1 MKRILSI
8 LLVLAMLLSM
18 IPAVFAA
25 NCDITVSTPAPD
37 PVKVGALYQ
46 LPLGTVF
53 TDPNGH
59 ALSFALKADY
69 GDKVYI
75 KDNTLQFTSAEAG
88 EFRIGITATCTDGG
102 SAEAVVPITV
112 EAVEDGGKNQYG
124 YDETDQA
131 SVTVYVTISSDGAP
145 IIGKD
150 DGGTILSHLEVKVP
164 YFPLSLYGLDDF
176 NRYHTENGS
185 GSYTDNEI
193 VQRPTL
199 LHLYIYMLERYYL
212 GVAEK
217 NCGKG
222 TSGLLEFTGSG
233 EGVDDMLGGSYEDT
247 RNALLISGSATSM
260 YMQNFWGHDENLMY
274 YRNHVYPLMSAGW
287 GSTADYILLSD
298 NDTIDLA
305 MFSNWSFW
313 TYGAFA
319 RFDKDDYTAKVGE
332 KITFETQK
340 YDTKSVSDGGTESF
354 EPITGLNV
362 KLYNENWEQ
371 QQELTSEGSSYTLDT
386 ASLKAGT
393 YYLLGYDPNY
403 GTEDACYAPATAKI
417 VLSSGDAQPCQWNEG
432 VITTEPTCTTAGVK
446 TFSCSVH
453 GETRTEELP
462 ALGHTFGADGA
473 CIRCGEKDP
482 AIPTQ
487 DESGVY
493 GIASEKQLQWFAA
506 KVNGG
511 DTAISGKLTAN
522 IELTEAWTPMGSQKQ
537 PFTGSFDGDGHSITG
552 MSITFDSNDK
562 SVGAPYL
569 GLFGYVKGTADK
581 KAEIRNLTLSG
592 KLDITENYRNSYAYS
607 GGLVGGAEYVS
618 FTNITTNVTI
628 TAKKGSAPYPWSYVG
643 GFAGIVKNA
652 DFLRCVNN
660 GTVTT
665 DGDYVSGF
673 AAKSETT
680 TYTSCVNNGAI
691 TGRTKIGGFGASVKS
706 TKAVDSC
713 NTGAIGLAAYNGS
726 NQGIGGLFGEIG
738 YGSTLTR
745 CYNTGAVTGDCY
757 VGGLV
762 GSVGSGSDAANG
774 PSYIVDSYNSGAITG
789 HSDKSYCG
797 IGGLVGNLNA
807 SSSRVY
813 EQSYVH
819 NCYNVGTVTDLGLK
833 TINAGAAI
841 GLMHADYSTGSYLE
855 VENVYYL
862 ACGLEGLGKMNYST
876 MHDPSVFAEMTAEAM
891 KASDFVTK
899 LGASFKADGTC
910 MQKVNSGYPVLTWQ
924 QLGEGQSEHTFK
936 VTATVD
942 ATCTEAGSKTYTCT
956 ACGET
961 KAEEIPALGHNVG
974 EGGICSRCGEKIA
987 YLSALRLTAY
997 NASGDYVFTP
1007 EFDGKT
1013 AEYQVAVPDADGF
1026 SAFLW
1031 ATLSENAPEGSTI
1044 KAEWTNLYNGK
1055 TQSTAIT
1062 SGKTSGQS
1070 LANFSRDAKP
1080 NTVTLTV
1087 GVDGNTQTYTL
1098 TSFRTPTLSA
1108 LNVTGARMNE
1118 TFSHRTAEYT
1128 IDTTADS
1135 ITLSATPYQ
1144 DGYTVTYNGAESGEW
1159 TLQDGENVMTVVV
1172 SNADGLSTSYT
1183 VKATKHAICKVRAEL
1198 DPENALLVLY
1208 DSFNTSIYPDENG
1221 DYTLMDGA
1229 AYTYV
1234 ATAKGYVGKSGSL
1247 TASAAEPVLKI
1258 TLTAAE
1264 ENTTLVKDLPAEW
1277 PNFRNGSDH
1286 LGITNAP
1293 TPYTSEDSELLWAA
1307 KYGTGWAAAPGS
1319 PILVD
1324 GGLITYTGSTI
1335 KRLDVNTGKVLAEGT
1350 MAGTSS
1356 FSINPATYAD
1366 GMIFVGL
1373 SGGKIQAFNAKT
1385 LESLWIYTDPLGG
1398 QPNTSPTYHDGYI
1411 YVGFWN
1417 GESKPGNFVAISV
1430 TDEDPMKTDEA
1441 KLASWS
1447 YACVGGFYW
1456 AGAYV
1461 TDNLCIV
1468 GTDDG
1473 SGEGDYINTSALLVF
1488 DRLTGKLL
1496 DSHYGCKG
1504 DIRSNVSHD
1513 PDSDRVF
1520 FTSKG
1525 GYIYNAAI
1533 DWETGRI
1540 TDFKSLALKDA
1551 EGYTSEEKPGAIM
1564 STCTPSVYNGRIYLG
1579 VSGNKG
1585 QFSQNGGHCIE
1596 VIDLDT
1602 ATGEMSYAYSY
1613 GIIGYPQ
1620 TSAMVSTA
1628 YVDKDFDG
1636 DGAGDGYVFI
1646 YLPYNYTPGGISV
1659 LMDRPGQTEPK
1670 TATDSGYSEIFTP
1683 QAPLAQYCICS
1694 TIADS
1699 TGTIYYKNDSCYMM
1713 AITSKILSIE
1723 VTENPEKMTY
1733 KAGETFDASGM
1744 KVVAKLANGLERDIT
1759 NYVTWQEGPIEQG
1772 QTSIILSYTYGFDS
1786 ANYGLKTKTAKL
1798 ELDVLPSQDEDGVY
1812 LIGNASQLLWFAS
1825 KVNSGE
1831 TGISGKLT
1839 ANIDLTSVES
1849 WTPIGSLKQPFTG
1862 SFDGD
1867 GHSITGMSITFDSDD
1882 KSIGAPYL
1890 GLFGYVKG
1898 TADKKAEIKNLTL
1911 TGKLNITE
1919 NYRNSYAYSGGLVG
1933 GAEYVSFTDVTVD
1946 VAVTAKQGTA
1956 PYPWSYVG
1964 GFAGTV
1970 KNADFLRCVNN
1981 GSVTSDG
1988 DYVSGFAALSEK
2000 TTYTSCMNN
2009 GAITARTKVGG
2020 FGAEVKSTKA
2030 TDCGNTGAISLVEYG
2045 TGKQAIGGLFAEI
2058 RYGSALTRCY
2068 NTGAVTGDCYVGGL
2082 VGSVGS
2088 SSDATN
2094 GPSYIVD
2101 SYNSGA
2107 ITGHSDKYYCG
2118 IGGLV
2123 GKLDASS
2130 SRVYEQSYVHNCYNT
2145 GTVTDLGLKTA
2156 GNPGAAIGVM
2166 HADYSEGSYLE
2177 VKDVY
2182 YRACGL
2188 EGLGM
2193 MVYSTMH
2200 DPSVFVEMSAEA
2212 MKASGFVTKLG
2223 ASFKADGTCMQKVN
2237 GGYPILV
2244 WQKLAEGQSEH
2255 TLEKTTVV
2263 APTCTEQGYTIYTCT
2278 ACGETVKADFV
2289 PANGHS
2295 YEESVVAPT
2304 CEKDGYTNHVCS
2316 VCGDS
2321 YRDNYVDAA
2330 GHQYTL
2336 TVTAPTCTAA
2346 GYTTHLCSVC
2356 GHSYVDSIVPATG
2369 HSYEDTVTAPT
2380 CTAAGYTTHT
2390 CSVCGDSYIDTIVPA
2405 TGHDYVWQITRV
2417 PTCTAE
2423 GVKTF
2428 TCSHCGDSYDVAL
2441 AKVDHTYE
2449 AVVTAPTCTNNGYTT
2464 HTCSVCGDSYVDSIV
2479 PATGHSYD
2487 AVVTAPTCTNA
2498 GYTTHTCSVCGD
2510 SYVDSIV
2517 PATGHSYEAVVTAP
2531 TCDKMGYT
2539 TYTCSVCGDSYVGSY
2554 TDALEHTYTAV
2565 VTKEPT
2571 CTEEGVKTFTCS
2583 ECGKSYTEAIPTV
2596 AHSYEAVVTAPTC
2609 DKMGY
2614 TTYTCSA
2621 CGDSYVA
2628 DYVDAAGH
2636 DCETETVPATCLG
2649 YGFVRESCKHCDY
2662 SVITEITAPLGH
2674 DYQAVVT
2681 APTLDEGGYTTH
2693 TCSRCG
2699 DSYVDSETPALGHK
2713 CAAYTDIPTDWAKEG
2728 ICFVIENGLMV
2739 GTTSTTFAPK
2749 DTLTRAMLV
2758 TVLYRMAGSPAVDA
2772 PSGFTDVADGQWYS
2786 DAIAWAAANGIVN
2799 GVGGNKFAPSE
2810 PVTREQLAAIFF
2822 RYAKA
2827 EAPEADVLSG
2837 YPDAESVSTY
2847 ARDAMAWAVSTG
2859 LVTGSKEADGTYL
2872 APQGLAAR
2880 EQAAAILMRYVKAN
2894 A

>member
-25 NCDITVSTPAPD
+25 DCDITVSTPAPD

-88 EFRIGITATCTDGG
+88 EFRIGITATCTGGG
-102 SAEAVVPITV
+102 SAEVVVPITV

-217 NCGKG
+217 DCGKG

-233 EGVDDMLGGSYEDT
+233 EGVNDMLGGSYEDT
-247 RNALLISGSATSM
+247 LNALLISGSATSM

-403 GTEDACYAPATAKI
+403 GTENACYAPATAKV
-417 VLSSGDAQPCQWNEG
+417 VLTSEAPQPCQWDEG
-432 VITTEPTCTTAGVK
+432 VVTTEPTCTTAGVK

-581 KAEIRNLTLSG
+581 KAEIKNLMLSG
-592 KLDITENYRNSYAYS
+592 KLDITENYRNSFAYS

-618 FTNITTNVTI
+618 FTDITTNVAV

-643 GFAGIVKNA
+643 GFAGTVKNA

-691 TGRTKIGGFGASVKS
+691 TGRTKIGGFGGAVKS
-706 TKAVDSC
+706 TKTVDSY
-713 NTGAIGLAAYNGS
+713 NTGTIGLAAYNGG
-726 NQGIGGLFGEIG
+726 NQGIGGLFGEMG

-774 PSYIVDSYNSGAITG
+774 PSYIVDSYNSGSITG
-789 HSDKSYCG
+789 HSDKNYCG
-797 IGGLVGNLNA
+797 IGGLVGKLDA
-807 SSSRVY
+807 SSSRTY

-841 GLMHADYSTGSYLE
+841 GLMHADYSTDSYLE

-910 MQKVNSGYPVLTWQ
+910 MQKVNSGYP
-924 QLGEGQSEHTFK
+924 
-936 VTATVD
+936 
-942 ATCTEAGSKTYTCT
+942 
-956 ACGET
+956 
-961 KAEEIPALGHNVG
+961 
-974 EGGICSRCGEKIA
+974 
-987 YLSALRLTAY
+987 
-997 NASGDYVFTP
+997 
-1007 EFDGKT
+1007 
-1013 AEYQVAVPDADGF
+1013 
-1026 SAFLW
+1026 
-1031 ATLSENAPEGSTI
+1031 
-1044 KAEWTNLYNGK
+1044 
-1055 TQSTAIT
+1055 
-1062 SGKTSGQS
+1062 
-1070 LANFSRDAKP
+1070 
-1080 NTVTLTV
+1080 
-1087 GVDGNTQTYTL
+1087 
-1098 TSFRTPTLSA
+1098 
-1108 LNVTGARMNE
+1108 
-1118 TFSHRTAEYT
+1118 
-1128 IDTTADS
+1128 
-1135 ITLSATPYQ
+1135 
-1144 DGYTVTYNGAESGEW
+1144 
-1159 TLQDGENVMTVVV
+1159 
-1172 SNADGLSTSYT
+1172 
-1183 VKATKHAICKVRAEL
+1183 
-1198 DPENALLVLY
+1198 
-1208 DSFNTSIYPDENG
+1208 
-1221 DYTLMDGA
+1221 
-1229 AYTYV
+1229 
-1234 ATAKGYVGKSGSL
+1234 
-1247 TASAAEPVLKI
+1247 
-1258 TLTAAE
+1258 
-1264 ENTTLVKDLPAEW
+1264 
-1277 PNFRNGSDH
+1277 
-1286 LGITNAP
+1286 
-1293 TPYTSEDSELLWAA
+1293 
-1307 KYGTGWAAAPGS
+1307 
-1319 PILVD
+1319 
-1324 GGLITYTGSTI
+1324 
-1335 KRLDVNTGKVLAEGT
+1335 
-1350 MAGTSS
+1350 
-1356 FSINPATYAD
+1356 
-1366 GMIFVGL
+1366 
-1373 SGGKIQAFNAKT
+1373 
-1385 LESLWIYTDPLGG
+1385 
-1398 QPNTSPTYHDGYI
+1398 
-1411 YVGFWN
+1411 
-1417 GESKPGNFVAISV
+1417 
-1430 TDEDPMKTDEA
+1430 
-1441 KLASWS
+1441 
-1447 YACVGGFYW
+1447 
-1456 AGAYV
+1456 
-1461 TDNLCIV
+1461 
-1468 GTDDG
+1468 
-1473 SGEGDYINTSALLVF
+1473 
-1488 DRLTGKLL
+1488 
-1496 DSHYGCKG
+1496 
-1504 DIRSNVSHD
+1504 
-1513 PDSDRVF
+1513 
-1520 FTSKG
+1520 
-1525 GYIYNAAI
+1525 
-1533 DWETGRI
+1533 
-1540 TDFKSLALKDA
+1540 
-1551 EGYTSEEKPGAIM
+1551 
-1564 STCTPSVYNGRIYLG
+1564 
-1579 VSGNKG
+1579 
-1585 QFSQNGGHCIE
+1585 
-1596 VIDLDT
+1596 
-1602 ATGEMSYAYSY
+1602 
-1613 GIIGYPQ
+1613 
-1620 TSAMVSTA
+1620 
-1628 YVDKDFDG
+1628 
-1636 DGAGDGYVFI
+1636 
-1646 YLPYNYTPGGISV
+1646 
-1659 LMDRPGQTEPK
+1659 
-1670 TATDSGYSEIFTP
+1670 
-1683 QAPLAQYCICS
+1683 
-1694 TIADS
+1694 
-1699 TGTIYYKNDSCYMM
+1699 
-1713 AITSKILSIE
+1713 
-1723 VTENPEKMTY
+1723 
-1733 KAGETFDASGM
+1733 
-1744 KVVAKLANGLERDIT
+1744 
-1759 NYVTWQEGPIEQG
+1759 
-1772 QTSIILSYTYGFDS
+1772 
-1786 ANYGLKTKTAKL
+1786 
-1798 ELDVLPSQDEDGVY
+1798 
-1812 LIGNASQLLWFAS
+1812 
-1825 KVNSGE
+1825 
-1831 TGISGKLT
+1831 
-1839 ANIDLTSVES
+1839 
-1849 WTPIGSLKQPFTG
+1849 
-1862 SFDGD
+1862 
-1867 GHSITGMSITFDSDD
+1867 
-1882 KSIGAPYL
+1882 
-1890 GLFGYVKG
+1890 
-1898 TADKKAEIKNLTL
+1898 
-1911 TGKLNITE
+1911 
-1919 NYRNSYAYSGGLVG
+1919 
-1933 GAEYVSFTDVTVD
+1933 
-1946 VAVTAKQGTA
+1946 
-1956 PYPWSYVG
+1956 
-1964 GFAGTV
+1964 
-1970 KNADFLRCVNN
+1970 
-1981 GSVTSDG
+1981 
-1988 DYVSGFAALSEK
+1988 
-2000 TTYTSCMNN
+2000 
-2009 GAITARTKVGG
+2009 
-2020 FGAEVKSTKA
+2020 
-2030 TDCGNTGAISLVEYG
+2030 
-2045 TGKQAIGGLFAEI
+2045 
-2058 RYGSALTRCY
+2058 
-2068 NTGAVTGDCYVGGL
+2068 
-2082 VGSVGS
+2082 
-2088 SSDATN
+2088 
-2094 GPSYIVD
+2094 
-2101 SYNSGA
+2101 
-2107 ITGHSDKYYCG
+2107 
-2118 IGGLV
+2118 
-2123 GKLDASS
+2123 
-2130 SRVYEQSYVHNCYNT
+2130 
-2145 GTVTDLGLKTA
+2145 
-2156 GNPGAAIGVM
+2156 
-2166 HADYSEGSYLE
+2166 
-2177 VKDVY
+2177 
-2182 YRACGL
+2182 
-2188 EGLGM
+2188 
-2193 MVYSTMH
+2193 
-2200 DPSVFVEMSAEA
+2200 
-2212 MKASGFVTKLG
+2212 
-2223 ASFKADGTCMQKVN
+2223 
-2237 GGYPILV
+2237 ILV

-2263 APTCTEQGYTIYTCT
+2263 DPTCTEQGYTIYTCT

-2321 YRDNYVDAA
+2321 YRNNYVDAA

-2423 GVKTF
+2423 GVKAF

-2441 AKVDHTYE
+2441 AKADHTYE

-2554 TDALEHTYTAV
+2554 TDALEHNYTAV

-2758 TVLYRMAGSPAVDA
+2758 TVLYRMAGSPTVDA

-2827 EAPEADVLSG
+2827 EAPEVDVLSG

>member
-18 IPAVFAA
+18 VPAVFAA
-25 NCDITVSTPAPD
+25 DCDITVSTPAPD

-88 EFRIGITATCTDGG
+88 EFRIGITATCTGGG
-102 SAEAVVPITV
+102 STEVTVPITV
-112 EAVEDGGKNQYG
+112 EAVEDGDKNQYG

-217 NCGKG
+217 DCGKG

-233 EGVDDMLGGSYEDT
+233 EGVDDMLGGSYVDT
-247 RNALLISGSATSM
+247 LNALLISGSATSM
-260 YMQNFWGHDENLMY
+260 YMQNFWGHNENLMY

-581 KAEIRNLTLSG
+581 KAEIKNLTLTGTLS
-592 KLDITENYRNSYAYS
+592 ITENYRNSYAYS
-607 GGLVGGAEYVS
+607 GGLVGA
-618 FTNITTNVTI
+618 
-628 TAKKGSAPYPWSYVG
+628 
-643 GFAGIVKNA
+643 
-652 DFLRCVNN
+652 
-660 GTVTT
+660 
-665 DGDYVSGF
+665 
-673 AAKSETT
+673 
-680 TYTSCVNNGAI
+680 
-691 TGRTKIGGFGASVKS
+691 
-706 TKAVDSC
+706 
-713 NTGAIGLAAYNGS
+713 
-726 NQGIGGLFGEIG
+726 
-738 YGSTLTR
+738 
-745 CYNTGAVTGDCY
+745 
-757 VGGLV
+757 
-762 GSVGSGSDAANG
+762 
-774 PSYIVDSYNSGAITG
+774 
-789 HSDKSYCG
+789 
-797 IGGLVGNLNA
+797 
-807 SSSRVY
+807 
-813 EQSYVH
+813 
-819 NCYNVGTVTDLGLK
+819 
-833 TINAGAAI
+833 
-841 GLMHADYSTGSYLE
+841 
-855 VENVYYL
+855 
-862 ACGLEGLGKMNYST
+862 
-876 MHDPSVFAEMTAEAM
+876 
-891 KASDFVTK
+891 
-899 LGASFKADGTC
+899 
-910 MQKVNSGYPVLTWQ
+910 
-924 QLGEGQSEHTFK
+924 
-936 VTATVD
+936 
-942 ATCTEAGSKTYTCT
+942 
-956 ACGET
+956 
-961 KAEEIPALGHNVG
+961 
-974 EGGICSRCGEKIA
+974 
-987 YLSALRLTAY
+987 
-997 NASGDYVFTP
+997 
-1007 EFDGKT
+1007 
-1013 AEYQVAVPDADGF
+1013 
-1026 SAFLW
+1026 
-1031 ATLSENAPEGSTI
+1031 
-1044 KAEWTNLYNGK
+1044 
-1055 TQSTAIT
+1055 
-1062 SGKTSGQS
+1062 
-1070 LANFSRDAKP
+1070 
-1080 NTVTLTV
+1080 
-1087 GVDGNTQTYTL
+1087 
-1098 TSFRTPTLSA
+1098 
-1108 LNVTGARMNE
+1108 
-1118 TFSHRTAEYT
+1118 
-1128 IDTTADS
+1128 
-1135 ITLSATPYQ
+1135 
-1144 DGYTVTYNGAESGEW
+1144 
-1159 TLQDGENVMTVVV
+1159 
-1172 SNADGLSTSYT
+1172 
-1183 VKATKHAICKVRAEL
+1183 
-1198 DPENALLVLY
+1198 
-1208 DSFNTSIYPDENG
+1208 
-1221 DYTLMDGA
+1221 
-1229 AYTYV
+1229 
-1234 ATAKGYVGKSGSL
+1234 
-1247 TASAAEPVLKI
+1247 
-1258 TLTAAE
+1258 
-1264 ENTTLVKDLPAEW
+1264 
-1277 PNFRNGSDH
+1277 
-1286 LGITNAP
+1286 
-1293 TPYTSEDSELLWAA
+1293 
-1307 KYGTGWAAAPGS
+1307 
-1319 PILVD
+1319 
-1324 GGLITYTGSTI
+1324 
-1335 KRLDVNTGKVLAEGT
+1335 
-1350 MAGTSS
+1350 
-1356 FSINPATYAD
+1356 
-1366 GMIFVGL
+1366 
-1373 SGGKIQAFNAKT
+1373 
-1385 LESLWIYTDPLGG
+1385 
-1398 QPNTSPTYHDGYI
+1398 
-1411 YVGFWN
+1411 
-1417 GESKPGNFVAISV
+1417 
-1430 TDEDPMKTDEA
+1430 
-1441 KLASWS
+1441 
-1447 YACVGGFYW
+1447 
-1456 AGAYV
+1456 
-1461 TDNLCIV
+1461 
-1468 GTDDG
+1468 
-1473 SGEGDYINTSALLVF
+1473 
-1488 DRLTGKLL
+1488 
-1496 DSHYGCKG
+1496 
-1504 DIRSNVSHD
+1504 
-1513 PDSDRVF
+1513 
-1520 FTSKG
+1520 
-1525 GYIYNAAI
+1525 
-1533 DWETGRI
+1533 
-1540 TDFKSLALKDA
+1540 
-1551 EGYTSEEKPGAIM
+1551 
-1564 STCTPSVYNGRIYLG
+1564 
-1579 VSGNKG
+1579 
-1585 QFSQNGGHCIE
+1585 
-1596 VIDLDT
+1596 
-1602 ATGEMSYAYSY
+1602 
-1613 GIIGYPQ
+1613 
-1620 TSAMVSTA
+1620 
-1628 YVDKDFDG
+1628 
-1636 DGAGDGYVFI
+1636 
-1646 YLPYNYTPGGISV
+1646 
-1659 LMDRPGQTEPK
+1659 
-1670 TATDSGYSEIFTP
+1670 
-1683 QAPLAQYCICS
+1683 
-1694 TIADS
+1694 
-1699 TGTIYYKNDSCYMM
+1699 
-1713 AITSKILSIE
+1713 
-1723 VTENPEKMTY
+1723 
-1733 KAGETFDASGM
+1733 
-1744 KVVAKLANGLERDIT
+1744 
-1759 NYVTWQEGPIEQG
+1759 
-1772 QTSIILSYTYGFDS
+1772 
-1786 ANYGLKTKTAKL
+1786 
-1798 ELDVLPSQDEDGVY
+1798 
-1812 LIGNASQLLWFAS
+1812 
-1825 KVNSGE
+1825 
-1831 TGISGKLT
+1831 
-1839 ANIDLTSVES
+1839 
-1849 WTPIGSLKQPFTG
+1849 
-1862 SFDGD
+1862 
-1867 GHSITGMSITFDSDD
+1867 
-1882 KSIGAPYL
+1882 
-1890 GLFGYVKG
+1890 
-1898 TADKKAEIKNLTL
+1898 
-1911 TGKLNITE
+1911 
-1919 NYRNSYAYSGGLVG
+1919 
-1933 GAEYVSFTDVTVD
+1933 AEYVSFTDVTTD
-1946 VAVTAKQGTA
+1946 VTVTAKQGTA

-1988 DYVSGFAALSEK
+1988 DYVSGFVPKSET
-2000 TTYTSCMNN
+2000 TTYTACANN

-2289 PANGHS
+2289 PATGHS

-2423 GVKTF
+2423 GVKAF

-2441 AKVDHTYE
+2441 AKADHTYE

-2596 AHSYEAVVTAPTC
+2596 AHRYEAVVTAPTC

-2628 DYVDAAGH
+2628 DYVDAVGH

-2681 APTLDEGGYTTH
+2681 EPTLDEGGYTTH

>member
-18 IPAVFAA
+18 VPAVFAA
-25 NCDITVSTPAPD
+25 DCDITVSTPAPD

-88 EFRIGITATCTDGG
+88 EFRIGITATCTGGG
-102 SAEAVVPITV
+102 SAEVVVPITV

-217 NCGKG
+217 GCGKG

-233 EGVDDMLGGSYEDT
+233 EGVNDMLGGSYKDT

-403 GTEDACYAPATAKI
+403 GTENACYAPATAKV
-417 VLSSGDAQPCQWNEG
+417 VLTSEAPQPCQWDEG
-432 VITTEPTCTTAGVK
+432 VVTTEPTCTTAGVK

-581 KAEIRNLTLSG
+581 KAEIKNLMLSG
-592 KLDITENYRNSYAYS
+592 KLDITENYRNSFAYS

-618 FTNITTNVTI
+618 FTDITTNVAV

-643 GFAGIVKNA
+643 GFAGTVKNA

-691 TGRTKIGGFGASVKS
+691 TGRTKIGGFGGAVKS
-706 TKAVDSC
+706 TKTVDSY
-713 NTGAIGLAAYNGS
+713 NTGTIGLAAYNGG
-726 NQGIGGLFGEIG
+726 NQGIGGLFGEMG

-774 PSYIVDSYNSGAITG
+774 PSYIVDSYNSGSITG
-789 HSDKSYCG
+789 HSDK
-797 IGGLVGNLNA
+797 N
-807 SSSRVY
+807 
-813 EQSYVH
+813 
-819 NCYNVGTVTDLGLK
+819 
-833 TINAGAAI
+833 
-841 GLMHADYSTGSYLE
+841 
-855 VENVYYL
+855 
-862 ACGLEGLGKMNYST
+862 
-876 MHDPSVFAEMTAEAM
+876 
-891 KASDFVTK
+891 
-899 LGASFKADGTC
+899 
-910 MQKVNSGYPVLTWQ
+910 
-924 QLGEGQSEHTFK
+924 
-936 VTATVD
+936 
-942 ATCTEAGSKTYTCT
+942 
-956 ACGET
+956 
-961 KAEEIPALGHNVG
+961 
-974 EGGICSRCGEKIA
+974 
-987 YLSALRLTAY
+987 
-997 NASGDYVFTP
+997 
-1007 EFDGKT
+1007 
-1013 AEYQVAVPDADGF
+1013 
-1026 SAFLW
+1026 
-1031 ATLSENAPEGSTI
+1031 
-1044 KAEWTNLYNGK
+1044 
-1055 TQSTAIT
+1055 
-1062 SGKTSGQS
+1062 
-1070 LANFSRDAKP
+1070 
-1080 NTVTLTV
+1080 
-1087 GVDGNTQTYTL
+1087 
-1098 TSFRTPTLSA
+1098 
-1108 LNVTGARMNE
+1108 
-1118 TFSHRTAEYT
+1118 
-1128 IDTTADS
+1128 
-1135 ITLSATPYQ
+1135 
-1144 DGYTVTYNGAESGEW
+1144 
-1159 TLQDGENVMTVVV
+1159 
-1172 SNADGLSTSYT
+1172 
-1183 VKATKHAICKVRAEL
+1183 
-1198 DPENALLVLY
+1198 
-1208 DSFNTSIYPDENG
+1208 
-1221 DYTLMDGA
+1221 
-1229 AYTYV
+1229 
-1234 ATAKGYVGKSGSL
+1234 
-1247 TASAAEPVLKI
+1247 
-1258 TLTAAE
+1258 
-1264 ENTTLVKDLPAEW
+1264 
-1277 PNFRNGSDH
+1277 
-1286 LGITNAP
+1286 
-1293 TPYTSEDSELLWAA
+1293 
-1307 KYGTGWAAAPGS
+1307 
-1319 PILVD
+1319 
-1324 GGLITYTGSTI
+1324 
-1335 KRLDVNTGKVLAEGT
+1335 
-1350 MAGTSS
+1350 
-1356 FSINPATYAD
+1356 
-1366 GMIFVGL
+1366 
-1373 SGGKIQAFNAKT
+1373 
-1385 LESLWIYTDPLGG
+1385 
-1398 QPNTSPTYHDGYI
+1398 
-1411 YVGFWN
+1411 
-1417 GESKPGNFVAISV
+1417 
-1430 TDEDPMKTDEA
+1430 
-1441 KLASWS
+1441 
-1447 YACVGGFYW
+1447 
-1456 AGAYV
+1456 
-1461 TDNLCIV
+1461 
-1468 GTDDG
+1468 
-1473 SGEGDYINTSALLVF
+1473 
-1488 DRLTGKLL
+1488 
-1496 DSHYGCKG
+1496 
-1504 DIRSNVSHD
+1504 
-1513 PDSDRVF
+1513 
-1520 FTSKG
+1520 
-1525 GYIYNAAI
+1525 
-1533 DWETGRI
+1533 
-1540 TDFKSLALKDA
+1540 
-1551 EGYTSEEKPGAIM
+1551 
-1564 STCTPSVYNGRIYLG
+1564 
-1579 VSGNKG
+1579 
-1585 QFSQNGGHCIE
+1585 
-1596 VIDLDT
+1596 
-1602 ATGEMSYAYSY
+1602 
-1613 GIIGYPQ
+1613 
-1620 TSAMVSTA
+1620 
-1628 YVDKDFDG
+1628 
-1636 DGAGDGYVFI
+1636 
-1646 YLPYNYTPGGISV
+1646 
-1659 LMDRPGQTEPK
+1659 
-1670 TATDSGYSEIFTP
+1670 
-1683 QAPLAQYCICS
+1683 
-1694 TIADS
+1694 
-1699 TGTIYYKNDSCYMM
+1699 
-1713 AITSKILSIE
+1713 
-1723 VTENPEKMTY
+1723 
-1733 KAGETFDASGM
+1733 
-1744 KVVAKLANGLERDIT
+1744 
-1759 NYVTWQEGPIEQG
+1759 
-1772 QTSIILSYTYGFDS
+1772 
-1786 ANYGLKTKTAKL
+1786 
-1798 ELDVLPSQDEDGVY
+1798 
-1812 LIGNASQLLWFAS
+1812 
-1825 KVNSGE
+1825 
-1831 TGISGKLT
+1831 
-1839 ANIDLTSVES
+1839 
-1849 WTPIGSLKQPFTG
+1849 
-1862 SFDGD
+1862 
-1867 GHSITGMSITFDSDD
+1867 
-1882 KSIGAPYL
+1882 
-1890 GLFGYVKG
+1890 
-1898 TADKKAEIKNLTL
+1898 
-1911 TGKLNITE
+1911 
-1919 NYRNSYAYSGGLVG
+1919 
-1933 GAEYVSFTDVTVD
+1933 
-1946 VAVTAKQGTA
+1946 
-1956 PYPWSYVG
+1956 
-1964 GFAGTV
+1964 
-1970 KNADFLRCVNN
+1970 
-1981 GSVTSDG
+1981 
-1988 DYVSGFAALSEK
+1988 
-2000 TTYTSCMNN
+2000 
-2009 GAITARTKVGG
+2009 
-2020 FGAEVKSTKA
+2020 
-2030 TDCGNTGAISLVEYG
+2030 
-2045 TGKQAIGGLFAEI
+2045 
-2058 RYGSALTRCY
+2058 
-2068 NTGAVTGDCYVGGL
+2068 
-2082 VGSVGS
+2082 
-2088 SSDATN
+2088 
-2094 GPSYIVD
+2094 
-2101 SYNSGA
+2101 
-2107 ITGHSDKYYCG
+2107 YCG

-2263 APTCTEQGYTIYTCT
+2263 DPTCTEQGYTIYTCT

-2321 YRDNYVDAA
+2321 YRNNYVDAA

-2423 GVKTF
+2423 GVKAF

-2441 AKVDHTYE
+2441 AKADHTYE

-2554 TDALEHTYTAV
+2554 TDALEHNYTAV

-2758 TVLYRMAGSPAVDA
+2758 TVLYRMAGSPTVDA

-2827 EAPEADVLSG
+2827 EAPEVDVLSG

>member
-75 KDNTLQFTSAEAG
+75 KDNTLQFTSAG
-88 EFRIGITATCTDGG
+88 EFRIGITATCTGGG
-102 SAEAVVPITV
+102 STEVTVPITV
-112 EAVEDGGKNQYG
+112 EAVEDGDKNQYG

-176 NRYHTENGS
+176 NHYHTENGS

-217 NCGKG
+217 DCGKG
-222 TSGLLEFTGSG
+222 TSSLLEFTGSG
-233 EGVDDMLGGSYEDT
+233 EGVNDMLGGSYEDT

-287 GSTADYILLSD
+287 GATADYILLSD

-493 GIASEKQLQWFAA
+493 SIASEKQLQWFAA

-581 KAEIRNLTLSG
+581 KAEIKNLMLSG
-592 KLDITENYRNSYAYS
+592 KLDITENYRNSFAYS

-618 FTNITTNVTI
+618 FTDITTNVAV

-643 GFAGIVKNA
+643 GFAGTVKNA

-691 TGRTKIGGFGASVKS
+691 TGRTKIGGFGGAVKS
-706 TKAVDSC
+706 TKTVDSY
-713 NTGAIGLAAYNGS
+713 NTGTIGLAAYNGG
-726 NQGIGGLFGEIG
+726 NQGIGGLFGEMG
-738 YGSTLTR
+738 YGST
-745 CYNTGAVTGDCY
+745 
-757 VGGLV
+757 
-762 GSVGSGSDAANG
+762 
-774 PSYIVDSYNSGAITG
+774 
-789 HSDKSYCG
+789 
-797 IGGLVGNLNA
+797 
-807 SSSRVY
+807 
-813 EQSYVH
+813 
-819 NCYNVGTVTDLGLK
+819 
-833 TINAGAAI
+833 
-841 GLMHADYSTGSYLE
+841 
-855 VENVYYL
+855 
-862 ACGLEGLGKMNYST
+862 
-876 MHDPSVFAEMTAEAM
+876 
-891 KASDFVTK
+891 
-899 LGASFKADGTC
+899 
-910 MQKVNSGYPVLTWQ
+910 
-924 QLGEGQSEHTFK
+924 
-936 VTATVD
+936 
-942 ATCTEAGSKTYTCT
+942 
-956 ACGET
+956 
-961 KAEEIPALGHNVG
+961 
-974 EGGICSRCGEKIA
+974 
-987 YLSALRLTAY
+987 
-997 NASGDYVFTP
+997 
-1007 EFDGKT
+1007 
-1013 AEYQVAVPDADGF
+1013 
-1026 SAFLW
+1026 
-1031 ATLSENAPEGSTI
+1031 
-1044 KAEWTNLYNGK
+1044 
-1055 TQSTAIT
+1055 
-1062 SGKTSGQS
+1062 
-1070 LANFSRDAKP
+1070 
-1080 NTVTLTV
+1080 
-1087 GVDGNTQTYTL
+1087 
-1098 TSFRTPTLSA
+1098 
-1108 LNVTGARMNE
+1108 
-1118 TFSHRTAEYT
+1118 
-1128 IDTTADS
+1128 
-1135 ITLSATPYQ
+1135 
-1144 DGYTVTYNGAESGEW
+1144 
-1159 TLQDGENVMTVVV
+1159 
-1172 SNADGLSTSYT
+1172 
-1183 VKATKHAICKVRAEL
+1183 
-1198 DPENALLVLY
+1198 
-1208 DSFNTSIYPDENG
+1208 
-1221 DYTLMDGA
+1221 
-1229 AYTYV
+1229 
-1234 ATAKGYVGKSGSL
+1234 
-1247 TASAAEPVLKI
+1247 
-1258 TLTAAE
+1258 
-1264 ENTTLVKDLPAEW
+1264 
-1277 PNFRNGSDH
+1277 
-1286 LGITNAP
+1286 
-1293 TPYTSEDSELLWAA
+1293 
-1307 KYGTGWAAAPGS
+1307 
-1319 PILVD
+1319 
-1324 GGLITYTGSTI
+1324 
-1335 KRLDVNTGKVLAEGT
+1335 
-1350 MAGTSS
+1350 
-1356 FSINPATYAD
+1356 
-1366 GMIFVGL
+1366 
-1373 SGGKIQAFNAKT
+1373 
-1385 LESLWIYTDPLGG
+1385 
-1398 QPNTSPTYHDGYI
+1398 
-1411 YVGFWN
+1411 
-1417 GESKPGNFVAISV
+1417 
-1430 TDEDPMKTDEA
+1430 
-1441 KLASWS
+1441 
-1447 YACVGGFYW
+1447 
-1456 AGAYV
+1456 
-1461 TDNLCIV
+1461 
-1468 GTDDG
+1468 
-1473 SGEGDYINTSALLVF
+1473 
-1488 DRLTGKLL
+1488 
-1496 DSHYGCKG
+1496 
-1504 DIRSNVSHD
+1504 
-1513 PDSDRVF
+1513 
-1520 FTSKG
+1520 
-1525 GYIYNAAI
+1525 
-1533 DWETGRI
+1533 
-1540 TDFKSLALKDA
+1540 
-1551 EGYTSEEKPGAIM
+1551 
-1564 STCTPSVYNGRIYLG
+1564 
-1579 VSGNKG
+1579 
-1585 QFSQNGGHCIE
+1585 
-1596 VIDLDT
+1596 
-1602 ATGEMSYAYSY
+1602 
-1613 GIIGYPQ
+1613 
-1620 TSAMVSTA
+1620 
-1628 YVDKDFDG
+1628 
-1636 DGAGDGYVFI
+1636 
-1646 YLPYNYTPGGISV
+1646 
-1659 LMDRPGQTEPK
+1659 
-1670 TATDSGYSEIFTP
+1670 
-1683 QAPLAQYCICS
+1683 
-1694 TIADS
+1694 
-1699 TGTIYYKNDSCYMM
+1699 
-1713 AITSKILSIE
+1713 
-1723 VTENPEKMTY
+1723 
-1733 KAGETFDASGM
+1733 
-1744 KVVAKLANGLERDIT
+1744 
-1759 NYVTWQEGPIEQG
+1759 
-1772 QTSIILSYTYGFDS
+1772 
-1786 ANYGLKTKTAKL
+1786 
-1798 ELDVLPSQDEDGVY
+1798 
-1812 LIGNASQLLWFAS
+1812 
-1825 KVNSGE
+1825 
-1831 TGISGKLT
+1831 
-1839 ANIDLTSVES
+1839 
-1849 WTPIGSLKQPFTG
+1849 
-1862 SFDGD
+1862 
-1867 GHSITGMSITFDSDD
+1867 
-1882 KSIGAPYL
+1882 
-1890 GLFGYVKG
+1890 
-1898 TADKKAEIKNLTL
+1898 
-1911 TGKLNITE
+1911 
-1919 NYRNSYAYSGGLVG
+1919 
-1933 GAEYVSFTDVTVD
+1933 
-1946 VAVTAKQGTA
+1946 
-1956 PYPWSYVG
+1956 
-1964 GFAGTV
+1964 
-1970 KNADFLRCVNN
+1970 
-1981 GSVTSDG
+1981 
-1988 DYVSGFAALSEK
+1988 
-2000 TTYTSCMNN
+2000 
-2009 GAITARTKVGG
+2009 
-2020 FGAEVKSTKA
+2020 
-2030 TDCGNTGAISLVEYG
+2030 
-2045 TGKQAIGGLFAEI
+2045 
-2058 RYGSALTRCY
+2058 LTRCY

-2289 PANGHS
+2289 PATGHS

-2336 TVTAPTCTAA
+2336 TVTAPTCTA
-2346 GYTTHLCSVC
+2346 
-2356 GHSYVDSIVPATG
+2356 
-2369 HSYEDTVTAPT
+2369 
-2380 CTAAGYTTHT
+2380 
-2390 CSVCGDSYIDTIVPA
+2390 
-2405 TGHDYVWQITRV
+2405 
-2417 PTCTAE
+2417 
-2423 GVKTF
+2423 
-2428 TCSHCGDSYDVAL
+2428 
-2441 AKVDHTYE
+2441 
-2449 AVVTAPTCTNNGYTT
+2449 
-2464 HTCSVCGDSYVDSIV
+2464 
-2479 PATGHSYD
+2479 
-2487 AVVTAPTCTNA
+2487 A

-2596 AHSYEAVVTAPTC
+2596 AHRYEAVVTAPTC

-2628 DYVDAAGH
+2628 DYVDAVGH

-2758 TVLYRMAGSPAVDA
+2758 TVLYRMAGSPTVDA

>member
-25 NCDITVSTPAPD
+25 DCDITVSTPAPD

-88 EFRIGITATCTDGG
+88 EFRIGITATCTGGG
-102 SAEAVVPITV
+102 STEVTVPITV

-217 NCGKG
+217 DCGKG

-233 EGVDDMLGGSYEDT
+233 EGVNDMLGGSYEDT
-247 RNALLISGSATSM
+247 LNALLISGSATSM

-493 GIASEKQLQWFAA
+493 CIASEKQLQWFAA

-522 IELTEAWTPMGSQKQ
+522 LELTEAWTPIGTQSQ
-537 PFTGSFDGDGHSITG
+537 PFTGSFDGDGHSISG
-552 MSITFDSNDK
+552 MDITYAATSG
-562 SVGAPYL
+562 SAPYL
-569 GLFGYVKGTADK
+569 GFFGYVKGTADK
-581 KAEIRNLTLSG
+581 KAEIKNLMLSG
-592 KLDITENYRNSYAYS
+592 KLDITENYRNSFAYS

-618 FTNITTNVTI
+618 FTDITTNVAV

-643 GFAGIVKNA
+643 GFAGTVKNA
-652 DFLRCVNN
+652 DFLRCVND

-691 TGRTKIGGFGASVKS
+691 TGRTKIGGFGGAVKS
-706 TKAVDSC
+706 TKTVDSY
-713 NTGAIGLAAYNGS
+713 NTGTIGLAAYNGG
-726 NQGIGGLFGEIG
+726 NQGIGGLFGEMG

-774 PSYIVDSYNSGAITG
+774 PSYIVDSYNSGSITG
-789 HSDKSYCG
+789 HSDKNYCG
-797 IGGLVGNLNA
+797 IGGLVGKLDA
-807 SSSRVY
+807 SSSRTY

-841 GLMHADYSTGSYLE
+841 GLMHADYSTDSYLE

-936 VTATVD
+936 VTAAVD

-1013 AEYQVAVPDADGF
+1013 AEYQVAIPDADGF

-1108 LNVTGARMNE
+1108 LSVTGARMNE

-1144 DGYTVTYNGAESGEW
+1144 DSYTVTYNGAESGEW

-1277 PNFRNGSDH
+1277 PNFRNGSNH

-1307 KYGTGWAAAPGS
+1307 KYGTARAAAPGS

-1596 VIDLDT
+1596 VIDLDVES
-1602 ATGEMSYAYSY
+1602 GEMSYAYSY
-1613 GIIGYPQ
+1613 GIVGYPQ

-1683 QAPLAQYCICS
+1683 ESPLAQYCICS

-1723 VTENPEKMTY
+1723 VTESPEKMTY

-1849 WTPIGSLKQPFTG
+1849 WTPMGSLKQPFTG

-1933 GAEYVSFTDVTVD
+1933 AAEYVSFTDVTTD
-1946 VAVTAKQGTA
+1946 VTVTAKQGTA

-2255 TLEKTTVV
+2255 TLEETRVV

-2336 TVTAPTCTAA
+2336 TVTAPTCTA
-2346 GYTTHLCSVC
+2346 S
-2356 GHSYVDSIVPATG
+2356 
-2369 HSYEDTVTAPT
+2369 
-2380 CTAAGYTTHT
+2380 GYTTHT
-2390 CSVCGDSYIDTIVPA
+2390 CSVCG
-2405 TGHDYVWQITRV
+2405 H
-2417 PTCTAE
+2417 
-2423 GVKTF
+2423 
-2428 TCSHCGDSYDVAL
+2428 
-2441 AKVDHTYE
+2441 
-2449 AVVTAPTCTNNGYTT
+2449 
-2464 HTCSVCGDSYVDSIV
+2464 SYVDSIV

-2596 AHSYEAVVTAPTC
+2596 AHRYEAVVTAPTC

-2628 DYVDAAGH
+2628 DYVDAVGH

>member
-25 NCDITVSTPAPD
+25 DCDITVSTPAPD

-88 EFRIGITATCTDGG
+88 EFRIGITATCTGGG
-102 SAEAVVPITV
+102 SAEVVVPITV

-217 NCGKG
+217 DCGKG

-233 EGVDDMLGGSYEDT
+233 EGVNDMLGDSYKDT

-260 YMQNFWGHDENLMY
+260 YMQNFWGHNENLMY

-313 TYGAFA
+313 PYGAFA

-403 GTEDACYAPATAKI
+403 GTGDACYAPATAKV
-417 VLSSGDAQPCQWNEG
+417 VLTSEVPQPCQWDEG
-432 VITTEPTCTTAGVK
+432 VVTTEPTCTTAGVK

-581 KAEIRNLTLSG
+581 KAEIKNLMLSG
-592 KLDITENYRNSYAYS
+592 KLDITENYRNSFAYS

-618 FTNITTNVTI
+618 FTDITTNVAV

-643 GFAGIVKNA
+643 GFAGTVKNA

-691 TGRTKIGGFGASVKS
+691 TGRTKIGGFGGAVKS
-706 TKAVDSC
+706 TKTVDSY
-713 NTGAIGLAAYNGS
+713 NTGTIGLAAYNGG
-726 NQGIGGLFGEIG
+726 NQGIGGLFGEMG

-774 PSYIVDSYNSGAITG
+774 PSYIVDSYNSGSITG
-789 HSDKSYCG
+789 HSDKNYCG
-797 IGGLVGNLNA
+797 IGGLVGKLDA
-807 SSSRVY
+807 SSSRTY

-841 GLMHADYSTGSYLE
+841 GLMHADYSTDSYLE

-924 QLGEGQSEHTFK
+924 QLGEGQSEHT
-936 VTATVD
+936 
-942 ATCTEAGSKTYTCT
+942 
-956 ACGET
+956 
-961 KAEEIPALGHNVG
+961 
-974 EGGICSRCGEKIA
+974 
-987 YLSALRLTAY
+987 
-997 NASGDYVFTP
+997 
-1007 EFDGKT
+1007 
-1013 AEYQVAVPDADGF
+1013 
-1026 SAFLW
+1026 
-1031 ATLSENAPEGSTI
+1031 
-1044 KAEWTNLYNGK
+1044 
-1055 TQSTAIT
+1055 
-1062 SGKTSGQS
+1062 
-1070 LANFSRDAKP
+1070 
-1080 NTVTLTV
+1080 
-1087 GVDGNTQTYTL
+1087 
-1098 TSFRTPTLSA
+1098 
-1108 LNVTGARMNE
+1108 
-1118 TFSHRTAEYT
+1118 
-1128 IDTTADS
+1128 
-1135 ITLSATPYQ
+1135 
-1144 DGYTVTYNGAESGEW
+1144 
-1159 TLQDGENVMTVVV
+1159 
-1172 SNADGLSTSYT
+1172 
-1183 VKATKHAICKVRAEL
+1183 
-1198 DPENALLVLY
+1198 
-1208 DSFNTSIYPDENG
+1208 
-1221 DYTLMDGA
+1221 
-1229 AYTYV
+1229 
-1234 ATAKGYVGKSGSL
+1234 
-1247 TASAAEPVLKI
+1247 
-1258 TLTAAE
+1258 
-1264 ENTTLVKDLPAEW
+1264 
-1277 PNFRNGSDH
+1277 
-1286 LGITNAP
+1286 
-1293 TPYTSEDSELLWAA
+1293 
-1307 KYGTGWAAAPGS
+1307 
-1319 PILVD
+1319 
-1324 GGLITYTGSTI
+1324 
-1335 KRLDVNTGKVLAEGT
+1335 
-1350 MAGTSS
+1350 
-1356 FSINPATYAD
+1356 
-1366 GMIFVGL
+1366 
-1373 SGGKIQAFNAKT
+1373 
-1385 LESLWIYTDPLGG
+1385 
-1398 QPNTSPTYHDGYI
+1398 
-1411 YVGFWN
+1411 
-1417 GESKPGNFVAISV
+1417 
-1430 TDEDPMKTDEA
+1430 
-1441 KLASWS
+1441 
-1447 YACVGGFYW
+1447 
-1456 AGAYV
+1456 
-1461 TDNLCIV
+1461 
-1468 GTDDG
+1468 
-1473 SGEGDYINTSALLVF
+1473 
-1488 DRLTGKLL
+1488 
-1496 DSHYGCKG
+1496 
-1504 DIRSNVSHD
+1504 
-1513 PDSDRVF
+1513 
-1520 FTSKG
+1520 
-1525 GYIYNAAI
+1525 
-1533 DWETGRI
+1533 
-1540 TDFKSLALKDA
+1540 
-1551 EGYTSEEKPGAIM
+1551 
-1564 STCTPSVYNGRIYLG
+1564 
-1579 VSGNKG
+1579 
-1585 QFSQNGGHCIE
+1585 
-1596 VIDLDT
+1596 
-1602 ATGEMSYAYSY
+1602 
-1613 GIIGYPQ
+1613 
-1620 TSAMVSTA
+1620 
-1628 YVDKDFDG
+1628 
-1636 DGAGDGYVFI
+1636 
-1646 YLPYNYTPGGISV
+1646 
-1659 LMDRPGQTEPK
+1659 
-1670 TATDSGYSEIFTP
+1670 
-1683 QAPLAQYCICS
+1683 
-1694 TIADS
+1694 
-1699 TGTIYYKNDSCYMM
+1699 
-1713 AITSKILSIE
+1713 
-1723 VTENPEKMTY
+1723 
-1733 KAGETFDASGM
+1733 
-1744 KVVAKLANGLERDIT
+1744 
-1759 NYVTWQEGPIEQG
+1759 
-1772 QTSIILSYTYGFDS
+1772 
-1786 ANYGLKTKTAKL
+1786 
-1798 ELDVLPSQDEDGVY
+1798 
-1812 LIGNASQLLWFAS
+1812 
-1825 KVNSGE
+1825 
-1831 TGISGKLT
+1831 
-1839 ANIDLTSVES
+1839 
-1849 WTPIGSLKQPFTG
+1849 
-1862 SFDGD
+1862 
-1867 GHSITGMSITFDSDD
+1867 
-1882 KSIGAPYL
+1882 
-1890 GLFGYVKG
+1890 
-1898 TADKKAEIKNLTL
+1898 
-1911 TGKLNITE
+1911 
-1919 NYRNSYAYSGGLVG
+1919 
-1933 GAEYVSFTDVTVD
+1933 
-1946 VAVTAKQGTA
+1946 
-1956 PYPWSYVG
+1956 
-1964 GFAGTV
+1964 
-1970 KNADFLRCVNN
+1970 
-1981 GSVTSDG
+1981 
-1988 DYVSGFAALSEK
+1988 
-2000 TTYTSCMNN
+2000 
-2009 GAITARTKVGG
+2009 
-2020 FGAEVKSTKA
+2020 
-2030 TDCGNTGAISLVEYG
+2030 
-2045 TGKQAIGGLFAEI
+2045 
-2058 RYGSALTRCY
+2058 
-2068 NTGAVTGDCYVGGL
+2068 
-2082 VGSVGS
+2082 
-2088 SSDATN
+2088 
-2094 GPSYIVD
+2094 
-2101 SYNSGA
+2101 
-2107 ITGHSDKYYCG
+2107 
-2118 IGGLV
+2118 
-2123 GKLDASS
+2123 
-2130 SRVYEQSYVHNCYNT
+2130 
-2145 GTVTDLGLKTA
+2145 
-2156 GNPGAAIGVM
+2156 
-2166 HADYSEGSYLE
+2166 
-2177 VKDVY
+2177 
-2182 YRACGL
+2182 
-2188 EGLGM
+2188 
-2193 MVYSTMH
+2193 
-2200 DPSVFVEMSAEA
+2200 
-2212 MKASGFVTKLG
+2212 
-2223 ASFKADGTCMQKVN
+2223 
-2237 GGYPILV
+2237 
-2244 WQKLAEGQSEH
+2244 
-2255 TLEKTTVV
+2255 LEKTTVV
-2263 APTCTEQGYTIYTCT
+2263 DPTCTEQGYTIYTCT
-2278 ACGETVKADFV
+2278 A
-2289 PANGHS
+2289 
-2295 YEESVVAPT
+2295 
-2304 CEKDGYTNHVCS
+2304 
-2316 VCGDS
+2316 
-2321 YRDNYVDAA
+2321 
-2330 GHQYTL
+2330 
-2336 TVTAPTCTAA
+2336 
-2346 GYTTHLCSVC
+2346 
-2356 GHSYVDSIVPATG
+2356 
-2369 HSYEDTVTAPT
+2369 
-2380 CTAAGYTTHT
+2380 
-2390 CSVCGDSYIDTIVPA
+2390 
-2405 TGHDYVWQITRV
+2405 
-2417 PTCTAE
+2417 
-2423 GVKTF
+2423 
-2428 TCSHCGDSYDVAL
+2428 
-2441 AKVDHTYE
+2441 
-2449 AVVTAPTCTNNGYTT
+2449 
-2464 HTCSVCGDSYVDSIV
+2464 
-2479 PATGHSYD
+2479 
-2487 AVVTAPTCTNA
+2487 
-2498 GYTTHTCSVCGD
+2498 
-2510 SYVDSIV
+2510 
-2517 PATGHSYEAVVTAP
+2517 
-2531 TCDKMGYT
+2531 
-2539 TYTCSVCGDSYVGSY
+2539 CGDSYVGSY

-2596 AHSYEAVVTAPTC
+2596 AHRYEAVVTAPTC

-2837 YPDAESVSTY
+2837 YPDAEAISTY

>member
-59 ALSFALKADY
+59 TLSFALKADY

-88 EFRIGITATCTDGG
+88 EFRIGITATCTGGG
-102 SAEAVVPITV
+102 STEVTVPITV
-112 EAVEDGGKNQYG
+112 EAVEDGDKNQYG

-217 NCGKG
+217 DCGKG

-233 EGVDDMLGGSYEDT
+233 EGVNDMLGGSYEDT

-403 GTEDACYAPATAKI
+403 GTENACYAPATAKV
-417 VLSSGDAQPCQWNEG
+417 VLTSEAPQPCQWDEG
-432 VITTEPTCTTAGVK
+432 VVTTEPTCTTAGVK

-453 GETRTEELP
+453 GETRTEEIP
-462 ALGHTFGADGA
+462 ALGHEYGSDGL
-473 CIRCGEKDP
+473 CTRCGAQDP

-493 GIASEKQLQWFAA
+493 CIASEKQLQWFAA

-581 KAEIRNLTLSG
+581 KAEIKNLMLSG
-592 KLDITENYRNSYAYS
+592 KLDITENYRNSFAYS

-618 FTNITTNVTI
+618 FTDITTNVAV

-643 GFAGIVKNA
+643 GFAGTVKNA

-691 TGRTKIGGFGASVKS
+691 TGRTKIGGLGAEVKS
-706 TKAVDSC
+706 TKVVDSC
-713 NTGAIGLAAYNGS
+713 NTGAIGL
-726 NQGIGGLFGEIG
+726 
-738 YGSTLTR
+738 
-745 CYNTGAVTGDCY
+745 
-757 VGGLV
+757 
-762 GSVGSGSDAANG
+762 
-774 PSYIVDSYNSGAITG
+774 
-789 HSDKSYCG
+789 
-797 IGGLVGNLNA
+797 
-807 SSSRVY
+807 
-813 EQSYVH
+813 
-819 NCYNVGTVTDLGLK
+819 
-833 TINAGAAI
+833 
-841 GLMHADYSTGSYLE
+841 
-855 VENVYYL
+855 
-862 ACGLEGLGKMNYST
+862 
-876 MHDPSVFAEMTAEAM
+876 
-891 KASDFVTK
+891 
-899 LGASFKADGTC
+899 
-910 MQKVNSGYPVLTWQ
+910 
-924 QLGEGQSEHTFK
+924 
-936 VTATVD
+936 
-942 ATCTEAGSKTYTCT
+942 
-956 ACGET
+956 
-961 KAEEIPALGHNVG
+961 
-974 EGGICSRCGEKIA
+974 IA
-987 YLSALRLTAY
+987 
-997 NASGDYVFTP
+997 
-1007 EFDGKT
+1007 
-1013 AEYQVAVPDADGF
+1013 
-1026 SAFLW
+1026 
-1031 ATLSENAPEGSTI
+1031 
-1044 KAEWTNLYNGK
+1044 
-1055 TQSTAIT
+1055 
-1062 SGKTSGQS
+1062 
-1070 LANFSRDAKP
+1070 
-1080 NTVTLTV
+1080 
-1087 GVDGNTQTYTL
+1087 
-1098 TSFRTPTLSA
+1098 
-1108 LNVTGARMNE
+1108 
-1118 TFSHRTAEYT
+1118 
-1128 IDTTADS
+1128 
-1135 ITLSATPYQ
+1135 
-1144 DGYTVTYNGAESGEW
+1144 
-1159 TLQDGENVMTVVV
+1159 
-1172 SNADGLSTSYT
+1172 
-1183 VKATKHAICKVRAEL
+1183 
-1198 DPENALLVLY
+1198 
-1208 DSFNTSIYPDENG
+1208 
-1221 DYTLMDGA
+1221 
-1229 AYTYV
+1229 
-1234 ATAKGYVGKSGSL
+1234 
-1247 TASAAEPVLKI
+1247 
-1258 TLTAAE
+1258 
-1264 ENTTLVKDLPAEW
+1264 
-1277 PNFRNGSDH
+1277 
-1286 LGITNAP
+1286 
-1293 TPYTSEDSELLWAA
+1293 
-1307 KYGTGWAAAPGS
+1307 
-1319 PILVD
+1319 
-1324 GGLITYTGSTI
+1324 
-1335 KRLDVNTGKVLAEGT
+1335 
-1350 MAGTSS
+1350 
-1356 FSINPATYAD
+1356 
-1366 GMIFVGL
+1366 
-1373 SGGKIQAFNAKT
+1373 
-1385 LESLWIYTDPLGG
+1385 
-1398 QPNTSPTYHDGYI
+1398 
-1411 YVGFWN
+1411 
-1417 GESKPGNFVAISV
+1417 
-1430 TDEDPMKTDEA
+1430 
-1441 KLASWS
+1441 
-1447 YACVGGFYW
+1447 
-1456 AGAYV
+1456 
-1461 TDNLCIV
+1461 
-1468 GTDDG
+1468 
-1473 SGEGDYINTSALLVF
+1473 
-1488 DRLTGKLL
+1488 
-1496 DSHYGCKG
+1496 
-1504 DIRSNVSHD
+1504 
-1513 PDSDRVF
+1513 
-1520 FTSKG
+1520 
-1525 GYIYNAAI
+1525 
-1533 DWETGRI
+1533 
-1540 TDFKSLALKDA
+1540 
-1551 EGYTSEEKPGAIM
+1551 
-1564 STCTPSVYNGRIYLG
+1564 
-1579 VSGNKG
+1579 
-1585 QFSQNGGHCIE
+1585 
-1596 VIDLDT
+1596 
-1602 ATGEMSYAYSY
+1602 
-1613 GIIGYPQ
+1613 
-1620 TSAMVSTA
+1620 
-1628 YVDKDFDG
+1628 
-1636 DGAGDGYVFI
+1636 
-1646 YLPYNYTPGGISV
+1646 
-1659 LMDRPGQTEPK
+1659 
-1670 TATDSGYSEIFTP
+1670 
-1683 QAPLAQYCICS
+1683 
-1694 TIADS
+1694 
-1699 TGTIYYKNDSCYMM
+1699 
-1713 AITSKILSIE
+1713 
-1723 VTENPEKMTY
+1723 
-1733 KAGETFDASGM
+1733 
-1744 KVVAKLANGLERDIT
+1744 
-1759 NYVTWQEGPIEQG
+1759 
-1772 QTSIILSYTYGFDS
+1772 
-1786 ANYGLKTKTAKL
+1786 
-1798 ELDVLPSQDEDGVY
+1798 
-1812 LIGNASQLLWFAS
+1812 
-1825 KVNSGE
+1825 
-1831 TGISGKLT
+1831 
-1839 ANIDLTSVES
+1839 
-1849 WTPIGSLKQPFTG
+1849 
-1862 SFDGD
+1862 
-1867 GHSITGMSITFDSDD
+1867 
-1882 KSIGAPYL
+1882 
-1890 GLFGYVKG
+1890 
-1898 TADKKAEIKNLTL
+1898 
-1911 TGKLNITE
+1911 
-1919 NYRNSYAYSGGLVG
+1919 
-1933 GAEYVSFTDVTVD
+1933 
-1946 VAVTAKQGTA
+1946 
-1956 PYPWSYVG
+1956 
-1964 GFAGTV
+1964 
-1970 KNADFLRCVNN
+1970 
-1981 GSVTSDG
+1981 
-1988 DYVSGFAALSEK
+1988 
-2000 TTYTSCMNN
+2000 
-2009 GAITARTKVGG
+2009 
-2020 FGAEVKSTKA
+2020 
-2030 TDCGNTGAISLVEYG
+2030 YG

-2058 RYGSALTRCY
+2058 RYGSSITRSY
-2068 NTGAVTGDCYVGGL
+2068 NSGAVTGDCYVGGL
-2082 VGSVGS
+2082 VGTLSS
-2088 SSDATN
+2088 SSDSTN
-2094 GPSYIVD
+2094 GVNYIVD
-2101 SYNSGA
+2101 CYNSGA
-2107 ITGHSDKYYCG
+2107 ITGHSDKNYCG

-2123 GKLDASS
+2123 GNLDAGMRSYS
-2130 SRVYEQSYVHNCYNT
+2130 QSYVHNCYNT

-2188 EGLGM
+2188 EGLGKM
-2193 MVYSTMH
+2193 NYSTMH

-2255 TLEKTTVV
+2255 TLEVTTVV
-2263 APTCTEQGYTIYTCT
+2263 APTCTEQGYTVYTCT
-2278 ACGETVKADFV
+2278 ACGDELKADFV
-2289 PANGHS
+2289 PATGHS
-2295 YEESVVAPT
+2295 YEASVVAPT

-2390 CSVCGDSYIDTIVPA
+2390 CSVCGHSYVDSVVPA

-2441 AKVDHTYE
+2441 AKADHTYE
-2449 AVVTAPTCTNNGYTT
+2449 AVVTAPTCTNN
-2464 HTCSVCGDSYVDSIV
+2464 
-2479 PATGHSYD
+2479 
-2487 AVVTAPTCTNA
+2487 

-2614 TTYTCSA
+2614 TTYTCSV

-2837 YPDAESVSTY
+2837 YPDAEAISTY

>member
-59 ALSFALKADY
+59 TLSFALKADY

-88 EFRIGITATCTDGG
+88 EFRIGITATCTGGG
-102 SAEAVVPITV
+102 STEVTVPITV
-112 EAVEDGGKNQYG
+112 EAVEDGDKNQYG

-217 NCGKG
+217 DCGKG

-233 EGVDDMLGGSYEDT
+233 EGVNDMLGGSYEDT

-371 QQELTSEGSSYTLDT
+371 QQELTSEDSSYTLDT

-403 GTEDACYAPATAKI
+403 GTENACYAPATAKV
-417 VLSSGDAQPCQWNEG
+417 VLTSEAPQPCQWDEG
-432 VITTEPTCTTAGVK
+432 VVTTEPTCTTAGVK

-462 ALGHTFGADGA
+462 ALGHEYGSDGL
-473 CIRCGEKDP
+473 CTRCGAQDP

-493 GIASEKQLQWFAA
+493 CIASEKQLQWFAA

-537 PFTGSFDGDGHSITG
+537 PFTGSFDGDGHSISG
-552 MSITFDSNDK
+552 MDITYAATSG
-562 SVGAPYL
+562 SAPYL

-581 KAEIRNLTLSG
+581 KAEIKNLMLSG
-592 KLDITENYRNSYAYS
+592 KLDITENYRNSFAYS

-618 FTNITTNVTI
+618 FTDITTNVAV

-643 GFAGIVKNA
+643 GFAGTVKNA

-691 TGRTKIGGFGASVKS
+691 TGRTKIGGFGGAVKS
-706 TKAVDSC
+706 TKTVDSY
-713 NTGAIGLAAYNGS
+713 NTGTIGLAAYNGG
-726 NQGIGGLFGEIG
+726 NQGIGGLFGEMG

-774 PSYIVDSYNSGAITG
+774 PSYIVDSYNSGSITG
-789 HSDKSYCG
+789 HSDKNYCG
-797 IGGLVGNLNA
+797 IGGLVGKLDA
-807 SSSRVY
+807 SSSRTY

-841 GLMHADYSTGSYLE
+841 GLMHADYSTDSYLE

-862 ACGLEGLGKMNYST
+862 ACGLEGLGKMN
-876 MHDPSVFAEMTAEAM
+876 
-891 KASDFVTK
+891 
-899 LGASFKADGTC
+899 
-910 MQKVNSGYPVLTWQ
+910 
-924 QLGEGQSEHTFK
+924 
-936 VTATVD
+936 
-942 ATCTEAGSKTYTCT
+942 
-956 ACGET
+956 
-961 KAEEIPALGHNVG
+961 
-974 EGGICSRCGEKIA
+974 
-987 YLSALRLTAY
+987 
-997 NASGDYVFTP
+997 
-1007 EFDGKT
+1007 
-1013 AEYQVAVPDADGF
+1013 
-1026 SAFLW
+1026 
-1031 ATLSENAPEGSTI
+1031 
-1044 KAEWTNLYNGK
+1044 
-1055 TQSTAIT
+1055 
-1062 SGKTSGQS
+1062 
-1070 LANFSRDAKP
+1070 
-1080 NTVTLTV
+1080 
-1087 GVDGNTQTYTL
+1087 
-1098 TSFRTPTLSA
+1098 
-1108 LNVTGARMNE
+1108 
-1118 TFSHRTAEYT
+1118 
-1128 IDTTADS
+1128 
-1135 ITLSATPYQ
+1135 
-1144 DGYTVTYNGAESGEW
+1144 
-1159 TLQDGENVMTVVV
+1159 
-1172 SNADGLSTSYT
+1172 
-1183 VKATKHAICKVRAEL
+1183 
-1198 DPENALLVLY
+1198 
-1208 DSFNTSIYPDENG
+1208 
-1221 DYTLMDGA
+1221 
-1229 AYTYV
+1229 
-1234 ATAKGYVGKSGSL
+1234 
-1247 TASAAEPVLKI
+1247 
-1258 TLTAAE
+1258 
-1264 ENTTLVKDLPAEW
+1264 
-1277 PNFRNGSDH
+1277 
-1286 LGITNAP
+1286 
-1293 TPYTSEDSELLWAA
+1293 
-1307 KYGTGWAAAPGS
+1307 
-1319 PILVD
+1319 
-1324 GGLITYTGSTI
+1324 
-1335 KRLDVNTGKVLAEGT
+1335 
-1350 MAGTSS
+1350 
-1356 FSINPATYAD
+1356 
-1366 GMIFVGL
+1366 
-1373 SGGKIQAFNAKT
+1373 
-1385 LESLWIYTDPLGG
+1385 
-1398 QPNTSPTYHDGYI
+1398 
-1411 YVGFWN
+1411 
-1417 GESKPGNFVAISV
+1417 
-1430 TDEDPMKTDEA
+1430 
-1441 KLASWS
+1441 
-1447 YACVGGFYW
+1447 
-1456 AGAYV
+1456 
-1461 TDNLCIV
+1461 
-1468 GTDDG
+1468 
-1473 SGEGDYINTSALLVF
+1473 
-1488 DRLTGKLL
+1488 
-1496 DSHYGCKG
+1496 
-1504 DIRSNVSHD
+1504 
-1513 PDSDRVF
+1513 
-1520 FTSKG
+1520 
-1525 GYIYNAAI
+1525 
-1533 DWETGRI
+1533 
-1540 TDFKSLALKDA
+1540 
-1551 EGYTSEEKPGAIM
+1551 
-1564 STCTPSVYNGRIYLG
+1564 
-1579 VSGNKG
+1579 
-1585 QFSQNGGHCIE
+1585 
-1596 VIDLDT
+1596 
-1602 ATGEMSYAYSY
+1602 
-1613 GIIGYPQ
+1613 
-1620 TSAMVSTA
+1620 
-1628 YVDKDFDG
+1628 
-1636 DGAGDGYVFI
+1636 
-1646 YLPYNYTPGGISV
+1646 
-1659 LMDRPGQTEPK
+1659 
-1670 TATDSGYSEIFTP
+1670 
-1683 QAPLAQYCICS
+1683 
-1694 TIADS
+1694 
-1699 TGTIYYKNDSCYMM
+1699 
-1713 AITSKILSIE
+1713 
-1723 VTENPEKMTY
+1723 
-1733 KAGETFDASGM
+1733 
-1744 KVVAKLANGLERDIT
+1744 
-1759 NYVTWQEGPIEQG
+1759 
-1772 QTSIILSYTYGFDS
+1772 
-1786 ANYGLKTKTAKL
+1786 
-1798 ELDVLPSQDEDGVY
+1798 
-1812 LIGNASQLLWFAS
+1812 
-1825 KVNSGE
+1825 
-1831 TGISGKLT
+1831 
-1839 ANIDLTSVES
+1839 
-1849 WTPIGSLKQPFTG
+1849 
-1862 SFDGD
+1862 
-1867 GHSITGMSITFDSDD
+1867 
-1882 KSIGAPYL
+1882 
-1890 GLFGYVKG
+1890 
-1898 TADKKAEIKNLTL
+1898 
-1911 TGKLNITE
+1911 
-1919 NYRNSYAYSGGLVG
+1919 
-1933 GAEYVSFTDVTVD
+1933 
-1946 VAVTAKQGTA
+1946 
-1956 PYPWSYVG
+1956 
-1964 GFAGTV
+1964 
-1970 KNADFLRCVNN
+1970 
-1981 GSVTSDG
+1981 
-1988 DYVSGFAALSEK
+1988 
-2000 TTYTSCMNN
+2000 
-2009 GAITARTKVGG
+2009 
-2020 FGAEVKSTKA
+2020 
-2030 TDCGNTGAISLVEYG
+2030 
-2045 TGKQAIGGLFAEI
+2045 
-2058 RYGSALTRCY
+2058 
-2068 NTGAVTGDCYVGGL
+2068 
-2082 VGSVGS
+2082 
-2088 SSDATN
+2088 
-2094 GPSYIVD
+2094 
-2101 SYNSGA
+2101 
-2107 ITGHSDKYYCG
+2107 
-2118 IGGLV
+2118 
-2123 GKLDASS
+2123 
-2130 SRVYEQSYVHNCYNT
+2130 
-2145 GTVTDLGLKTA
+2145 
-2156 GNPGAAIGVM
+2156 
-2166 HADYSEGSYLE
+2166 
-2177 VKDVY
+2177 
-2182 YRACGL
+2182 
-2188 EGLGM
+2188 
-2193 MVYSTMH
+2193 YSTMH

-2289 PANGHS
+2289 PATGHS

-2441 AKVDHTYE
+2441 AKADHTYE

-2596 AHSYEAVVTAPTC
+2596 AHRYEAVVTAPTC

-2628 DYVDAAGH
+2628 DYVDAVGH

-2681 APTLDEGGYTTH
+2681 EPTLDEGGYTTH

>member
-88 EFRIGITATCTDGG
+88 EFRIGITATCTGGG
-102 SAEAVVPITV
+102 STEVTVPITV
-112 EAVEDGGKNQYG
+112 EAVEDGDKNQYG

-217 NCGKG
+217 VCGKG

-233 EGVDDMLGGSYEDT
+233 EGVNDMLGGSYEDT

-260 YMQNFWGHDENLMY
+260 YMQSFWGHDENLMY

-403 GTEDACYAPATAKI
+403 GTENACYAPATAKV
-417 VLSSGDAQPCQWNEG
+417 VLTSEAPQPCQWDEG
-432 VITTEPTCTTAGVK
+432 VVTTEPTCTTAGVK

-581 KAEIRNLTLSG
+581 KAEIKNLMLSG
-592 KLDITENYRNSYAYS
+592 KLDITENYRNSFAYS
-607 GGLVGGAEYVS
+607 GGLVGA
-618 FTNITTNVTI
+618 
-628 TAKKGSAPYPWSYVG
+628 
-643 GFAGIVKNA
+643 
-652 DFLRCVNN
+652 
-660 GTVTT
+660 
-665 DGDYVSGF
+665 
-673 AAKSETT
+673 
-680 TYTSCVNNGAI
+680 
-691 TGRTKIGGFGASVKS
+691 
-706 TKAVDSC
+706 
-713 NTGAIGLAAYNGS
+713 
-726 NQGIGGLFGEIG
+726 
-738 YGSTLTR
+738 
-745 CYNTGAVTGDCY
+745 
-757 VGGLV
+757 
-762 GSVGSGSDAANG
+762 
-774 PSYIVDSYNSGAITG
+774 
-789 HSDKSYCG
+789 
-797 IGGLVGNLNA
+797 
-807 SSSRVY
+807 
-813 EQSYVH
+813 
-819 NCYNVGTVTDLGLK
+819 
-833 TINAGAAI
+833 
-841 GLMHADYSTGSYLE
+841 
-855 VENVYYL
+855 
-862 ACGLEGLGKMNYST
+862 
-876 MHDPSVFAEMTAEAM
+876 
-891 KASDFVTK
+891 
-899 LGASFKADGTC
+899 
-910 MQKVNSGYPVLTWQ
+910 
-924 QLGEGQSEHTFK
+924 
-936 VTATVD
+936 
-942 ATCTEAGSKTYTCT
+942 
-956 ACGET
+956 
-961 KAEEIPALGHNVG
+961 
-974 EGGICSRCGEKIA
+974 
-987 YLSALRLTAY
+987 
-997 NASGDYVFTP
+997 
-1007 EFDGKT
+1007 
-1013 AEYQVAVPDADGF
+1013 
-1026 SAFLW
+1026 
-1031 ATLSENAPEGSTI
+1031 
-1044 KAEWTNLYNGK
+1044 
-1055 TQSTAIT
+1055 
-1062 SGKTSGQS
+1062 
-1070 LANFSRDAKP
+1070 
-1080 NTVTLTV
+1080 
-1087 GVDGNTQTYTL
+1087 
-1098 TSFRTPTLSA
+1098 
-1108 LNVTGARMNE
+1108 
-1118 TFSHRTAEYT
+1118 
-1128 IDTTADS
+1128 
-1135 ITLSATPYQ
+1135 
-1144 DGYTVTYNGAESGEW
+1144 
-1159 TLQDGENVMTVVV
+1159 
-1172 SNADGLSTSYT
+1172 
-1183 VKATKHAICKVRAEL
+1183 
-1198 DPENALLVLY
+1198 
-1208 DSFNTSIYPDENG
+1208 
-1221 DYTLMDGA
+1221 
-1229 AYTYV
+1229 
-1234 ATAKGYVGKSGSL
+1234 
-1247 TASAAEPVLKI
+1247 
-1258 TLTAAE
+1258 
-1264 ENTTLVKDLPAEW
+1264 
-1277 PNFRNGSDH
+1277 
-1286 LGITNAP
+1286 
-1293 TPYTSEDSELLWAA
+1293 
-1307 KYGTGWAAAPGS
+1307 
-1319 PILVD
+1319 
-1324 GGLITYTGSTI
+1324 
-1335 KRLDVNTGKVLAEGT
+1335 
-1350 MAGTSS
+1350 
-1356 FSINPATYAD
+1356 
-1366 GMIFVGL
+1366 
-1373 SGGKIQAFNAKT
+1373 
-1385 LESLWIYTDPLGG
+1385 
-1398 QPNTSPTYHDGYI
+1398 
-1411 YVGFWN
+1411 
-1417 GESKPGNFVAISV
+1417 
-1430 TDEDPMKTDEA
+1430 
-1441 KLASWS
+1441 
-1447 YACVGGFYW
+1447 
-1456 AGAYV
+1456 
-1461 TDNLCIV
+1461 
-1468 GTDDG
+1468 
-1473 SGEGDYINTSALLVF
+1473 
-1488 DRLTGKLL
+1488 
-1496 DSHYGCKG
+1496 
-1504 DIRSNVSHD
+1504 
-1513 PDSDRVF
+1513 
-1520 FTSKG
+1520 
-1525 GYIYNAAI
+1525 
-1533 DWETGRI
+1533 
-1540 TDFKSLALKDA
+1540 
-1551 EGYTSEEKPGAIM
+1551 
-1564 STCTPSVYNGRIYLG
+1564 
-1579 VSGNKG
+1579 
-1585 QFSQNGGHCIE
+1585 
-1596 VIDLDT
+1596 
-1602 ATGEMSYAYSY
+1602 
-1613 GIIGYPQ
+1613 
-1620 TSAMVSTA
+1620 
-1628 YVDKDFDG
+1628 
-1636 DGAGDGYVFI
+1636 
-1646 YLPYNYTPGGISV
+1646 
-1659 LMDRPGQTEPK
+1659 
-1670 TATDSGYSEIFTP
+1670 
-1683 QAPLAQYCICS
+1683 
-1694 TIADS
+1694 
-1699 TGTIYYKNDSCYMM
+1699 
-1713 AITSKILSIE
+1713 
-1723 VTENPEKMTY
+1723 
-1733 KAGETFDASGM
+1733 
-1744 KVVAKLANGLERDIT
+1744 
-1759 NYVTWQEGPIEQG
+1759 
-1772 QTSIILSYTYGFDS
+1772 
-1786 ANYGLKTKTAKL
+1786 
-1798 ELDVLPSQDEDGVY
+1798 
-1812 LIGNASQLLWFAS
+1812 
-1825 KVNSGE
+1825 
-1831 TGISGKLT
+1831 
-1839 ANIDLTSVES
+1839 
-1849 WTPIGSLKQPFTG
+1849 
-1862 SFDGD
+1862 
-1867 GHSITGMSITFDSDD
+1867 
-1882 KSIGAPYL
+1882 
-1890 GLFGYVKG
+1890 
-1898 TADKKAEIKNLTL
+1898 
-1911 TGKLNITE
+1911 
-1919 NYRNSYAYSGGLVG
+1919 
-1933 GAEYVSFTDVTVD
+1933 AEYVSFTDVTTD
-1946 VAVTAKQGTA
+1946 VTVTAKQGTA

-1988 DYVSGFAALSEK
+1988 DYVSGFVPKSET
-2000 TTYTSCMNN
+2000 TTYTACANN

-2263 APTCTEQGYTIYTCT
+2263 DPTCTEQGYTIYTCT

-2428 TCSHCGDSYDVAL
+2428 TCSHCSDSYDVAL
-2441 AKVDHTYE
+2441 AKADHTYE
-2449 AVVTAPTCTNNGYTT
+2449 AVVTAPTCTNN
-2464 HTCSVCGDSYVDSIV
+2464 
-2479 PATGHSYD
+2479 
-2487 AVVTAPTCTNA
+2487 

-2614 TTYTCSA
+2614 TTYTCSV

-2880 EQAAAILMRYVKAN
+2880 EQAAAILMRYAKAN
-2894 A
+2894 

>member
-25 NCDITVSTPAPD
+25 DCDITVSTPAPD

-88 EFRIGITATCTDGG
+88 EFRIGITATCTGGG
-102 SAEAVVPITV
+102 STEVTVPITV
-112 EAVEDGGKNQYG
+112 EAVEDGDKNQYG

-217 NCGKG
+217 DCGKG

-233 EGVDDMLGGSYEDT
+233 EGVNDMLGGSYEDT
-247 RNALLISGSATSM
+247 LNALLISGSATSM

-493 GIASEKQLQWFAA
+493 CIASEKQLQWFAA

-522 IELTEAWTPMGSQKQ
+522 LELTEAWTPIGTQSQ
-537 PFTGSFDGDGHSITG
+537 PFTGSFDGDGHSISG
-552 MSITFDSNDK
+552 MDITYAATSG
-562 SVGAPYL
+562 SAPYL
-569 GLFGYVKGTADK
+569 GFFGYVKGTADK

-660 GTVTT
+660 GAVTT

-797 IGGLVGNLNA
+797 IGGLVGKLDA

-841 GLMHADYSTGSYLE
+841 GLMHADYSTDSYLE

-910 MQKVNSGYPVLTWQ
+910 MQKVN
-924 QLGEGQSEHTFK
+924 
-936 VTATVD
+936 
-942 ATCTEAGSKTYTCT
+942 
-956 ACGET
+956 
-961 KAEEIPALGHNVG
+961 
-974 EGGICSRCGEKIA
+974 
-987 YLSALRLTAY
+987 
-997 NASGDYVFTP
+997 
-1007 EFDGKT
+1007 
-1013 AEYQVAVPDADGF
+1013 
-1026 SAFLW
+1026 
-1031 ATLSENAPEGSTI
+1031 
-1044 KAEWTNLYNGK
+1044 
-1055 TQSTAIT
+1055 
-1062 SGKTSGQS
+1062 
-1070 LANFSRDAKP
+1070 
-1080 NTVTLTV
+1080 
-1087 GVDGNTQTYTL
+1087 
-1098 TSFRTPTLSA
+1098 
-1108 LNVTGARMNE
+1108 
-1118 TFSHRTAEYT
+1118 
-1128 IDTTADS
+1128 
-1135 ITLSATPYQ
+1135 
-1144 DGYTVTYNGAESGEW
+1144 
-1159 TLQDGENVMTVVV
+1159 
-1172 SNADGLSTSYT
+1172 
-1183 VKATKHAICKVRAEL
+1183 
-1198 DPENALLVLY
+1198 
-1208 DSFNTSIYPDENG
+1208 
-1221 DYTLMDGA
+1221 
-1229 AYTYV
+1229 
-1234 ATAKGYVGKSGSL
+1234 
-1247 TASAAEPVLKI
+1247 
-1258 TLTAAE
+1258 
-1264 ENTTLVKDLPAEW
+1264 
-1277 PNFRNGSDH
+1277 
-1286 LGITNAP
+1286 
-1293 TPYTSEDSELLWAA
+1293 
-1307 KYGTGWAAAPGS
+1307 
-1319 PILVD
+1319 
-1324 GGLITYTGSTI
+1324 
-1335 KRLDVNTGKVLAEGT
+1335 
-1350 MAGTSS
+1350 
-1356 FSINPATYAD
+1356 
-1366 GMIFVGL
+1366 
-1373 SGGKIQAFNAKT
+1373 
-1385 LESLWIYTDPLGG
+1385 
-1398 QPNTSPTYHDGYI
+1398 
-1411 YVGFWN
+1411 
-1417 GESKPGNFVAISV
+1417 
-1430 TDEDPMKTDEA
+1430 
-1441 KLASWS
+1441 
-1447 YACVGGFYW
+1447 
-1456 AGAYV
+1456 
-1461 TDNLCIV
+1461 
-1468 GTDDG
+1468 
-1473 SGEGDYINTSALLVF
+1473 
-1488 DRLTGKLL
+1488 
-1496 DSHYGCKG
+1496 
-1504 DIRSNVSHD
+1504 
-1513 PDSDRVF
+1513 
-1520 FTSKG
+1520 
-1525 GYIYNAAI
+1525 
-1533 DWETGRI
+1533 
-1540 TDFKSLALKDA
+1540 
-1551 EGYTSEEKPGAIM
+1551 
-1564 STCTPSVYNGRIYLG
+1564 
-1579 VSGNKG
+1579 
-1585 QFSQNGGHCIE
+1585 
-1596 VIDLDT
+1596 
-1602 ATGEMSYAYSY
+1602 
-1613 GIIGYPQ
+1613 
-1620 TSAMVSTA
+1620 
-1628 YVDKDFDG
+1628 
-1636 DGAGDGYVFI
+1636 
-1646 YLPYNYTPGGISV
+1646 
-1659 LMDRPGQTEPK
+1659 
-1670 TATDSGYSEIFTP
+1670 
-1683 QAPLAQYCICS
+1683 
-1694 TIADS
+1694 
-1699 TGTIYYKNDSCYMM
+1699 
-1713 AITSKILSIE
+1713 
-1723 VTENPEKMTY
+1723 
-1733 KAGETFDASGM
+1733 
-1744 KVVAKLANGLERDIT
+1744 
-1759 NYVTWQEGPIEQG
+1759 
-1772 QTSIILSYTYGFDS
+1772 
-1786 ANYGLKTKTAKL
+1786 
-1798 ELDVLPSQDEDGVY
+1798 
-1812 LIGNASQLLWFAS
+1812 
-1825 KVNSGE
+1825 
-1831 TGISGKLT
+1831 
-1839 ANIDLTSVES
+1839 
-1849 WTPIGSLKQPFTG
+1849 
-1862 SFDGD
+1862 
-1867 GHSITGMSITFDSDD
+1867 
-1882 KSIGAPYL
+1882 
-1890 GLFGYVKG
+1890 
-1898 TADKKAEIKNLTL
+1898 
-1911 TGKLNITE
+1911 
-1919 NYRNSYAYSGGLVG
+1919 
-1933 GAEYVSFTDVTVD
+1933 
-1946 VAVTAKQGTA
+1946 
-1956 PYPWSYVG
+1956 
-1964 GFAGTV
+1964 
-1970 KNADFLRCVNN
+1970 
-1981 GSVTSDG
+1981 
-1988 DYVSGFAALSEK
+1988 
-2000 TTYTSCMNN
+2000 
-2009 GAITARTKVGG
+2009 
-2020 FGAEVKSTKA
+2020 
-2030 TDCGNTGAISLVEYG
+2030 
-2045 TGKQAIGGLFAEI
+2045 
-2058 RYGSALTRCY
+2058 
-2068 NTGAVTGDCYVGGL
+2068 
-2082 VGSVGS
+2082 
-2088 SSDATN
+2088 
-2094 GPSYIVD
+2094 
-2101 SYNSGA
+2101 
-2107 ITGHSDKYYCG
+2107 
-2118 IGGLV
+2118 
-2123 GKLDASS
+2123 
-2130 SRVYEQSYVHNCYNT
+2130 
-2145 GTVTDLGLKTA
+2145 
-2156 GNPGAAIGVM
+2156 
-2166 HADYSEGSYLE
+2166 
-2177 VKDVY
+2177 
-2182 YRACGL
+2182 
-2188 EGLGM
+2188 
-2193 MVYSTMH
+2193 
-2200 DPSVFVEMSAEA
+2200 
-2212 MKASGFVTKLG
+2212 
-2223 ASFKADGTCMQKVN
+2223 

-2255 TLEKTTVV
+2255 TLEVTTVV
-2263 APTCTEQGYTIYTCT
+2263 APTCTEQGYTVYTCT
-2278 ACGETVKADFV
+2278 ACGDEVKADFV
-2289 PANGHS
+2289 PATGHS
-2295 YEESVVAPT
+2295 YEASVVAPT

-2330 GHQYTL
+2330 GHQYTD
-2336 TVTAPTCTAA
+2336 TVTAPTCTAS
-2346 GYTTHLCSVC
+2346 GYTTHTCSVC

-2369 HSYEDTVTAPT
+2369 HSYDAVVTAPT
-2380 CTAAGYTTHT
+2380 CTASGYTTHT
-2390 CSVCGDSYIDTIVPA
+2390 CSVCGHSYVDSVVPA

-2441 AKVDHTYE
+2441 AKADHTYE

-2517 PATGHSYEAVVTAP
+2517 SATGHSYEAVVTAP

-2596 AHSYEAVVTAPTC
+2596 AHRYEAVVTAPTC

-2628 DYVDAAGH
+2628 DYVDAVGH

-2674 DYQAVVT
+2674 DYEAVVT

-2880 EQAAAILMRYVKAN
+2880 EQAAAILMRYAKAN
-2894 A
+2894 

>member
-18 IPAVFAA
+18 VPAVFAA
-25 NCDITVSTPAPD
+25 DCDITASTPAPD

-88 EFRIGITATCTDGG
+88 EFRIGITATCTGGG
-102 SAEAVVPITV
+102 SAEVVVPITV

-217 NCGKG
+217 DCGKG

-233 EGVDDMLGGSYEDT
+233 EGVNDMLGGSYKDT
-247 RNALLISGSATSM
+247 LNALLISGSATSM
-260 YMQNFWGHDENLMY
+260 YMQNFWGHGENLMY

-371 QQELTSEGSSYTLDT
+371 QRELTSEGSSYTLDT

-403 GTEDACYAPATAKI
+403 GTENACYAPATAKV
-417 VLSSGDAQPCQWNEG
+417 VLTSEAPQPCQWDEG
-432 VITTEPTCTTAGVK
+432 VVTTEPTCTTAGVK

-581 KAEIRNLTLSG
+581 KAEIKNLMLSG
-592 KLDITENYRNSYAYS
+592 KLDITENYRNSFAYS

-618 FTNITTNVTI
+618 FTDITTNVAV

-643 GFAGIVKNA
+643 GFAGTVKNA

-691 TGRTKIGGFGASVKS
+691 TGRTKIGGFGGAVKS
-706 TKAVDSC
+706 TKTVDSY
-713 NTGAIGLAAYNGS
+713 NTGTIGLAAYNGG
-726 NQGIGGLFGEIG
+726 NQGIGGLFGEMG

-774 PSYIVDSYNSGAITG
+774 PSYIVDSYNSGSITG
-789 HSDKSYCG
+789 HSDKNYCG
-797 IGGLVGNLNA
+797 IGGLVGKLDA
-807 SSSRVY
+807 SSSRTY

-841 GLMHADYSTGSYLE
+841 GLMHADYSTDSYLE

-910 MQKVNSGYPVLTWQ
+910 MQKVN
-924 QLGEGQSEHTFK
+924 
-936 VTATVD
+936 
-942 ATCTEAGSKTYTCT
+942 
-956 ACGET
+956 
-961 KAEEIPALGHNVG
+961 
-974 EGGICSRCGEKIA
+974 
-987 YLSALRLTAY
+987 
-997 NASGDYVFTP
+997 
-1007 EFDGKT
+1007 
-1013 AEYQVAVPDADGF
+1013 
-1026 SAFLW
+1026 
-1031 ATLSENAPEGSTI
+1031 
-1044 KAEWTNLYNGK
+1044 
-1055 TQSTAIT
+1055 
-1062 SGKTSGQS
+1062 
-1070 LANFSRDAKP
+1070 
-1080 NTVTLTV
+1080 
-1087 GVDGNTQTYTL
+1087 
-1098 TSFRTPTLSA
+1098 
-1108 LNVTGARMNE
+1108 
-1118 TFSHRTAEYT
+1118 
-1128 IDTTADS
+1128 
-1135 ITLSATPYQ
+1135 
-1144 DGYTVTYNGAESGEW
+1144 
-1159 TLQDGENVMTVVV
+1159 
-1172 SNADGLSTSYT
+1172 
-1183 VKATKHAICKVRAEL
+1183 
-1198 DPENALLVLY
+1198 
-1208 DSFNTSIYPDENG
+1208 
-1221 DYTLMDGA
+1221 
-1229 AYTYV
+1229 
-1234 ATAKGYVGKSGSL
+1234 
-1247 TASAAEPVLKI
+1247 
-1258 TLTAAE
+1258 
-1264 ENTTLVKDLPAEW
+1264 
-1277 PNFRNGSDH
+1277 
-1286 LGITNAP
+1286 
-1293 TPYTSEDSELLWAA
+1293 
-1307 KYGTGWAAAPGS
+1307 
-1319 PILVD
+1319 
-1324 GGLITYTGSTI
+1324 
-1335 KRLDVNTGKVLAEGT
+1335 
-1350 MAGTSS
+1350 
-1356 FSINPATYAD
+1356 
-1366 GMIFVGL
+1366 
-1373 SGGKIQAFNAKT
+1373 
-1385 LESLWIYTDPLGG
+1385 
-1398 QPNTSPTYHDGYI
+1398 
-1411 YVGFWN
+1411 
-1417 GESKPGNFVAISV
+1417 
-1430 TDEDPMKTDEA
+1430 
-1441 KLASWS
+1441 
-1447 YACVGGFYW
+1447 
-1456 AGAYV
+1456 
-1461 TDNLCIV
+1461 
-1468 GTDDG
+1468 
-1473 SGEGDYINTSALLVF
+1473 
-1488 DRLTGKLL
+1488 
-1496 DSHYGCKG
+1496 
-1504 DIRSNVSHD
+1504 
-1513 PDSDRVF
+1513 
-1520 FTSKG
+1520 
-1525 GYIYNAAI
+1525 
-1533 DWETGRI
+1533 
-1540 TDFKSLALKDA
+1540 
-1551 EGYTSEEKPGAIM
+1551 
-1564 STCTPSVYNGRIYLG
+1564 
-1579 VSGNKG
+1579 
-1585 QFSQNGGHCIE
+1585 
-1596 VIDLDT
+1596 
-1602 ATGEMSYAYSY
+1602 
-1613 GIIGYPQ
+1613 
-1620 TSAMVSTA
+1620 
-1628 YVDKDFDG
+1628 
-1636 DGAGDGYVFI
+1636 
-1646 YLPYNYTPGGISV
+1646 
-1659 LMDRPGQTEPK
+1659 
-1670 TATDSGYSEIFTP
+1670 
-1683 QAPLAQYCICS
+1683 
-1694 TIADS
+1694 
-1699 TGTIYYKNDSCYMM
+1699 
-1713 AITSKILSIE
+1713 
-1723 VTENPEKMTY
+1723 
-1733 KAGETFDASGM
+1733 
-1744 KVVAKLANGLERDIT
+1744 
-1759 NYVTWQEGPIEQG
+1759 
-1772 QTSIILSYTYGFDS
+1772 
-1786 ANYGLKTKTAKL
+1786 
-1798 ELDVLPSQDEDGVY
+1798 
-1812 LIGNASQLLWFAS
+1812 
-1825 KVNSGE
+1825 
-1831 TGISGKLT
+1831 
-1839 ANIDLTSVES
+1839 
-1849 WTPIGSLKQPFTG
+1849 
-1862 SFDGD
+1862 
-1867 GHSITGMSITFDSDD
+1867 
-1882 KSIGAPYL
+1882 
-1890 GLFGYVKG
+1890 
-1898 TADKKAEIKNLTL
+1898 
-1911 TGKLNITE
+1911 
-1919 NYRNSYAYSGGLVG
+1919 
-1933 GAEYVSFTDVTVD
+1933 
-1946 VAVTAKQGTA
+1946 
-1956 PYPWSYVG
+1956 
-1964 GFAGTV
+1964 
-1970 KNADFLRCVNN
+1970 
-1981 GSVTSDG
+1981 
-1988 DYVSGFAALSEK
+1988 
-2000 TTYTSCMNN
+2000 
-2009 GAITARTKVGG
+2009 
-2020 FGAEVKSTKA
+2020 
-2030 TDCGNTGAISLVEYG
+2030 
-2045 TGKQAIGGLFAEI
+2045 
-2058 RYGSALTRCY
+2058 
-2068 NTGAVTGDCYVGGL
+2068 
-2082 VGSVGS
+2082 
-2088 SSDATN
+2088 
-2094 GPSYIVD
+2094 
-2101 SYNSGA
+2101 
-2107 ITGHSDKYYCG
+2107 
-2118 IGGLV
+2118 
-2123 GKLDASS
+2123 
-2130 SRVYEQSYVHNCYNT
+2130 
-2145 GTVTDLGLKTA
+2145 
-2156 GNPGAAIGVM
+2156 
-2166 HADYSEGSYLE
+2166 
-2177 VKDVY
+2177 
-2182 YRACGL
+2182 
-2188 EGLGM
+2188 
-2193 MVYSTMH
+2193 
-2200 DPSVFVEMSAEA
+2200 
-2212 MKASGFVTKLG
+2212 
-2223 ASFKADGTCMQKVN
+2223 

-2263 APTCTEQGYTIYTCT
+2263 
-2278 ACGETVKADFV
+2278 
-2289 PANGHS
+2289 
-2295 YEESVVAPT
+2295 
-2304 CEKDGYTNHVCS
+2304 
-2316 VCGDS
+2316 
-2321 YRDNYVDAA
+2321 
-2330 GHQYTL
+2330 
-2336 TVTAPTCTAA
+2336 
-2346 GYTTHLCSVC
+2346 
-2356 GHSYVDSIVPATG
+2356 
-2369 HSYEDTVTAPT
+2369 
-2380 CTAAGYTTHT
+2380 
-2390 CSVCGDSYIDTIVPA
+2390 
-2405 TGHDYVWQITRV
+2405 
-2417 PTCTAE
+2417 
-2423 GVKTF
+2423 
-2428 TCSHCGDSYDVAL
+2428 
-2441 AKVDHTYE
+2441 
-2449 AVVTAPTCTNNGYTT
+2449 
-2464 HTCSVCGDSYVDSIV
+2464 
-2479 PATGHSYD
+2479 
-2487 AVVTAPTCTNA
+2487 APTCTNA

-2614 TTYTCSA
+2614 TTYTCSV

-2799 GVGGNKFAPSE
+2799 GVGNNRFAPSE

-2837 YPDAESVSTY
+2837 YPDAEAISTY

-2880 EQAAAILMRYVKAN
+2880 EQAAAILMRYAKAN
-2894 A
+2894 

>member
-18 IPAVFAA
+18 VPAVFAA
-25 NCDITVSTPAPD
+25 DCDITASTPAPD

-88 EFRIGITATCTDGG
+88 EFRIGITATCTGGG
-102 SAEAVVPITV
+102 SAEVVVPITV

-131 SVTVYVTISSDGAP
+131 SVTVYVTISSNGAP

-217 NCGKG
+217 DCGKG

-233 EGVDDMLGGSYEDT
+233 EGVNDMLGGSYKDT
-247 RNALLISGSATSM
+247 LNALLISGSATSM
-260 YMQNFWGHDENLMY
+260 YMQNFWGHNENLMY

-403 GTEDACYAPATAKI
+403 GTENACYAPATAKV
-417 VLSSGDAQPCQWNEG
+417 VLTSEAPQPCQWDEG
-432 VITTEPTCTTAGVK
+432 VVTTEPTCTTAGVK

-552 MSITFDSNDK
+552 MSITFDS
-562 SVGAPYL
+562 
-569 GLFGYVKGTADK
+569 
-581 KAEIRNLTLSG
+581 
-592 KLDITENYRNSYAYS
+592 
-607 GGLVGGAEYVS
+607 
-618 FTNITTNVTI
+618 
-628 TAKKGSAPYPWSYVG
+628 
-643 GFAGIVKNA
+643 
-652 DFLRCVNN
+652 
-660 GTVTT
+660 
-665 DGDYVSGF
+665 
-673 AAKSETT
+673 
-680 TYTSCVNNGAI
+680 
-691 TGRTKIGGFGASVKS
+691 
-706 TKAVDSC
+706 
-713 NTGAIGLAAYNGS
+713 
-726 NQGIGGLFGEIG
+726 
-738 YGSTLTR
+738 
-745 CYNTGAVTGDCY
+745 
-757 VGGLV
+757 
-762 GSVGSGSDAANG
+762 
-774 PSYIVDSYNSGAITG
+774 
-789 HSDKSYCG
+789 
-797 IGGLVGNLNA
+797 
-807 SSSRVY
+807 
-813 EQSYVH
+813 
-819 NCYNVGTVTDLGLK
+819 
-833 TINAGAAI
+833 
-841 GLMHADYSTGSYLE
+841 
-855 VENVYYL
+855 
-862 ACGLEGLGKMNYST
+862 
-876 MHDPSVFAEMTAEAM
+876 
-891 KASDFVTK
+891 
-899 LGASFKADGTC
+899 
-910 MQKVNSGYPVLTWQ
+910 
-924 QLGEGQSEHTFK
+924 
-936 VTATVD
+936 
-942 ATCTEAGSKTYTCT
+942 
-956 ACGET
+956 
-961 KAEEIPALGHNVG
+961 
-974 EGGICSRCGEKIA
+974 
-987 YLSALRLTAY
+987 
-997 NASGDYVFTP
+997 
-1007 EFDGKT
+1007 
-1013 AEYQVAVPDADGF
+1013 
-1026 SAFLW
+1026 
-1031 ATLSENAPEGSTI
+1031 
-1044 KAEWTNLYNGK
+1044 
-1055 TQSTAIT
+1055 
-1062 SGKTSGQS
+1062 
-1070 LANFSRDAKP
+1070 
-1080 NTVTLTV
+1080 
-1087 GVDGNTQTYTL
+1087 
-1098 TSFRTPTLSA
+1098 
-1108 LNVTGARMNE
+1108 
-1118 TFSHRTAEYT
+1118 
-1128 IDTTADS
+1128 
-1135 ITLSATPYQ
+1135 
-1144 DGYTVTYNGAESGEW
+1144 
-1159 TLQDGENVMTVVV
+1159 
-1172 SNADGLSTSYT
+1172 
-1183 VKATKHAICKVRAEL
+1183 
-1198 DPENALLVLY
+1198 
-1208 DSFNTSIYPDENG
+1208 
-1221 DYTLMDGA
+1221 
-1229 AYTYV
+1229 
-1234 ATAKGYVGKSGSL
+1234 
-1247 TASAAEPVLKI
+1247 
-1258 TLTAAE
+1258 
-1264 ENTTLVKDLPAEW
+1264 
-1277 PNFRNGSDH
+1277 
-1286 LGITNAP
+1286 
-1293 TPYTSEDSELLWAA
+1293 
-1307 KYGTGWAAAPGS
+1307 
-1319 PILVD
+1319 
-1324 GGLITYTGSTI
+1324 
-1335 KRLDVNTGKVLAEGT
+1335 
-1350 MAGTSS
+1350 
-1356 FSINPATYAD
+1356 
-1366 GMIFVGL
+1366 
-1373 SGGKIQAFNAKT
+1373 
-1385 LESLWIYTDPLGG
+1385 
-1398 QPNTSPTYHDGYI
+1398 
-1411 YVGFWN
+1411 
-1417 GESKPGNFVAISV
+1417 
-1430 TDEDPMKTDEA
+1430 
-1441 KLASWS
+1441 
-1447 YACVGGFYW
+1447 
-1456 AGAYV
+1456 
-1461 TDNLCIV
+1461 
-1468 GTDDG
+1468 
-1473 SGEGDYINTSALLVF
+1473 
-1488 DRLTGKLL
+1488 
-1496 DSHYGCKG
+1496 
-1504 DIRSNVSHD
+1504 
-1513 PDSDRVF
+1513 
-1520 FTSKG
+1520 
-1525 GYIYNAAI
+1525 
-1533 DWETGRI
+1533 
-1540 TDFKSLALKDA
+1540 
-1551 EGYTSEEKPGAIM
+1551 
-1564 STCTPSVYNGRIYLG
+1564 
-1579 VSGNKG
+1579 
-1585 QFSQNGGHCIE
+1585 
-1596 VIDLDT
+1596 
-1602 ATGEMSYAYSY
+1602 
-1613 GIIGYPQ
+1613 
-1620 TSAMVSTA
+1620 
-1628 YVDKDFDG
+1628 
-1636 DGAGDGYVFI
+1636 
-1646 YLPYNYTPGGISV
+1646 
-1659 LMDRPGQTEPK
+1659 
-1670 TATDSGYSEIFTP
+1670 
-1683 QAPLAQYCICS
+1683 
-1694 TIADS
+1694 
-1699 TGTIYYKNDSCYMM
+1699 
-1713 AITSKILSIE
+1713 
-1723 VTENPEKMTY
+1723 
-1733 KAGETFDASGM
+1733 
-1744 KVVAKLANGLERDIT
+1744 
-1759 NYVTWQEGPIEQG
+1759 
-1772 QTSIILSYTYGFDS
+1772 
-1786 ANYGLKTKTAKL
+1786 
-1798 ELDVLPSQDEDGVY
+1798 
-1812 LIGNASQLLWFAS
+1812 
-1825 KVNSGE
+1825 
-1831 TGISGKLT
+1831 
-1839 ANIDLTSVES
+1839 
-1849 WTPIGSLKQPFTG
+1849 
-1862 SFDGD
+1862 
-1867 GHSITGMSITFDSDD
+1867 DD

-1956 PYPWSYVG
+1956 PYPWSYIG

-1970 KNADFLRCVNN
+1970 TNADFLRCVNN
-1981 GSVTSDG
+1981 GTVTSDG
-1988 DYVSGFAALSEK
+1988 DYVSGFVPKSET
-2000 TTYTSCMNN
+2000 TTYTACANN
-2009 GAITARTKVGG
+2009 GAITGRTKIGG
-2020 FGAEVKSTKA
+2020 LGAEVKSTKVV
-2030 TDCGNTGAISLVEYG
+2030 DSCNTGAIGLIAYG

-2058 RYGSALTRCY
+2058 RYGSSITRSY
-2068 NTGAVTGDCYVGGL
+2068 NSGAVTGDCYVGGL
-2082 VGSVGS
+2082 VGTLSS
-2088 SSDATN
+2088 SSDSTN
-2094 GPSYIVD
+2094 GVNYIVD
-2101 SYNSGA
+2101 CYNSGA
-2107 ITGHSDKYYCG
+2107 ITGHSDKNYCG

-2123 GKLDASS
+2123 GNLDAGMRSYS
-2130 SRVYEQSYVHNCYNT
+2130 QSYVHNCYNT

-2188 EGLGM
+2188 EGLGKM
-2193 MVYSTMH
+2193 NYSTMH
-2200 DPSVFVEMSAEA
+2200 DPSVFVEMTAEA
-2212 MKASGFVTKLG
+2212 MKASDFVTKLG

-2255 TLEKTTVV
+2255 TLEVTTVV
-2263 APTCTEQGYTIYTCT
+2263 APTCTEQGYTVYTCT
-2278 ACGETVKADFV
+2278 ACGDEVKADFV
-2289 PANGHS
+2289 PATGHS
-2295 YEESVVAPT
+2295 YEASVVAPT

-2330 GHQYTL
+2330 GHQYTD
-2336 TVTAPTCTAA
+2336 TVTAPTCTASGYTTHTCSVCGHSYVDSVVPATGHTYTESVTAPTCTNA

-2356 GHSYVDSIVPATG
+2356 GHSYVDSV
-2369 HSYEDTVTAPT
+2369 
-2380 CTAAGYTTHT
+2380 
-2390 CSVCGDSYIDTIVPA
+2390 VPA

-2441 AKVDHTYE
+2441 AKADHTYE

-2498 GYTTHTCSVCGD
+2498 GHTTHTCSVCGD

-2596 AHSYEAVVTAPTC
+2596 AHRYEAVVTAPTC

-2674 DYQAVVT
+2674 DYEAVVT

>member
-88 EFRIGITATCTDGG
+88 EFRIGITATCTGGG
-102 SAEAVVPITV
+102 STEVTVPITV
-112 EAVEDGGKNQYG
+112 EAVEDGDKNQYG

-217 NCGKG
+217 VCGKG

-233 EGVDDMLGGSYEDT
+233 EGVNDMLGGSYEDT

-260 YMQNFWGHDENLMY
+260 YMQSFWGHDENLMY

-403 GTEDACYAPATAKI
+403 GTENACYAPATAKV
-417 VLSSGDAQPCQWNEG
+417 VLTSEAPQPCQWDEG
-432 VITTEPTCTTAGVK
+432 VVTTEPTCTTAGVK

-581 KAEIRNLTLSG
+581 KAEIKNLMLSG
-592 KLDITENYRNSYAYS
+592 KLDITENYRNSFAYS
-607 GGLVGGAEYVS
+607 GGLVGA
-618 FTNITTNVTI
+618 
-628 TAKKGSAPYPWSYVG
+628 
-643 GFAGIVKNA
+643 
-652 DFLRCVNN
+652 
-660 GTVTT
+660 
-665 DGDYVSGF
+665 
-673 AAKSETT
+673 
-680 TYTSCVNNGAI
+680 
-691 TGRTKIGGFGASVKS
+691 
-706 TKAVDSC
+706 
-713 NTGAIGLAAYNGS
+713 
-726 NQGIGGLFGEIG
+726 
-738 YGSTLTR
+738 
-745 CYNTGAVTGDCY
+745 
-757 VGGLV
+757 
-762 GSVGSGSDAANG
+762 
-774 PSYIVDSYNSGAITG
+774 
-789 HSDKSYCG
+789 
-797 IGGLVGNLNA
+797 
-807 SSSRVY
+807 
-813 EQSYVH
+813 
-819 NCYNVGTVTDLGLK
+819 
-833 TINAGAAI
+833 
-841 GLMHADYSTGSYLE
+841 
-855 VENVYYL
+855 
-862 ACGLEGLGKMNYST
+862 
-876 MHDPSVFAEMTAEAM
+876 
-891 KASDFVTK
+891 
-899 LGASFKADGTC
+899 
-910 MQKVNSGYPVLTWQ
+910 
-924 QLGEGQSEHTFK
+924 
-936 VTATVD
+936 
-942 ATCTEAGSKTYTCT
+942 
-956 ACGET
+956 
-961 KAEEIPALGHNVG
+961 
-974 EGGICSRCGEKIA
+974 
-987 YLSALRLTAY
+987 
-997 NASGDYVFTP
+997 
-1007 EFDGKT
+1007 
-1013 AEYQVAVPDADGF
+1013 
-1026 SAFLW
+1026 
-1031 ATLSENAPEGSTI
+1031 
-1044 KAEWTNLYNGK
+1044 
-1055 TQSTAIT
+1055 
-1062 SGKTSGQS
+1062 
-1070 LANFSRDAKP
+1070 
-1080 NTVTLTV
+1080 
-1087 GVDGNTQTYTL
+1087 
-1098 TSFRTPTLSA
+1098 
-1108 LNVTGARMNE
+1108 
-1118 TFSHRTAEYT
+1118 
-1128 IDTTADS
+1128 
-1135 ITLSATPYQ
+1135 
-1144 DGYTVTYNGAESGEW
+1144 
-1159 TLQDGENVMTVVV
+1159 
-1172 SNADGLSTSYT
+1172 
-1183 VKATKHAICKVRAEL
+1183 
-1198 DPENALLVLY
+1198 
-1208 DSFNTSIYPDENG
+1208 
-1221 DYTLMDGA
+1221 
-1229 AYTYV
+1229 
-1234 ATAKGYVGKSGSL
+1234 
-1247 TASAAEPVLKI
+1247 
-1258 TLTAAE
+1258 
-1264 ENTTLVKDLPAEW
+1264 
-1277 PNFRNGSDH
+1277 
-1286 LGITNAP
+1286 
-1293 TPYTSEDSELLWAA
+1293 
-1307 KYGTGWAAAPGS
+1307 
-1319 PILVD
+1319 
-1324 GGLITYTGSTI
+1324 
-1335 KRLDVNTGKVLAEGT
+1335 
-1350 MAGTSS
+1350 
-1356 FSINPATYAD
+1356 
-1366 GMIFVGL
+1366 
-1373 SGGKIQAFNAKT
+1373 
-1385 LESLWIYTDPLGG
+1385 
-1398 QPNTSPTYHDGYI
+1398 
-1411 YVGFWN
+1411 
-1417 GESKPGNFVAISV
+1417 
-1430 TDEDPMKTDEA
+1430 
-1441 KLASWS
+1441 
-1447 YACVGGFYW
+1447 
-1456 AGAYV
+1456 
-1461 TDNLCIV
+1461 
-1468 GTDDG
+1468 
-1473 SGEGDYINTSALLVF
+1473 
-1488 DRLTGKLL
+1488 
-1496 DSHYGCKG
+1496 
-1504 DIRSNVSHD
+1504 
-1513 PDSDRVF
+1513 
-1520 FTSKG
+1520 
-1525 GYIYNAAI
+1525 
-1533 DWETGRI
+1533 
-1540 TDFKSLALKDA
+1540 
-1551 EGYTSEEKPGAIM
+1551 
-1564 STCTPSVYNGRIYLG
+1564 
-1579 VSGNKG
+1579 
-1585 QFSQNGGHCIE
+1585 
-1596 VIDLDT
+1596 
-1602 ATGEMSYAYSY
+1602 
-1613 GIIGYPQ
+1613 
-1620 TSAMVSTA
+1620 
-1628 YVDKDFDG
+1628 
-1636 DGAGDGYVFI
+1636 
-1646 YLPYNYTPGGISV
+1646 
-1659 LMDRPGQTEPK
+1659 
-1670 TATDSGYSEIFTP
+1670 
-1683 QAPLAQYCICS
+1683 
-1694 TIADS
+1694 
-1699 TGTIYYKNDSCYMM
+1699 
-1713 AITSKILSIE
+1713 
-1723 VTENPEKMTY
+1723 
-1733 KAGETFDASGM
+1733 
-1744 KVVAKLANGLERDIT
+1744 
-1759 NYVTWQEGPIEQG
+1759 
-1772 QTSIILSYTYGFDS
+1772 
-1786 ANYGLKTKTAKL
+1786 
-1798 ELDVLPSQDEDGVY
+1798 
-1812 LIGNASQLLWFAS
+1812 
-1825 KVNSGE
+1825 
-1831 TGISGKLT
+1831 
-1839 ANIDLTSVES
+1839 
-1849 WTPIGSLKQPFTG
+1849 
-1862 SFDGD
+1862 
-1867 GHSITGMSITFDSDD
+1867 
-1882 KSIGAPYL
+1882 
-1890 GLFGYVKG
+1890 
-1898 TADKKAEIKNLTL
+1898 
-1911 TGKLNITE
+1911 
-1919 NYRNSYAYSGGLVG
+1919 
-1933 GAEYVSFTDVTVD
+1933 AEYVSFTDVTTD
-1946 VAVTAKQGTA
+1946 VTVTAKQGTA

-1988 DYVSGFAALSEK
+1988 DYVSGFVPKSET
-2000 TTYTSCMNN
+2000 TTYTACANN

-2263 APTCTEQGYTIYTCT
+2263 DPTCTEQGYTIYTCT

-2428 TCSHCGDSYDVAL
+2428 TCSHCSDSYDVAL
-2441 AKVDHTYE
+2441 AKADHTYE

-2614 TTYTCSA
+2614 TTYTCSV

-2880 EQAAAILMRYVKAN
+2880 EQAAAILMRYAKAN
-2894 A
+2894 

>member
-18 IPAVFAA
+18 VPAVFAA
-25 NCDITVSTPAPD
+25 DCDITVSTPAPD

-59 ALSFALKADY
+59 TLSFALKADY

-88 EFRIGITATCTDGG
+88 EFRIGITATCTGGG
-102 SAEAVVPITV
+102 STEVTVPITV
-112 EAVEDGGKNQYG
+112 EAVEDGDKNQYG

-217 NCGKG
+217 DCGKG

-233 EGVDDMLGGSYEDT
+233 EGVNDMLGGSYEDT

-453 GETRTEELP
+453 GETRTEEIP
-462 ALGHTFGADGA
+462 ALGHEYGSDGL
-473 CIRCGEKDP
+473 CTRCGAQDP

-493 GIASEKQLQWFAA
+493 CIASEKQLQWFAA

-581 KAEIRNLTLSG
+581 KAEIKNLMLSG
-592 KLDITENYRNSYAYS
+592 KLDITENYRNSFAYS

-618 FTNITTNVTI
+618 FTDITTNVAV

-643 GFAGIVKNA
+643 GFAGTVKNA

-660 GTVTT
+660 GAMTT

-691 TGRTKIGGFGASVKS
+691 TGRTKIGGFGGAVKS
-706 TKAVDSC
+706 TKTVDSY
-713 NTGAIGLAAYNGS
+713 NTGTMGLAAYNGS

-789 HSDKSYCG
+789 HSDKNYCG
-797 IGGLVGNLNA
+797 IGGLVGNLDA
-807 SSSRVY
+807 GMR
-813 EQSYVH
+813 SY
-819 NCYNVGTVTDLGLK
+819 
-833 TINAGAAI
+833 
-841 GLMHADYSTGSYLE
+841 S
-855 VENVYYL
+855 
-862 ACGLEGLGKMNYST
+862 
-876 MHDPSVFAEMTAEAM
+876 
-891 KASDFVTK
+891 
-899 LGASFKADGTC
+899 
-910 MQKVNSGYPVLTWQ
+910 
-924 QLGEGQSEHTFK
+924 
-936 VTATVD
+936 
-942 ATCTEAGSKTYTCT
+942 
-956 ACGET
+956 
-961 KAEEIPALGHNVG
+961 
-974 EGGICSRCGEKIA
+974 
-987 YLSALRLTAY
+987 
-997 NASGDYVFTP
+997 
-1007 EFDGKT
+1007 
-1013 AEYQVAVPDADGF
+1013 
-1026 SAFLW
+1026 
-1031 ATLSENAPEGSTI
+1031 
-1044 KAEWTNLYNGK
+1044 
-1055 TQSTAIT
+1055 
-1062 SGKTSGQS
+1062 
-1070 LANFSRDAKP
+1070 
-1080 NTVTLTV
+1080 
-1087 GVDGNTQTYTL
+1087 
-1098 TSFRTPTLSA
+1098 
-1108 LNVTGARMNE
+1108 
-1118 TFSHRTAEYT
+1118 
-1128 IDTTADS
+1128 
-1135 ITLSATPYQ
+1135 
-1144 DGYTVTYNGAESGEW
+1144 
-1159 TLQDGENVMTVVV
+1159 
-1172 SNADGLSTSYT
+1172 
-1183 VKATKHAICKVRAEL
+1183 
-1198 DPENALLVLY
+1198 
-1208 DSFNTSIYPDENG
+1208 
-1221 DYTLMDGA
+1221 
-1229 AYTYV
+1229 
-1234 ATAKGYVGKSGSL
+1234 
-1247 TASAAEPVLKI
+1247 
-1258 TLTAAE
+1258 
-1264 ENTTLVKDLPAEW
+1264 
-1277 PNFRNGSDH
+1277 
-1286 LGITNAP
+1286 
-1293 TPYTSEDSELLWAA
+1293 
-1307 KYGTGWAAAPGS
+1307 
-1319 PILVD
+1319 
-1324 GGLITYTGSTI
+1324 
-1335 KRLDVNTGKVLAEGT
+1335 
-1350 MAGTSS
+1350 
-1356 FSINPATYAD
+1356 
-1366 GMIFVGL
+1366 
-1373 SGGKIQAFNAKT
+1373 
-1385 LESLWIYTDPLGG
+1385 
-1398 QPNTSPTYHDGYI
+1398 
-1411 YVGFWN
+1411 
-1417 GESKPGNFVAISV
+1417 
-1430 TDEDPMKTDEA
+1430 
-1441 KLASWS
+1441 
-1447 YACVGGFYW
+1447 
-1456 AGAYV
+1456 
-1461 TDNLCIV
+1461 
-1468 GTDDG
+1468 
-1473 SGEGDYINTSALLVF
+1473 
-1488 DRLTGKLL
+1488 
-1496 DSHYGCKG
+1496 
-1504 DIRSNVSHD
+1504 
-1513 PDSDRVF
+1513 
-1520 FTSKG
+1520 
-1525 GYIYNAAI
+1525 
-1533 DWETGRI
+1533 
-1540 TDFKSLALKDA
+1540 
-1551 EGYTSEEKPGAIM
+1551 
-1564 STCTPSVYNGRIYLG
+1564 
-1579 VSGNKG
+1579 
-1585 QFSQNGGHCIE
+1585 
-1596 VIDLDT
+1596 
-1602 ATGEMSYAYSY
+1602 
-1613 GIIGYPQ
+1613 
-1620 TSAMVSTA
+1620 
-1628 YVDKDFDG
+1628 
-1636 DGAGDGYVFI
+1636 
-1646 YLPYNYTPGGISV
+1646 
-1659 LMDRPGQTEPK
+1659 
-1670 TATDSGYSEIFTP
+1670 
-1683 QAPLAQYCICS
+1683 
-1694 TIADS
+1694 
-1699 TGTIYYKNDSCYMM
+1699 
-1713 AITSKILSIE
+1713 
-1723 VTENPEKMTY
+1723 
-1733 KAGETFDASGM
+1733 
-1744 KVVAKLANGLERDIT
+1744 
-1759 NYVTWQEGPIEQG
+1759 
-1772 QTSIILSYTYGFDS
+1772 
-1786 ANYGLKTKTAKL
+1786 
-1798 ELDVLPSQDEDGVY
+1798 
-1812 LIGNASQLLWFAS
+1812 
-1825 KVNSGE
+1825 
-1831 TGISGKLT
+1831 
-1839 ANIDLTSVES
+1839 
-1849 WTPIGSLKQPFTG
+1849 
-1862 SFDGD
+1862 
-1867 GHSITGMSITFDSDD
+1867 
-1882 KSIGAPYL
+1882 
-1890 GLFGYVKG
+1890 
-1898 TADKKAEIKNLTL
+1898 
-1911 TGKLNITE
+1911 
-1919 NYRNSYAYSGGLVG
+1919 
-1933 GAEYVSFTDVTVD
+1933 
-1946 VAVTAKQGTA
+1946 
-1956 PYPWSYVG
+1956 
-1964 GFAGTV
+1964 
-1970 KNADFLRCVNN
+1970 
-1981 GSVTSDG
+1981 
-1988 DYVSGFAALSEK
+1988 
-2000 TTYTSCMNN
+2000 
-2009 GAITARTKVGG
+2009 
-2020 FGAEVKSTKA
+2020 
-2030 TDCGNTGAISLVEYG
+2030 
-2045 TGKQAIGGLFAEI
+2045 
-2058 RYGSALTRCY
+2058 
-2068 NTGAVTGDCYVGGL
+2068 
-2082 VGSVGS
+2082 
-2088 SSDATN
+2088 
-2094 GPSYIVD
+2094 
-2101 SYNSGA
+2101 
-2107 ITGHSDKYYCG
+2107 
-2118 IGGLV
+2118 
-2123 GKLDASS
+2123 
-2130 SRVYEQSYVHNCYNT
+2130 QSYVHNCYNT

-2188 EGLGM
+2188 EGLGKM
-2193 MVYSTMH
+2193 NYSTMH

-2255 TLEKTTVV
+2255 TLEVTTVV
-2263 APTCTEQGYTIYTCT
+2263 APTCTEQGYTVYTCT
-2278 ACGETVKADFV
+2278 ACGDEVKADFV
-2289 PANGHS
+2289 PATGHS
-2295 YEESVVAPT
+2295 YEASVVAPT

-2330 GHQYTL
+2330 GHQYTD
-2336 TVTAPTCTAA
+2336 TVTAPTCTAS
-2346 GYTTHLCSVC
+2346 GYTTHTCSVC

-2369 HSYEDTVTAPT
+2369 HSYDAVVTAPT
-2380 CTAAGYTTHT
+2380 CTASGYTTHT
-2390 CSVCGDSYIDTIVPA
+2390 CSVCGHSYVDSVVPA

-2441 AKVDHTYE
+2441 AKADHTYE

-2539 TYTCSVCGDSYVGSY
+2539 TYTCSVCGDSYVGNY

-2628 DYVDAAGH
+2628 DYVDAVGH

-2837 YPDAESVSTY
+2837 YPDAEAISTY

-2880 EQAAAILMRYVKAN
+2880 EQAAAILMRYVKTN

>member
-25 NCDITVSTPAPD
+25 DCDITVSTPAPD

-88 EFRIGITATCTDGG
+88 EFRIGITATCTGGG
-102 SAEAVVPITV
+102 SAEVVVPITV

-217 NCGKG
+217 DCGKG

-233 EGVDDMLGGSYEDT
+233 EGVNDMLGGSYKDT
-247 RNALLISGSATSM
+247 LNALLISGSATSM
-260 YMQNFWGHDENLMY
+260 YMQNFWGHNENLMY

-313 TYGAFA
+313 IYGAFA

-403 GTEDACYAPATAKI
+403 GTENACYAPATAKV
-417 VLSSGDAQPCQWNEG
+417 VLTSEAPQPCQWDEG
-432 VITTEPTCTTAGVK
+432 VVTTEPTCTTAGVK

-453 GETRTEELP
+453 GETRTEELL

-473 CIRCGEKDP
+473 CIRCGEK
-482 AIPTQ
+482 A
-487 DESGVY
+487 
-493 GIASEKQLQWFAA
+493 
-506 KVNGG
+506 
-511 DTAISGKLTAN
+511 
-522 IELTEAWTPMGSQKQ
+522 
-537 PFTGSFDGDGHSITG
+537 
-552 MSITFDSNDK
+552 
-562 SVGAPYL
+562 
-569 GLFGYVKGTADK
+569 
-581 KAEIRNLTLSG
+581 
-592 KLDITENYRNSYAYS
+592 
-607 GGLVGGAEYVS
+607 
-618 FTNITTNVTI
+618 
-628 TAKKGSAPYPWSYVG
+628 
-643 GFAGIVKNA
+643 
-652 DFLRCVNN
+652 
-660 GTVTT
+660 
-665 DGDYVSGF
+665 
-673 AAKSETT
+673 
-680 TYTSCVNNGAI
+680 
-691 TGRTKIGGFGASVKS
+691 
-706 TKAVDSC
+706 
-713 NTGAIGLAAYNGS
+713 
-726 NQGIGGLFGEIG
+726 
-738 YGSTLTR
+738 
-745 CYNTGAVTGDCY
+745 
-757 VGGLV
+757 
-762 GSVGSGSDAANG
+762 
-774 PSYIVDSYNSGAITG
+774 
-789 HSDKSYCG
+789 
-797 IGGLVGNLNA
+797 
-807 SSSRVY
+807 
-813 EQSYVH
+813 
-819 NCYNVGTVTDLGLK
+819 
-833 TINAGAAI
+833 
-841 GLMHADYSTGSYLE
+841 
-855 VENVYYL
+855 
-862 ACGLEGLGKMNYST
+862 
-876 MHDPSVFAEMTAEAM
+876 
-891 KASDFVTK
+891 
-899 LGASFKADGTC
+899 
-910 MQKVNSGYPVLTWQ
+910 
-924 QLGEGQSEHTFK
+924 
-936 VTATVD
+936 
-942 ATCTEAGSKTYTCT
+942 
-956 ACGET
+956 
-961 KAEEIPALGHNVG
+961 
-974 EGGICSRCGEKIA
+974 A

-997 NASGDYVFTP
+997 NGSGDYAFTP

-1198 DPENALLVLY
+1198 DPENALLVMY

-1277 PNFRNGSDH
+1277 PNFRNGSNH

-1307 KYGTGWAAAPGS
+1307 KYGTGCAAAPGS

-1324 GGLITYTGSTI
+1324 GDLITYTGSTI

-1533 DWETGRI
+1533 DWETGKI

-1585 QFSQNGGHCIE
+1585 QFSKNGGHCIE
-1596 VIDLDT
+1596 VIDLDVES
-1602 ATGEMSYAYSY
+1602 GEMSYAYSY
-1613 GIIGYPQ
+1613 GIVGYPQ

-1659 LMDRPGQTEPK
+1659 LMDRPDQTEPK

-1683 QAPLAQYCICS
+1683 ESPLAQYCICS

-1723 VTENPEKMTY
+1723 VKENPEKMSY
-1733 KAGETFDASGM
+1733 KVGETFDASGM

-1772 QTSIILSYTYGFDS
+1772 QTSITLSYTYGFDS
-1786 ANYGLKTKTAKL
+1786 ANYGLKTKTAEL
-1798 ELDVLPSQDEDGVY
+1798 GLDVLPSQDEDGVY

-1849 WTPIGSLKQPFTG
+1849 WTPMGSLKQPFTG

-1898 TADKKAEIKNLTL
+1898 TADKKAEIKKLTL

-1933 GAEYVSFTDVTVD
+1933 GAEYVSFTDVTTD
-1946 VAVTAKQGTA
+1946 VTVTAKQGTA

-1988 DYVSGFAALSEK
+1988 DYVSGFVPKSET
-2000 TTYTSCMNN
+2000 TTYTACANN
-2009 GAITARTKVGG
+2009 GAITGRTKIGG
-2020 FGAEVKSTKA
+2020 LGAEVKSTKVV
-2030 TDCGNTGAISLVEYG
+2030 DSCNTGAIGLIAYG

-2058 RYGSALTRCY
+2058 RYGSSITRSY
-2068 NTGAVTGDCYVGGL
+2068 NSGAVTGDCYVGGL

-2094 GPSYIVD
+2094 GPSYIVN

-2441 AKVDHTYE
+2441 AKADHTYE

-2596 AHSYEAVVTAPTC
+2596 AHRYEAVVTAPTC

-2614 TTYTCSA
+2614 TTYTCSV

-2713 CAAYTDIPTDWAKEG
+2713 CAAYTDVPTDWAKEG

-2837 YPDAESVSTY
+2837 YPDAEAISTY

-2894 A
+2894 T

>member
-25 NCDITVSTPAPD
+25 DCDITVSTPAPD

-88 EFRIGITATCTDGG
+88 EFRIGITATCTGGG
-102 SAEAVVPITV
+102 SAEVVVPITV
-112 EAVEDGGKNQYG
+112 EAVEDGDKNQYG

-217 NCGKG
+217 ECGKG

-233 EGVDDMLGGSYEDT
+233 EGVNDMLGGSYKDT
-247 RNALLISGSATSM
+247 LNALLISGSATSM
-260 YMQNFWGHDENLMY
+260 YMQNFWGHNENLMY

-403 GTEDACYAPATAKI
+403 GTENACYAPATAKV
-417 VLSSGDAQPCQWNEG
+417 VLTSEAPQPCQWDEG
-432 VITTEPTCTTAGVK
+432 VVTTEPTCTTAGVK

-581 KAEIRNLTLSG
+581 KAEIKNLMLSG
-592 KLDITENYRNSYAYS
+592 KLDITENYRNSFAYS

-618 FTNITTNVTI
+618 FTDITTNVAV

-643 GFAGIVKNA
+643 GFAGTVKNA

-691 TGRTKIGGFGASVKS
+691 TGRTKIGGFGGAVKS
-706 TKAVDSC
+706 TKTVDSY
-713 NTGAIGLAAYNGS
+713 NTGTIGLAAYNGG
-726 NQGIGGLFGEIG
+726 NQGIGGLFGEMG

-774 PSYIVDSYNSGAITG
+774 PSYIVDSYNSGSITG
-789 HSDKSYCG
+789 HSDKNYCG
-797 IGGLVGNLNA
+797 IGGLVGKLDA
-807 SSSRVY
+807 SSSRTY

-841 GLMHADYSTGSYLE
+841 GLMHADYSTDSYLE
-855 VENVYYL
+855 VEN
-862 ACGLEGLGKMNYST
+862 
-876 MHDPSVFAEMTAEAM
+876 
-891 KASDFVTK
+891 
-899 LGASFKADGTC
+899 
-910 MQKVNSGYPVLTWQ
+910 
-924 QLGEGQSEHTFK
+924 
-936 VTATVD
+936 
-942 ATCTEAGSKTYTCT
+942 
-956 ACGET
+956 
-961 KAEEIPALGHNVG
+961 
-974 EGGICSRCGEKIA
+974 
-987 YLSALRLTAY
+987 
-997 NASGDYVFTP
+997 
-1007 EFDGKT
+1007 
-1013 AEYQVAVPDADGF
+1013 
-1026 SAFLW
+1026 
-1031 ATLSENAPEGSTI
+1031 
-1044 KAEWTNLYNGK
+1044 
-1055 TQSTAIT
+1055 
-1062 SGKTSGQS
+1062 
-1070 LANFSRDAKP
+1070 
-1080 NTVTLTV
+1080 
-1087 GVDGNTQTYTL
+1087 
-1098 TSFRTPTLSA
+1098 
-1108 LNVTGARMNE
+1108 
-1118 TFSHRTAEYT
+1118 
-1128 IDTTADS
+1128 
-1135 ITLSATPYQ
+1135 
-1144 DGYTVTYNGAESGEW
+1144 
-1159 TLQDGENVMTVVV
+1159 
-1172 SNADGLSTSYT
+1172 
-1183 VKATKHAICKVRAEL
+1183 
-1198 DPENALLVLY
+1198 
-1208 DSFNTSIYPDENG
+1208 
-1221 DYTLMDGA
+1221 
-1229 AYTYV
+1229 
-1234 ATAKGYVGKSGSL
+1234 
-1247 TASAAEPVLKI
+1247 
-1258 TLTAAE
+1258 
-1264 ENTTLVKDLPAEW
+1264 
-1277 PNFRNGSDH
+1277 
-1286 LGITNAP
+1286 
-1293 TPYTSEDSELLWAA
+1293 
-1307 KYGTGWAAAPGS
+1307 
-1319 PILVD
+1319 
-1324 GGLITYTGSTI
+1324 
-1335 KRLDVNTGKVLAEGT
+1335 
-1350 MAGTSS
+1350 
-1356 FSINPATYAD
+1356 
-1366 GMIFVGL
+1366 
-1373 SGGKIQAFNAKT
+1373 
-1385 LESLWIYTDPLGG
+1385 
-1398 QPNTSPTYHDGYI
+1398 
-1411 YVGFWN
+1411 
-1417 GESKPGNFVAISV
+1417 
-1430 TDEDPMKTDEA
+1430 
-1441 KLASWS
+1441 
-1447 YACVGGFYW
+1447 
-1456 AGAYV
+1456 
-1461 TDNLCIV
+1461 
-1468 GTDDG
+1468 
-1473 SGEGDYINTSALLVF
+1473 
-1488 DRLTGKLL
+1488 
-1496 DSHYGCKG
+1496 
-1504 DIRSNVSHD
+1504 
-1513 PDSDRVF
+1513 
-1520 FTSKG
+1520 
-1525 GYIYNAAI
+1525 
-1533 DWETGRI
+1533 
-1540 TDFKSLALKDA
+1540 
-1551 EGYTSEEKPGAIM
+1551 
-1564 STCTPSVYNGRIYLG
+1564 
-1579 VSGNKG
+1579 
-1585 QFSQNGGHCIE
+1585 
-1596 VIDLDT
+1596 
-1602 ATGEMSYAYSY
+1602 
-1613 GIIGYPQ
+1613 
-1620 TSAMVSTA
+1620 
-1628 YVDKDFDG
+1628 
-1636 DGAGDGYVFI
+1636 
-1646 YLPYNYTPGGISV
+1646 
-1659 LMDRPGQTEPK
+1659 
-1670 TATDSGYSEIFTP
+1670 
-1683 QAPLAQYCICS
+1683 
-1694 TIADS
+1694 
-1699 TGTIYYKNDSCYMM
+1699 
-1713 AITSKILSIE
+1713 
-1723 VTENPEKMTY
+1723 
-1733 KAGETFDASGM
+1733 
-1744 KVVAKLANGLERDIT
+1744 
-1759 NYVTWQEGPIEQG
+1759 
-1772 QTSIILSYTYGFDS
+1772 
-1786 ANYGLKTKTAKL
+1786 
-1798 ELDVLPSQDEDGVY
+1798 
-1812 LIGNASQLLWFAS
+1812 
-1825 KVNSGE
+1825 
-1831 TGISGKLT
+1831 
-1839 ANIDLTSVES
+1839 
-1849 WTPIGSLKQPFTG
+1849 
-1862 SFDGD
+1862 
-1867 GHSITGMSITFDSDD
+1867 
-1882 KSIGAPYL
+1882 
-1890 GLFGYVKG
+1890 
-1898 TADKKAEIKNLTL
+1898 
-1911 TGKLNITE
+1911 
-1919 NYRNSYAYSGGLVG
+1919 
-1933 GAEYVSFTDVTVD
+1933 
-1946 VAVTAKQGTA
+1946 
-1956 PYPWSYVG
+1956 
-1964 GFAGTV
+1964 
-1970 KNADFLRCVNN
+1970 
-1981 GSVTSDG
+1981 
-1988 DYVSGFAALSEK
+1988 
-2000 TTYTSCMNN
+2000 
-2009 GAITARTKVGG
+2009 
-2020 FGAEVKSTKA
+2020 
-2030 TDCGNTGAISLVEYG
+2030 
-2045 TGKQAIGGLFAEI
+2045 
-2058 RYGSALTRCY
+2058 
-2068 NTGAVTGDCYVGGL
+2068 
-2082 VGSVGS
+2082 
-2088 SSDATN
+2088 
-2094 GPSYIVD
+2094 
-2101 SYNSGA
+2101 
-2107 ITGHSDKYYCG
+2107 
-2118 IGGLV
+2118 
-2123 GKLDASS
+2123 
-2130 SRVYEQSYVHNCYNT
+2130 
-2145 GTVTDLGLKTA
+2145 
-2156 GNPGAAIGVM
+2156 
-2166 HADYSEGSYLE
+2166 
-2177 VKDVY
+2177 VY

-2278 ACGETVKADFV
+2278 ACGDELKADFV
-2289 PANGHS
+2289 PATGHS

-2390 CSVCGDSYIDTIVPA
+2390 CSVCGHSYVDSVVPA

-2441 AKVDHTYE
+2441 AKADHTYE

-2498 GYTTHTCSVCGD
+2498 GHTTHTCSVCGD

-2596 AHSYEAVVTAPTC
+2596 AHRYEAVVTAPTC

-2674 DYQAVVT
+2674 DYEAVVT

-2872 APQGLAAR
+2872 VPQGLAAR

>member
-25 NCDITVSTPAPD
+25 DCDITVSTPAPD

-88 EFRIGITATCTDGG
+88 EFRIGITATCTGGG
-102 SAEAVVPITV
+102 SAEVVVPITV
-112 EAVEDGGKNQYG
+112 EAVEDGDKNQYG

-217 NCGKG
+217 DCGKG

-233 EGVDDMLGGSYEDT
+233 EGVNDMLGGSYKDT
-247 RNALLISGSATSM
+247 LNALLISGSATSM
-260 YMQNFWGHDENLMY
+260 YMQNFWGHNENLMY

-403 GTEDACYAPATAKI
+403 GTENACYAPATAKV
-417 VLSSGDAQPCQWNEG
+417 VLTSEAPQPCQWDEG
-432 VITTEPTCTTAGVK
+432 VVTTEPTCTTAGVK

-453 GETRTEELP
+453 GETRTEEVP

-506 KVNGG
+506 KVN
-511 DTAISGKLTAN
+511 
-522 IELTEAWTPMGSQKQ
+522 
-537 PFTGSFDGDGHSITG
+537 
-552 MSITFDSNDK
+552 
-562 SVGAPYL
+562 
-569 GLFGYVKGTADK
+569 
-581 KAEIRNLTLSG
+581 
-592 KLDITENYRNSYAYS
+592 
-607 GGLVGGAEYVS
+607 
-618 FTNITTNVTI
+618 
-628 TAKKGSAPYPWSYVG
+628 
-643 GFAGIVKNA
+643 
-652 DFLRCVNN
+652 
-660 GTVTT
+660 
-665 DGDYVSGF
+665 
-673 AAKSETT
+673 
-680 TYTSCVNNGAI
+680 
-691 TGRTKIGGFGASVKS
+691 
-706 TKAVDSC
+706 
-713 NTGAIGLAAYNGS
+713 
-726 NQGIGGLFGEIG
+726 
-738 YGSTLTR
+738 
-745 CYNTGAVTGDCY
+745 
-757 VGGLV
+757 
-762 GSVGSGSDAANG
+762 
-774 PSYIVDSYNSGAITG
+774 
-789 HSDKSYCG
+789 
-797 IGGLVGNLNA
+797 
-807 SSSRVY
+807 
-813 EQSYVH
+813 
-819 NCYNVGTVTDLGLK
+819 
-833 TINAGAAI
+833 
-841 GLMHADYSTGSYLE
+841 
-855 VENVYYL
+855 
-862 ACGLEGLGKMNYST
+862 
-876 MHDPSVFAEMTAEAM
+876 
-891 KASDFVTK
+891 
-899 LGASFKADGTC
+899 
-910 MQKVNSGYPVLTWQ
+910 
-924 QLGEGQSEHTFK
+924 
-936 VTATVD
+936 
-942 ATCTEAGSKTYTCT
+942 
-956 ACGET
+956 
-961 KAEEIPALGHNVG
+961 
-974 EGGICSRCGEKIA
+974 
-987 YLSALRLTAY
+987 
-997 NASGDYVFTP
+997 
-1007 EFDGKT
+1007 
-1013 AEYQVAVPDADGF
+1013 
-1026 SAFLW
+1026 
-1031 ATLSENAPEGSTI
+1031 
-1044 KAEWTNLYNGK
+1044 
-1055 TQSTAIT
+1055 
-1062 SGKTSGQS
+1062 
-1070 LANFSRDAKP
+1070 
-1080 NTVTLTV
+1080 
-1087 GVDGNTQTYTL
+1087 
-1098 TSFRTPTLSA
+1098 
-1108 LNVTGARMNE
+1108 
-1118 TFSHRTAEYT
+1118 
-1128 IDTTADS
+1128 
-1135 ITLSATPYQ
+1135 
-1144 DGYTVTYNGAESGEW
+1144 
-1159 TLQDGENVMTVVV
+1159 
-1172 SNADGLSTSYT
+1172 
-1183 VKATKHAICKVRAEL
+1183 
-1198 DPENALLVLY
+1198 
-1208 DSFNTSIYPDENG
+1208 
-1221 DYTLMDGA
+1221 
-1229 AYTYV
+1229 
-1234 ATAKGYVGKSGSL
+1234 
-1247 TASAAEPVLKI
+1247 
-1258 TLTAAE
+1258 
-1264 ENTTLVKDLPAEW
+1264 
-1277 PNFRNGSDH
+1277 
-1286 LGITNAP
+1286 
-1293 TPYTSEDSELLWAA
+1293 
-1307 KYGTGWAAAPGS
+1307 
-1319 PILVD
+1319 
-1324 GGLITYTGSTI
+1324 
-1335 KRLDVNTGKVLAEGT
+1335 
-1350 MAGTSS
+1350 
-1356 FSINPATYAD
+1356 
-1366 GMIFVGL
+1366 
-1373 SGGKIQAFNAKT
+1373 
-1385 LESLWIYTDPLGG
+1385 
-1398 QPNTSPTYHDGYI
+1398 
-1411 YVGFWN
+1411 
-1417 GESKPGNFVAISV
+1417 
-1430 TDEDPMKTDEA
+1430 
-1441 KLASWS
+1441 
-1447 YACVGGFYW
+1447 
-1456 AGAYV
+1456 
-1461 TDNLCIV
+1461 
-1468 GTDDG
+1468 
-1473 SGEGDYINTSALLVF
+1473 
-1488 DRLTGKLL
+1488 
-1496 DSHYGCKG
+1496 
-1504 DIRSNVSHD
+1504 
-1513 PDSDRVF
+1513 
-1520 FTSKG
+1520 
-1525 GYIYNAAI
+1525 
-1533 DWETGRI
+1533 
-1540 TDFKSLALKDA
+1540 
-1551 EGYTSEEKPGAIM
+1551 
-1564 STCTPSVYNGRIYLG
+1564 
-1579 VSGNKG
+1579 
-1585 QFSQNGGHCIE
+1585 
-1596 VIDLDT
+1596 
-1602 ATGEMSYAYSY
+1602 
-1613 GIIGYPQ
+1613 
-1620 TSAMVSTA
+1620 
-1628 YVDKDFDG
+1628 
-1636 DGAGDGYVFI
+1636 
-1646 YLPYNYTPGGISV
+1646 
-1659 LMDRPGQTEPK
+1659 
-1670 TATDSGYSEIFTP
+1670 
-1683 QAPLAQYCICS
+1683 
-1694 TIADS
+1694 
-1699 TGTIYYKNDSCYMM
+1699 
-1713 AITSKILSIE
+1713 
-1723 VTENPEKMTY
+1723 
-1733 KAGETFDASGM
+1733 
-1744 KVVAKLANGLERDIT
+1744 
-1759 NYVTWQEGPIEQG
+1759 
-1772 QTSIILSYTYGFDS
+1772 
-1786 ANYGLKTKTAKL
+1786 
-1798 ELDVLPSQDEDGVY
+1798 
-1812 LIGNASQLLWFAS
+1812 
-1825 KVNSGE
+1825 SGE

-1839 ANIDLTSVES
+1839 ANIDLTSVEN
-1849 WTPIGSLKQPFTG
+1849 WTPMGSQKQPFTG

-1956 PYPWSYVG
+1956 PYPWSYIG

-1970 KNADFLRCVNN
+1970 VNADFLRCVNN

-1988 DYVSGFAALSEK
+1988 DYVSGFVPKSEK
-2000 TTYTSCMNN
+2000 TTYTACANN
-2009 GAITARTKVGG
+2009 GALTGRTKIGG
-2020 FGAEVKSTKA
+2020 FGAEVKSTKVV
-2030 TDCGNTGAISLVEYG
+2030 DSCNTGAIGLIAYG

-2058 RYGSALTRCY
+2058 RYGSSITRSY
-2068 NTGAVTGDCYVGGL
+2068 NSGAVTGDCYVGGL
-2082 VGSVGS
+2082 VGTLSS
-2088 SSDATN
+2088 SSDSTN
-2094 GPSYIVD
+2094 GVNYIVD
-2101 SYNSGA
+2101 CYNSGA
-2107 ITGHSDKYYCG
+2107 ITGHSDKNYCG

-2123 GKLDASS
+2123 GNLDAGMRSYS
-2130 SRVYEQSYVHNCYNT
+2130 QSYVHNCYNT

-2156 GNPGAAIGVM
+2156 GNPGAAIGFM
-2166 HADYSEGSYLE
+2166 HSDYSEASYHQVE
-2177 VKDVY
+2177 DVY
-2182 YRACGL
+2182 YLACGL
-2188 EGLGM
+2188 EGVGKM
-2193 MVYSTMH
+2193 GYSTLK
-2200 DPSVFVEMSAEA
+2200 DPTVLKEMSEED
-2212 MKASGFVTKLG
+2212 MKSADFIAALG
-2223 ASFKADGTCMQKVN
+2223 ESFKADGTCMQKVN
-2237 GGYPILV
+2237 SGYPILV

-2263 APTCTEQGYTIYTCT
+2263 DPTCTEQGYTIYTCT
-2278 ACGETVKADFV
+2278 ACGETLKADFV

-2295 YEESVVAPT
+2295 YEASVVAPT

-2390 CSVCGDSYIDTIVPA
+2390 CSVCGHSYINSVVPA

-2441 AKVDHTYE
+2441 AKADHTYE
-2449 AVVTAPTCTNNGYTT
+2449 AVVTAPTCTNN
-2464 HTCSVCGDSYVDSIV
+2464 
-2479 PATGHSYD
+2479 
-2487 AVVTAPTCTNA
+2487 

-2596 AHSYEAVVTAPTC
+2596 AHRYEAVVTAPTC

-2628 DYVDAAGH
+2628 DYVDAVGH

>member
-25 NCDITVSTPAPD
+25 DCDITVSTPAPD

-88 EFRIGITATCTDGG
+88 EFRIGITATCTGGG
-102 SAEAVVPITV
+102 STEVTVPITV
-112 EAVEDGGKNQYG
+112 EAVEDGDKNQYG

-217 NCGKG
+217 DCGKG

-233 EGVDDMLGGSYEDT
+233 EGVNDMLGGSYEDT

-403 GTEDACYAPATAKI
+403 GTGDACYAPATAKI

-462 ALGHTFGADGA
+462 ALGHTFGAGGQ
-473 CIRCGEKDP
+473 CIRCGEK
-482 AIPTQ
+482 A
-487 DESGVY
+487 
-493 GIASEKQLQWFAA
+493 
-506 KVNGG
+506 
-511 DTAISGKLTAN
+511 
-522 IELTEAWTPMGSQKQ
+522 
-537 PFTGSFDGDGHSITG
+537 
-552 MSITFDSNDK
+552 
-562 SVGAPYL
+562 
-569 GLFGYVKGTADK
+569 
-581 KAEIRNLTLSG
+581 
-592 KLDITENYRNSYAYS
+592 
-607 GGLVGGAEYVS
+607 
-618 FTNITTNVTI
+618 
-628 TAKKGSAPYPWSYVG
+628 
-643 GFAGIVKNA
+643 
-652 DFLRCVNN
+652 
-660 GTVTT
+660 
-665 DGDYVSGF
+665 
-673 AAKSETT
+673 
-680 TYTSCVNNGAI
+680 
-691 TGRTKIGGFGASVKS
+691 
-706 TKAVDSC
+706 
-713 NTGAIGLAAYNGS
+713 
-726 NQGIGGLFGEIG
+726 
-738 YGSTLTR
+738 
-745 CYNTGAVTGDCY
+745 
-757 VGGLV
+757 
-762 GSVGSGSDAANG
+762 
-774 PSYIVDSYNSGAITG
+774 
-789 HSDKSYCG
+789 
-797 IGGLVGNLNA
+797 
-807 SSSRVY
+807 
-813 EQSYVH
+813 
-819 NCYNVGTVTDLGLK
+819 
-833 TINAGAAI
+833 
-841 GLMHADYSTGSYLE
+841 
-855 VENVYYL
+855 
-862 ACGLEGLGKMNYST
+862 
-876 MHDPSVFAEMTAEAM
+876 
-891 KASDFVTK
+891 
-899 LGASFKADGTC
+899 
-910 MQKVNSGYPVLTWQ
+910 
-924 QLGEGQSEHTFK
+924 
-936 VTATVD
+936 
-942 ATCTEAGSKTYTCT
+942 
-956 ACGET
+956 
-961 KAEEIPALGHNVG
+961 
-974 EGGICSRCGEKIA
+974 A

-997 NASGDYVFTP
+997 NGSGDYVFTP

-1013 AEYQVAVPDADGF
+1013 AEYQVAIPDADGF

-1277 PNFRNGSDH
+1277 PNFRNGSNH

-1385 LESLWIYTDPLGG
+1385 LESLWVYTDPLGG

-1430 TDEDPMKTDEA
+1430 TDEDPAKTDEA

-1596 VIDLDT
+1596 VIDLDVES
-1602 ATGEMSYAYSY
+1602 GEMSYAYSY
-1613 GIIGYPQ
+1613 GIVGYPQ

-1683 QAPLAQYCICS
+1683 ASPLAQYCICS

-1723 VTENPEKMTY
+1723 VTKNPEKMSY
-1733 KAGETFDASGM
+1733 KVGETFDASGM

-1772 QTSIILSYTYGFDS
+1772 QTSITLSYTYGFDS
-1786 ANYGLKTKTAKL
+1786 ANYGLKTKTAEL

-1849 WTPIGSLKQPFTG
+1849 WTPMGSQKQPFTG

-1956 PYPWSYVG
+1956 PYPWSYIG

-1970 KNADFLRCVNN
+1970 VNADFLRCVNN

-1988 DYVSGFAALSEK
+1988 DYVSGFVPKSEK
-2000 TTYTSCMNN
+2000 TTYTACANN
-2009 GAITARTKVGG
+2009 GAITGRTKIGG
-2020 FGAEVKSTKA
+2020 FGAEVKSTKVV
-2030 TDCGNTGAISLVEYG
+2030 DSCNTGAIGLIAYG

-2058 RYGSALTRCY
+2058 RYGSSITRSY
-2068 NTGAVTGDCYVGGL
+2068 NSGAVTGDCYVGGL
-2082 VGSVGS
+2082 VGTLSS
-2088 SSDATN
+2088 SSDSTN
-2094 GPSYIVD
+2094 GVNYIVD
-2101 SYNSGA
+2101 CYNSGA
-2107 ITGHSDKYYCG
+2107 ITGHSDKNYCG

-2123 GKLDASS
+2123 GNLDAGMRSYS
-2130 SRVYEQSYVHNCYNT
+2130 QSYIHNCYNT

-2188 EGLGM
+2188 EGLGKM
-2193 MVYSTMH
+2193 NYSTMH
-2200 DPSVFVEMSAEA
+2200 DPSVFVEMTAEA
-2212 MKASGFVTKLG
+2212 MKASDFVTKLG

-2255 TLEKTTVV
+2255 TLEVTTVV
-2263 APTCTEQGYTIYTCT
+2263 APTCTEQGYTVYTCT
-2278 ACGETVKADFV
+2278 ACGDEVKADFV
-2289 PANGHS
+2289 PATGHS
-2295 YEESVVAPT
+2295 YEASVVAPT

-2330 GHQYTL
+2330 GHQYTD
-2336 TVTAPTCTAA
+2336 TVTAPTCTAS
-2346 GYTTHLCSVC
+2346 GYTTHTCSVC
-2356 GHSYVDSIVPATG
+2356 GHSYVDSVVPATG
-2369 HSYEDTVTAPT
+2369 HTYTESVTAPT
-2380 CTAAGYTTHT
+2380 CTASGYTTHT
-2390 CSVCGDSYIDTIVPA
+2390 CSVCGHSYINSVVPA

-2441 AKVDHTYE
+2441 AKADHTYE

-2596 AHSYEAVVTAPTC
+2596 AHRYEAVVTAPTC
-2609 DKMGY
+2609 DKRGY
-2614 TTYTCSA
+2614 TTYPCSA

>member
-18 IPAVFAA
+18 VPAVFAA
-25 NCDITVSTPAPD
+25 DCDITASTPAPD

-88 EFRIGITATCTDGG
+88 EFRIGITATCTGGG
-102 SAEAVVPITV
+102 SAEVVVPITV

-217 NCGKG
+217 DCGKG

-233 EGVDDMLGGSYEDT
+233 EGVNDMLGGSYKDT
-247 RNALLISGSATSM
+247 LNALLISGSATSM

-371 QQELTSEGSSYTLDT
+371 QQELTSKGSSYTLDT

-403 GTEDACYAPATAKI
+403 GTGDACYAPATAKV
-417 VLSSGDAQPCQWNEG
+417 VLTSEVPQPCQWDEG
-432 VITTEPTCTTAGVK
+432 VVTTEPTCTTAGVK

-453 GETRTEELP
+453 GETRTEEVP

-552 MSITFDSNDK
+552 MSITFDS
-562 SVGAPYL
+562 
-569 GLFGYVKGTADK
+569 
-581 KAEIRNLTLSG
+581 
-592 KLDITENYRNSYAYS
+592 
-607 GGLVGGAEYVS
+607 
-618 FTNITTNVTI
+618 
-628 TAKKGSAPYPWSYVG
+628 
-643 GFAGIVKNA
+643 
-652 DFLRCVNN
+652 
-660 GTVTT
+660 
-665 DGDYVSGF
+665 
-673 AAKSETT
+673 
-680 TYTSCVNNGAI
+680 
-691 TGRTKIGGFGASVKS
+691 
-706 TKAVDSC
+706 
-713 NTGAIGLAAYNGS
+713 
-726 NQGIGGLFGEIG
+726 
-738 YGSTLTR
+738 
-745 CYNTGAVTGDCY
+745 
-757 VGGLV
+757 
-762 GSVGSGSDAANG
+762 
-774 PSYIVDSYNSGAITG
+774 
-789 HSDKSYCG
+789 
-797 IGGLVGNLNA
+797 
-807 SSSRVY
+807 
-813 EQSYVH
+813 
-819 NCYNVGTVTDLGLK
+819 
-833 TINAGAAI
+833 
-841 GLMHADYSTGSYLE
+841 
-855 VENVYYL
+855 
-862 ACGLEGLGKMNYST
+862 
-876 MHDPSVFAEMTAEAM
+876 
-891 KASDFVTK
+891 
-899 LGASFKADGTC
+899 
-910 MQKVNSGYPVLTWQ
+910 
-924 QLGEGQSEHTFK
+924 
-936 VTATVD
+936 
-942 ATCTEAGSKTYTCT
+942 
-956 ACGET
+956 
-961 KAEEIPALGHNVG
+961 
-974 EGGICSRCGEKIA
+974 
-987 YLSALRLTAY
+987 
-997 NASGDYVFTP
+997 
-1007 EFDGKT
+1007 
-1013 AEYQVAVPDADGF
+1013 
-1026 SAFLW
+1026 
-1031 ATLSENAPEGSTI
+1031 
-1044 KAEWTNLYNGK
+1044 
-1055 TQSTAIT
+1055 
-1062 SGKTSGQS
+1062 
-1070 LANFSRDAKP
+1070 
-1080 NTVTLTV
+1080 
-1087 GVDGNTQTYTL
+1087 
-1098 TSFRTPTLSA
+1098 
-1108 LNVTGARMNE
+1108 
-1118 TFSHRTAEYT
+1118 
-1128 IDTTADS
+1128 
-1135 ITLSATPYQ
+1135 
-1144 DGYTVTYNGAESGEW
+1144 
-1159 TLQDGENVMTVVV
+1159 
-1172 SNADGLSTSYT
+1172 
-1183 VKATKHAICKVRAEL
+1183 
-1198 DPENALLVLY
+1198 
-1208 DSFNTSIYPDENG
+1208 
-1221 DYTLMDGA
+1221 
-1229 AYTYV
+1229 
-1234 ATAKGYVGKSGSL
+1234 
-1247 TASAAEPVLKI
+1247 
-1258 TLTAAE
+1258 
-1264 ENTTLVKDLPAEW
+1264 
-1277 PNFRNGSDH
+1277 
-1286 LGITNAP
+1286 
-1293 TPYTSEDSELLWAA
+1293 
-1307 KYGTGWAAAPGS
+1307 
-1319 PILVD
+1319 
-1324 GGLITYTGSTI
+1324 
-1335 KRLDVNTGKVLAEGT
+1335 
-1350 MAGTSS
+1350 
-1356 FSINPATYAD
+1356 
-1366 GMIFVGL
+1366 
-1373 SGGKIQAFNAKT
+1373 
-1385 LESLWIYTDPLGG
+1385 
-1398 QPNTSPTYHDGYI
+1398 
-1411 YVGFWN
+1411 
-1417 GESKPGNFVAISV
+1417 
-1430 TDEDPMKTDEA
+1430 
-1441 KLASWS
+1441 
-1447 YACVGGFYW
+1447 
-1456 AGAYV
+1456 
-1461 TDNLCIV
+1461 
-1468 GTDDG
+1468 
-1473 SGEGDYINTSALLVF
+1473 
-1488 DRLTGKLL
+1488 
-1496 DSHYGCKG
+1496 
-1504 DIRSNVSHD
+1504 
-1513 PDSDRVF
+1513 
-1520 FTSKG
+1520 
-1525 GYIYNAAI
+1525 
-1533 DWETGRI
+1533 
-1540 TDFKSLALKDA
+1540 
-1551 EGYTSEEKPGAIM
+1551 
-1564 STCTPSVYNGRIYLG
+1564 
-1579 VSGNKG
+1579 
-1585 QFSQNGGHCIE
+1585 
-1596 VIDLDT
+1596 
-1602 ATGEMSYAYSY
+1602 
-1613 GIIGYPQ
+1613 
-1620 TSAMVSTA
+1620 
-1628 YVDKDFDG
+1628 
-1636 DGAGDGYVFI
+1636 
-1646 YLPYNYTPGGISV
+1646 
-1659 LMDRPGQTEPK
+1659 
-1670 TATDSGYSEIFTP
+1670 
-1683 QAPLAQYCICS
+1683 
-1694 TIADS
+1694 
-1699 TGTIYYKNDSCYMM
+1699 
-1713 AITSKILSIE
+1713 
-1723 VTENPEKMTY
+1723 
-1733 KAGETFDASGM
+1733 
-1744 KVVAKLANGLERDIT
+1744 
-1759 NYVTWQEGPIEQG
+1759 
-1772 QTSIILSYTYGFDS
+1772 
-1786 ANYGLKTKTAKL
+1786 
-1798 ELDVLPSQDEDGVY
+1798 
-1812 LIGNASQLLWFAS
+1812 
-1825 KVNSGE
+1825 
-1831 TGISGKLT
+1831 
-1839 ANIDLTSVES
+1839 
-1849 WTPIGSLKQPFTG
+1849 
-1862 SFDGD
+1862 
-1867 GHSITGMSITFDSDD
+1867 DD

-1933 GAEYVSFTDVTVD
+1933 AAEYVSFTDVTTD
-1946 VAVTAKQGTA
+1946 VTVTAKQGTA

-1988 DYVSGFAALSEK
+1988 DYVSGFVPKSET
-2000 TTYTSCMNN
+2000 TTYTACANN
-2009 GAITARTKVGG
+2009 GAITGRTKIGG
-2020 FGAEVKSTKA
+2020 LGAEVKSTKVV
-2030 TDCGNTGAISLVEYG
+2030 DSCNTGAIGLIAYG

-2058 RYGSALTRCY
+2058 RYGSSITRSY
-2068 NTGAVTGDCYVGGL
+2068 NSGAVTGDCYVGGL

-2441 AKVDHTYE
+2441 AKADHTYE

-2539 TYTCSVCGDSYVGSY
+2539 TYTCSVCGDSYVGNY
-2554 TDALEHTYTAV
+2554 TDALDHHYTSE

-2614 TTYTCSA
+2614 TTYTCSV

-2681 APTLDEGGYTTH
+2681 EPTLDEAGYTTH

-2837 YPDAESVSTY
+2837 YPDAEAISTY

>member
-25 NCDITVSTPAPD
+25 DCDITVSTPAPD

-102 SAEAVVPITV
+102 SAETVVPITV
-112 EAVEDGGKNQYG
+112 EAVEDGDKNQYG

-217 NCGKG
+217 DCGKG

-233 EGVDDMLGGSYEDT
+233 EGVNDMLGGSYKDT
-247 RNALLISGSATSM
+247 LNALLISGSATSM

-403 GTEDACYAPATAKI
+403 GTGDACYAPATAKV
-417 VLSSGDAQPCQWNEG
+417 VLTSEVPQPCQWDEG
-432 VITTEPTCTTAGVK
+432 VVTTEPTCTTAGVK

-453 GETRTEELP
+453 GETRTEEIP
-462 ALGHTFGADGA
+462 ALGHEYGSDGL
-473 CIRCGEKDP
+473 CTRCGAQDP

-493 GIASEKQLQWFAA
+493 CIASEKQLQWFAA

-522 IELTEAWTPMGSQKQ
+522 LELTEAWTPIGTQSQ
-537 PFTGSFDGDGHSITG
+537 PFTGSFDGDGHSISG
-552 MSITFDSNDK
+552 MDITYAATSG
-562 SVGAPYL
+562 SAPYL
-569 GLFGYVKGTADK
+569 GFFGYVKGTADK

-643 GFAGIVKNA
+643 GFAGTVKNA

-691 TGRTKIGGFGASVKS
+691 TGRTKIGGFGGAVKS
-706 TKAVDSC
+706 TKTVDSY
-713 NTGAIGLAAYNGS
+713 NTGTIGLAAYNGG
-726 NQGIGGLFGEIG
+726 NQGIGGLFGEMG

-774 PSYIVDSYNSGAITG
+774 PSYIVDSYNSGSITG
-789 HSDKSYCG
+789 HSDKNYCG
-797 IGGLVGNLNA
+797 IGGLVGKLDA
-807 SSSRVY
+807 SSSRTY

-841 GLMHADYSTGSYLE
+841 GLMHADYSTDSYLE

-961 KAEEIPALGHNVG
+961 RTEELPALGHTFG
-974 EGGICSRCGEKIA
+974 AGGQCIRCGEKAA

-997 NASGDYVFTP
+997 NGSGDYVFTP

-1013 AEYQVAVPDADGF
+1013 AEYQVAIPDADGF

-1277 PNFRNGSDH
+1277 PNFRNGSNH

-1385 LESLWIYTDPLGG
+1385 LESLWVYTDPLGG

-1430 TDEDPMKTDEA
+1430 TDEDPAKTDEA

-1533 DWETGRI
+1533 DWETGKI

-1596 VIDLDT
+1596 VIDLDVES
-1602 ATGEMSYAYSY
+1602 GEMSYAYSY
-1613 GIIGYPQ
+1613 GIVGYPQ

-1683 QAPLAQYCICS
+1683 ASPLAQYCICS

-1862 SFDGD
+1862 NFDGD

-1911 TGKLNITE
+1911 TGTLSITE

-1933 GAEYVSFTDVTVD
+1933 AAEYISFTDVTTD
-1946 VAVTAKQGTA
+1946 VTVTAKQGTA

-2009 GAITARTKVGG
+2009 GAITGRTKIGG
-2020 FGAEVKSTKA
+2020 LGAEVKSTKVV
-2030 TDCGNTGAISLVEYG
+2030 DSCNTGAIGLIAYG

-2058 RYGSALTRCY
+2058 RYGSSITRSY
-2068 NTGAVTGDCYVGGL
+2068 NSGAVTGDCYVGGL

-2263 APTCTEQGYTIYTCT
+2263 DPTCTEQGYTIYTCT

-2441 AKVDHTYE
+2441 AKADHTYE

-2479 PATGHSYD
+2479 PATGHSY
-2487 AVVTAPTCTNA
+2487 
-2498 GYTTHTCSVCGD
+2498 
-2510 SYVDSIV
+2510 
-2517 PATGHSYEAVVTAP
+2517 EAVVTAP

-2539 TYTCSVCGDSYVGSY
+2539 T
-2554 TDALEHTYTAV
+2554 
-2565 VTKEPT
+2565 
-2571 CTEEGVKTFTCS
+2571 
-2583 ECGKSYTEAIPTV
+2583 
-2596 AHSYEAVVTAPTC
+2596 
-2609 DKMGY
+2609 
-2614 TTYTCSA
+2614 
-2621 CGDSYVA
+2621 
-2628 DYVDAAGH
+2628 
-2636 DCETETVPATCLG
+2636 
-2649 YGFVRESCKHCDY
+2649 
-2662 SVITEITAPLGH
+2662 
-2674 DYQAVVT
+2674 
-2681 APTLDEGGYTTH
+2681 
-2693 TCSRCG
+2693 
-2699 DSYVDSETPALGHK
+2699 
-2713 CAAYTDIPTDWAKEG
+2713 
-2728 ICFVIENGLMV
+2728 
-2739 GTTSTTFAPK
+2739 
-2749 DTLTRAMLV
+2749 
-2758 TVLYRMAGSPAVDA
+2758 
-2772 PSGFTDVADGQWYS
+2772 
-2786 DAIAWAAANGIVN
+2786 
-2799 GVGGNKFAPSE
+2799 
-2810 PVTREQLAAIFF
+2810 
-2822 RYAKA
+2822 
-2827 EAPEADVLSG
+2827 
-2837 YPDAESVSTY
+2837 
-2847 ARDAMAWAVSTG
+2847 
-2859 LVTGSKEADGTYL
+2859 
-2872 APQGLAAR
+2872 
-2880 EQAAAILMRYVKAN
+2880 
-2894 A
+2894 

>member
-1 MKRILSI
+1 M
-8 LLVLAMLLSM
+8 
-18 IPAVFAA
+18 
-25 NCDITVSTPAPD
+25 
-37 PVKVGALYQ
+37 
-46 LPLGTVF
+46 
-53 TDPNGH
+53 
-59 ALSFALKADY
+59 
-69 GDKVYI
+69 
-75 KDNTLQFTSAEAG
+75 
-88 EFRIGITATCTDGG
+88 
-102 SAEAVVPITV
+102 
-112 EAVEDGGKNQYG
+112 
-124 YDETDQA
+124 
-131 SVTVYVTISSDGAP
+131 
-145 IIGKD
+145 
-150 DGGTILSHLEVKVP
+150 
-164 YFPLSLYGLDDF
+164 
-176 NRYHTENGS
+176 
-185 GSYTDNEI
+185 
-193 VQRPTL
+193 
-199 LHLYIYMLERYYL
+199 
-212 GVAEK
+212 
-217 NCGKG
+217 
-222 TSGLLEFTGSG
+222 
-233 EGVDDMLGGSYEDT
+233 
-247 RNALLISGSATSM
+247 
-260 YMQNFWGHDENLMY
+260 
-274 YRNHVYPLMSAGW
+274 
-287 GSTADYILLSD
+287 
-298 NDTIDLA
+298 
-305 MFSNWSFW
+305 
-313 TYGAFA
+313 
-319 RFDKDDYTAKVGE
+319 
-332 KITFETQK
+332 
-340 YDTKSVSDGGTESF
+340 
-354 EPITGLNV
+354 
-362 KLYNENWEQ
+362 
-371 QQELTSEGSSYTLDT
+371 
-386 ASLKAGT
+386 
-393 YYLLGYDPNY
+393 
-403 GTEDACYAPATAKI
+403 
-417 VLSSGDAQPCQWNEG
+417 
-432 VITTEPTCTTAGVK
+432 
-446 TFSCSVH
+446 
-453 GETRTEELP
+453 
-462 ALGHTFGADGA
+462 
-473 CIRCGEKDP
+473 
-482 AIPTQ
+482 
-487 DESGVY
+487 
-493 GIASEKQLQWFAA
+493 
-506 KVNGG
+506 
-511 DTAISGKLTAN
+511 
-522 IELTEAWTPMGSQKQ
+522 
-537 PFTGSFDGDGHSITG
+537 
-552 MSITFDSNDK
+552 
-562 SVGAPYL
+562 
-569 GLFGYVKGTADK
+569 
-581 KAEIRNLTLSG
+581 
-592 KLDITENYRNSYAYS
+592 
-607 GGLVGGAEYVS
+607 
-618 FTNITTNVTI
+618 
-628 TAKKGSAPYPWSYVG
+628 
-643 GFAGIVKNA
+643 
-652 DFLRCVNN
+652 
-660 GTVTT
+660 
-665 DGDYVSGF
+665 
-673 AAKSETT
+673 
-680 TYTSCVNNGAI
+680 
-691 TGRTKIGGFGASVKS
+691 
-706 TKAVDSC
+706 
-713 NTGAIGLAAYNGS
+713 
-726 NQGIGGLFGEIG
+726 
-738 YGSTLTR
+738 
-745 CYNTGAVTGDCY
+745 
-757 VGGLV
+757 
-762 GSVGSGSDAANG
+762 
-774 PSYIVDSYNSGAITG
+774 
-789 HSDKSYCG
+789 
-797 IGGLVGNLNA
+797 
-807 SSSRVY
+807 
-813 EQSYVH
+813 
-819 NCYNVGTVTDLGLK
+819 TDLGLK

-841 GLMHADYSTGSYLE
+841 GLMHADYSTDSYLE

-876 MHDPSVFAEMTAEAM
+876 MHDPSVFVEMTAVAM

-924 QLGEGQSEHTFK
+924 QLGEGQSEHTFE

-1013 AEYQVAVPDADGF
+1013 AEYQVAIPDADGF

-1277 PNFRNGSDH
+1277 PNFRNGSNH

-1533 DWETGRI
+1533 DWETGKI

-1579 VSGNKG
+1579 VSGSKG

-1933 GAEYVSFTDVTVD
+1933 AAEYVSFTDVTTD
-1946 VAVTAKQGTA
+1946 VTVTAKQGTA

-2130 SRVYEQSYVHNCYNT
+2130 SRVYEQSYVHNCYNA

-2289 PANGHS
+2289 PATGHS

-2380 CTAAGYTTHT
+2380 CTAA
-2390 CSVCGDSYIDTIVPA
+2390 
-2405 TGHDYVWQITRV
+2405 
-2417 PTCTAE
+2417 
-2423 GVKTF
+2423 
-2428 TCSHCGDSYDVAL
+2428 
-2441 AKVDHTYE
+2441 
-2449 AVVTAPTCTNNGYTT
+2449 GYTT

-2596 AHSYEAVVTAPTC
+2596 AHRYEAVVTAPTC

-2628 DYVDAAGH
+2628 DYVDAVGH

-2758 TVLYRMAGSPAVDA
+2758 TVLYRMAGSPTVDA

>member
-25 NCDITVSTPAPD
+25 NCDITASTPAPD

-88 EFRIGITATCTDGG
+88 EFRIGITATCTGGG
-102 SAEAVVPITV
+102 SAEVVVPITV

-217 NCGKG
+217 DCGKD

-233 EGVDDMLGGSYEDT
+233 EGVNDMLGGSYKDT
-247 RNALLISGSATSM
+247 LNALLISGSATSM

-403 GTEDACYAPATAKI
+403 GTENACYAPATAKV
-417 VLSSGDAQPCQWNEG
+417 VLTSEAPQPCQWDEG
-432 VITTEPTCTTAGVK
+432 VVTTEPTCTTAGVK

-581 KAEIRNLTLSG
+581 KAEIKNLMLSG
-592 KLDITENYRNSYAYS
+592 KLDITENYRNSFAYS

-618 FTNITTNVTI
+618 FTDITTNVAV

-643 GFAGIVKNA
+643 GFAGTVKNA

-691 TGRTKIGGFGASVKS
+691 TGRTKIGGFGGAVKS
-706 TKAVDSC
+706 TKTVDSY
-713 NTGAIGLAAYNGS
+713 NTGTIGLAAYNGG
-726 NQGIGGLFGEIG
+726 NQGIGGLFGEMG

-774 PSYIVDSYNSGAITG
+774 PSYIVDSYNSGSITG
-789 HSDKSYCG
+789 HSDKNYCG
-797 IGGLVGNLNA
+797 IGGLVGKLDA
-807 SSSRVY
+807 SSSRTY

-841 GLMHADYSTGSYLE
+841 GLMHADYSTDSYLE

-961 KAEEIPALGHNVG
+961 
-974 EGGICSRCGEKIA
+974 
-987 YLSALRLTAY
+987 
-997 NASGDYVFTP
+997 
-1007 EFDGKT
+1007 
-1013 AEYQVAVPDADGF
+1013 
-1026 SAFLW
+1026 
-1031 ATLSENAPEGSTI
+1031 
-1044 KAEWTNLYNGK
+1044 
-1055 TQSTAIT
+1055 
-1062 SGKTSGQS
+1062 
-1070 LANFSRDAKP
+1070 
-1080 NTVTLTV
+1080 
-1087 GVDGNTQTYTL
+1087 
-1098 TSFRTPTLSA
+1098 
-1108 LNVTGARMNE
+1108 
-1118 TFSHRTAEYT
+1118 
-1128 IDTTADS
+1128 
-1135 ITLSATPYQ
+1135 
-1144 DGYTVTYNGAESGEW
+1144 
-1159 TLQDGENVMTVVV
+1159 
-1172 SNADGLSTSYT
+1172 
-1183 VKATKHAICKVRAEL
+1183 
-1198 DPENALLVLY
+1198 
-1208 DSFNTSIYPDENG
+1208 
-1221 DYTLMDGA
+1221 
-1229 AYTYV
+1229 
-1234 ATAKGYVGKSGSL
+1234 
-1247 TASAAEPVLKI
+1247 
-1258 TLTAAE
+1258 
-1264 ENTTLVKDLPAEW
+1264 
-1277 PNFRNGSDH
+1277 
-1286 LGITNAP
+1286 
-1293 TPYTSEDSELLWAA
+1293 
-1307 KYGTGWAAAPGS
+1307 
-1319 PILVD
+1319 
-1324 GGLITYTGSTI
+1324 
-1335 KRLDVNTGKVLAEGT
+1335 
-1350 MAGTSS
+1350 
-1356 FSINPATYAD
+1356 
-1366 GMIFVGL
+1366 
-1373 SGGKIQAFNAKT
+1373 
-1385 LESLWIYTDPLGG
+1385 
-1398 QPNTSPTYHDGYI
+1398 
-1411 YVGFWN
+1411 
-1417 GESKPGNFVAISV
+1417 
-1430 TDEDPMKTDEA
+1430 
-1441 KLASWS
+1441 
-1447 YACVGGFYW
+1447 
-1456 AGAYV
+1456 
-1461 TDNLCIV
+1461 
-1468 GTDDG
+1468 
-1473 SGEGDYINTSALLVF
+1473 
-1488 DRLTGKLL
+1488 
-1496 DSHYGCKG
+1496 
-1504 DIRSNVSHD
+1504 
-1513 PDSDRVF
+1513 
-1520 FTSKG
+1520 
-1525 GYIYNAAI
+1525 
-1533 DWETGRI
+1533 
-1540 TDFKSLALKDA
+1540 
-1551 EGYTSEEKPGAIM
+1551 
-1564 STCTPSVYNGRIYLG
+1564 
-1579 VSGNKG
+1579 
-1585 QFSQNGGHCIE
+1585 
-1596 VIDLDT
+1596 
-1602 ATGEMSYAYSY
+1602 
-1613 GIIGYPQ
+1613 
-1620 TSAMVSTA
+1620 
-1628 YVDKDFDG
+1628 
-1636 DGAGDGYVFI
+1636 
-1646 YLPYNYTPGGISV
+1646 
-1659 LMDRPGQTEPK
+1659 
-1670 TATDSGYSEIFTP
+1670 
-1683 QAPLAQYCICS
+1683 
-1694 TIADS
+1694 
-1699 TGTIYYKNDSCYMM
+1699 
-1713 AITSKILSIE
+1713 
-1723 VTENPEKMTY
+1723 
-1733 KAGETFDASGM
+1733 
-1744 KVVAKLANGLERDIT
+1744 
-1759 NYVTWQEGPIEQG
+1759 
-1772 QTSIILSYTYGFDS
+1772 
-1786 ANYGLKTKTAKL
+1786 
-1798 ELDVLPSQDEDGVY
+1798 
-1812 LIGNASQLLWFAS
+1812 
-1825 KVNSGE
+1825 
-1831 TGISGKLT
+1831 
-1839 ANIDLTSVES
+1839 
-1849 WTPIGSLKQPFTG
+1849 
-1862 SFDGD
+1862 
-1867 GHSITGMSITFDSDD
+1867 
-1882 KSIGAPYL
+1882 
-1890 GLFGYVKG
+1890 
-1898 TADKKAEIKNLTL
+1898 
-1911 TGKLNITE
+1911 
-1919 NYRNSYAYSGGLVG
+1919 
-1933 GAEYVSFTDVTVD
+1933 
-1946 VAVTAKQGTA
+1946 
-1956 PYPWSYVG
+1956 
-1964 GFAGTV
+1964 
-1970 KNADFLRCVNN
+1970 
-1981 GSVTSDG
+1981 
-1988 DYVSGFAALSEK
+1988 
-2000 TTYTSCMNN
+2000 
-2009 GAITARTKVGG
+2009 
-2020 FGAEVKSTKA
+2020 
-2030 TDCGNTGAISLVEYG
+2030 
-2045 TGKQAIGGLFAEI
+2045 
-2058 RYGSALTRCY
+2058 
-2068 NTGAVTGDCYVGGL
+2068 
-2082 VGSVGS
+2082 
-2088 SSDATN
+2088 
-2094 GPSYIVD
+2094 
-2101 SYNSGA
+2101 
-2107 ITGHSDKYYCG
+2107 
-2118 IGGLV
+2118 
-2123 GKLDASS
+2123 
-2130 SRVYEQSYVHNCYNT
+2130 
-2145 GTVTDLGLKTA
+2145 
-2156 GNPGAAIGVM
+2156 
-2166 HADYSEGSYLE
+2166 
-2177 VKDVY
+2177 
-2182 YRACGL
+2182 
-2188 EGLGM
+2188 
-2193 MVYSTMH
+2193 
-2200 DPSVFVEMSAEA
+2200 
-2212 MKASGFVTKLG
+2212 
-2223 ASFKADGTCMQKVN
+2223 
-2237 GGYPILV
+2237 
-2244 WQKLAEGQSEH
+2244 
-2255 TLEKTTVV
+2255 
-2263 APTCTEQGYTIYTCT
+2263 
-2278 ACGETVKADFV
+2278 VKADFV
-2289 PANGHS
+2289 PATGHS

-2423 GVKTF
+2423 GVKAF

-2441 AKVDHTYE
+2441 AKADHTYE

-2596 AHSYEAVVTAPTC
+2596 AHRYEAVVTAPTC

-2628 DYVDAAGH
+2628 DYVDAVGH

-2758 TVLYRMAGSPAVDA
+2758 TVLYRMAGSPTVDA

>member
-18 IPAVFAA
+18 VPAVFAA
-25 NCDITVSTPAPD
+25 DCDITVSTPAPD

-88 EFRIGITATCTDGG
+88 EFRIGITATCTGGG
-102 SAEAVVPITV
+102 SAEVVVPITV

-217 NCGKG
+217 DCGKG

-233 EGVDDMLGGSYEDT
+233 EGVNDMLGGSYKDT
-247 RNALLISGSATSM
+247 LNALLISGSATSM

-403 GTEDACYAPATAKI
+403 GTENACYAPATAKV
-417 VLSSGDAQPCQWNEG
+417 VLTSEAPQPCQWDEG
-432 VITTEPTCTTAGVK
+432 VVTTEPTCTTAGVK

-581 KAEIRNLTLSG
+581 KAEIKNLTLTGTLS
-592 KLDITENYRNSYAYS
+592 ITENYRNSYAYS
-607 GGLVGGAEYVS
+607 GGLVGA
-618 FTNITTNVTI
+618 
-628 TAKKGSAPYPWSYVG
+628 
-643 GFAGIVKNA
+643 
-652 DFLRCVNN
+652 
-660 GTVTT
+660 
-665 DGDYVSGF
+665 
-673 AAKSETT
+673 
-680 TYTSCVNNGAI
+680 
-691 TGRTKIGGFGASVKS
+691 
-706 TKAVDSC
+706 
-713 NTGAIGLAAYNGS
+713 
-726 NQGIGGLFGEIG
+726 
-738 YGSTLTR
+738 
-745 CYNTGAVTGDCY
+745 
-757 VGGLV
+757 
-762 GSVGSGSDAANG
+762 
-774 PSYIVDSYNSGAITG
+774 
-789 HSDKSYCG
+789 
-797 IGGLVGNLNA
+797 
-807 SSSRVY
+807 
-813 EQSYVH
+813 
-819 NCYNVGTVTDLGLK
+819 
-833 TINAGAAI
+833 
-841 GLMHADYSTGSYLE
+841 
-855 VENVYYL
+855 
-862 ACGLEGLGKMNYST
+862 
-876 MHDPSVFAEMTAEAM
+876 
-891 KASDFVTK
+891 
-899 LGASFKADGTC
+899 
-910 MQKVNSGYPVLTWQ
+910 
-924 QLGEGQSEHTFK
+924 
-936 VTATVD
+936 
-942 ATCTEAGSKTYTCT
+942 
-956 ACGET
+956 
-961 KAEEIPALGHNVG
+961 
-974 EGGICSRCGEKIA
+974 
-987 YLSALRLTAY
+987 
-997 NASGDYVFTP
+997 
-1007 EFDGKT
+1007 
-1013 AEYQVAVPDADGF
+1013 
-1026 SAFLW
+1026 
-1031 ATLSENAPEGSTI
+1031 
-1044 KAEWTNLYNGK
+1044 
-1055 TQSTAIT
+1055 
-1062 SGKTSGQS
+1062 
-1070 LANFSRDAKP
+1070 
-1080 NTVTLTV
+1080 
-1087 GVDGNTQTYTL
+1087 
-1098 TSFRTPTLSA
+1098 
-1108 LNVTGARMNE
+1108 
-1118 TFSHRTAEYT
+1118 
-1128 IDTTADS
+1128 
-1135 ITLSATPYQ
+1135 
-1144 DGYTVTYNGAESGEW
+1144 
-1159 TLQDGENVMTVVV
+1159 
-1172 SNADGLSTSYT
+1172 
-1183 VKATKHAICKVRAEL
+1183 
-1198 DPENALLVLY
+1198 
-1208 DSFNTSIYPDENG
+1208 
-1221 DYTLMDGA
+1221 
-1229 AYTYV
+1229 
-1234 ATAKGYVGKSGSL
+1234 
-1247 TASAAEPVLKI
+1247 
-1258 TLTAAE
+1258 
-1264 ENTTLVKDLPAEW
+1264 
-1277 PNFRNGSDH
+1277 
-1286 LGITNAP
+1286 
-1293 TPYTSEDSELLWAA
+1293 
-1307 KYGTGWAAAPGS
+1307 
-1319 PILVD
+1319 
-1324 GGLITYTGSTI
+1324 
-1335 KRLDVNTGKVLAEGT
+1335 
-1350 MAGTSS
+1350 
-1356 FSINPATYAD
+1356 
-1366 GMIFVGL
+1366 
-1373 SGGKIQAFNAKT
+1373 
-1385 LESLWIYTDPLGG
+1385 
-1398 QPNTSPTYHDGYI
+1398 
-1411 YVGFWN
+1411 
-1417 GESKPGNFVAISV
+1417 
-1430 TDEDPMKTDEA
+1430 
-1441 KLASWS
+1441 
-1447 YACVGGFYW
+1447 
-1456 AGAYV
+1456 
-1461 TDNLCIV
+1461 
-1468 GTDDG
+1468 
-1473 SGEGDYINTSALLVF
+1473 
-1488 DRLTGKLL
+1488 
-1496 DSHYGCKG
+1496 
-1504 DIRSNVSHD
+1504 
-1513 PDSDRVF
+1513 
-1520 FTSKG
+1520 
-1525 GYIYNAAI
+1525 
-1533 DWETGRI
+1533 
-1540 TDFKSLALKDA
+1540 
-1551 EGYTSEEKPGAIM
+1551 
-1564 STCTPSVYNGRIYLG
+1564 
-1579 VSGNKG
+1579 
-1585 QFSQNGGHCIE
+1585 
-1596 VIDLDT
+1596 
-1602 ATGEMSYAYSY
+1602 
-1613 GIIGYPQ
+1613 
-1620 TSAMVSTA
+1620 
-1628 YVDKDFDG
+1628 
-1636 DGAGDGYVFI
+1636 
-1646 YLPYNYTPGGISV
+1646 
-1659 LMDRPGQTEPK
+1659 
-1670 TATDSGYSEIFTP
+1670 
-1683 QAPLAQYCICS
+1683 
-1694 TIADS
+1694 
-1699 TGTIYYKNDSCYMM
+1699 
-1713 AITSKILSIE
+1713 
-1723 VTENPEKMTY
+1723 
-1733 KAGETFDASGM
+1733 
-1744 KVVAKLANGLERDIT
+1744 
-1759 NYVTWQEGPIEQG
+1759 
-1772 QTSIILSYTYGFDS
+1772 
-1786 ANYGLKTKTAKL
+1786 
-1798 ELDVLPSQDEDGVY
+1798 
-1812 LIGNASQLLWFAS
+1812 
-1825 KVNSGE
+1825 
-1831 TGISGKLT
+1831 
-1839 ANIDLTSVES
+1839 
-1849 WTPIGSLKQPFTG
+1849 
-1862 SFDGD
+1862 
-1867 GHSITGMSITFDSDD
+1867 
-1882 KSIGAPYL
+1882 
-1890 GLFGYVKG
+1890 
-1898 TADKKAEIKNLTL
+1898 
-1911 TGKLNITE
+1911 
-1919 NYRNSYAYSGGLVG
+1919 
-1933 GAEYVSFTDVTVD
+1933 AEYVSFTDVTTD
-1946 VAVTAKQGTA
+1946 VTVTAKQGTA

-1988 DYVSGFAALSEK
+1988 DYVSGFVPKSET
-2000 TTYTSCMNN
+2000 TTYTACANN

-2130 SRVYEQSYVHNCYNT
+2130 SRVYEQSYVHNCYST

-2289 PANGHS
+2289 PATGHS

-2423 GVKTF
+2423 GVKAF

-2441 AKVDHTYE
+2441 AKADHTYE

-2596 AHSYEAVVTAPTC
+2596 AHRYEAVVTAPTC

-2628 DYVDAAGH
+2628 DYVDAVGH

-2758 TVLYRMAGSPAVDA
+2758 TVLYRMAGSPTVDA

>member
-88 EFRIGITATCTDGG
+88 EFRIGITATCTGGG
-102 SAEAVVPITV
+102 STEVTVPITV
-112 EAVEDGGKNQYG
+112 EAVEDGDKNQYG

-217 NCGKG
+217 DCGKG

-233 EGVDDMLGGSYEDT
+233 EGVNDMLGGSYEDT

-493 GIASEKQLQWFAA
+493 SIASEKQLQWFAA

-581 KAEIRNLTLSG
+581 KAEIKNLMLSG
-592 KLDITENYRNSYAYS
+592 KLDITENYRNSFAYS

-618 FTNITTNVTI
+618 FTDITTNVAV

-643 GFAGIVKNA
+643 GFAGTVKNA

-691 TGRTKIGGFGASVKS
+691 TGRTKIGGFGGAVKS
-706 TKAVDSC
+706 TKTVDSY
-713 NTGAIGLAAYNGS
+713 NTGTIGLAAYNGG
-726 NQGIGGLFGEIG
+726 NQGIGGLFGEMG

-774 PSYIVDSYNSGAITG
+774 PSYIVDSYNSGSITG
-789 HSDKSYCG
+789 HSDKNYCG
-797 IGGLVGNLNA
+797 IGGLVGKLDA
-807 SSSRVY
+807 SSSRTY

-841 GLMHADYSTGSYLE
+841 GLMHADYSTDSYLE

-910 MQKVNSGYPVLTWQ
+910 MQKVN
-924 QLGEGQSEHTFK
+924 
-936 VTATVD
+936 
-942 ATCTEAGSKTYTCT
+942 
-956 ACGET
+956 
-961 KAEEIPALGHNVG
+961 
-974 EGGICSRCGEKIA
+974 
-987 YLSALRLTAY
+987 
-997 NASGDYVFTP
+997 
-1007 EFDGKT
+1007 
-1013 AEYQVAVPDADGF
+1013 
-1026 SAFLW
+1026 
-1031 ATLSENAPEGSTI
+1031 
-1044 KAEWTNLYNGK
+1044 
-1055 TQSTAIT
+1055 
-1062 SGKTSGQS
+1062 
-1070 LANFSRDAKP
+1070 
-1080 NTVTLTV
+1080 
-1087 GVDGNTQTYTL
+1087 
-1098 TSFRTPTLSA
+1098 
-1108 LNVTGARMNE
+1108 
-1118 TFSHRTAEYT
+1118 
-1128 IDTTADS
+1128 
-1135 ITLSATPYQ
+1135 
-1144 DGYTVTYNGAESGEW
+1144 
-1159 TLQDGENVMTVVV
+1159 
-1172 SNADGLSTSYT
+1172 
-1183 VKATKHAICKVRAEL
+1183 
-1198 DPENALLVLY
+1198 
-1208 DSFNTSIYPDENG
+1208 
-1221 DYTLMDGA
+1221 
-1229 AYTYV
+1229 
-1234 ATAKGYVGKSGSL
+1234 
-1247 TASAAEPVLKI
+1247 
-1258 TLTAAE
+1258 
-1264 ENTTLVKDLPAEW
+1264 
-1277 PNFRNGSDH
+1277 
-1286 LGITNAP
+1286 
-1293 TPYTSEDSELLWAA
+1293 
-1307 KYGTGWAAAPGS
+1307 
-1319 PILVD
+1319 
-1324 GGLITYTGSTI
+1324 
-1335 KRLDVNTGKVLAEGT
+1335 
-1350 MAGTSS
+1350 
-1356 FSINPATYAD
+1356 
-1366 GMIFVGL
+1366 
-1373 SGGKIQAFNAKT
+1373 
-1385 LESLWIYTDPLGG
+1385 
-1398 QPNTSPTYHDGYI
+1398 
-1411 YVGFWN
+1411 
-1417 GESKPGNFVAISV
+1417 
-1430 TDEDPMKTDEA
+1430 
-1441 KLASWS
+1441 
-1447 YACVGGFYW
+1447 
-1456 AGAYV
+1456 
-1461 TDNLCIV
+1461 
-1468 GTDDG
+1468 
-1473 SGEGDYINTSALLVF
+1473 
-1488 DRLTGKLL
+1488 
-1496 DSHYGCKG
+1496 
-1504 DIRSNVSHD
+1504 
-1513 PDSDRVF
+1513 
-1520 FTSKG
+1520 
-1525 GYIYNAAI
+1525 
-1533 DWETGRI
+1533 
-1540 TDFKSLALKDA
+1540 
-1551 EGYTSEEKPGAIM
+1551 
-1564 STCTPSVYNGRIYLG
+1564 
-1579 VSGNKG
+1579 
-1585 QFSQNGGHCIE
+1585 
-1596 VIDLDT
+1596 
-1602 ATGEMSYAYSY
+1602 
-1613 GIIGYPQ
+1613 
-1620 TSAMVSTA
+1620 
-1628 YVDKDFDG
+1628 
-1636 DGAGDGYVFI
+1636 
-1646 YLPYNYTPGGISV
+1646 
-1659 LMDRPGQTEPK
+1659 
-1670 TATDSGYSEIFTP
+1670 
-1683 QAPLAQYCICS
+1683 
-1694 TIADS
+1694 
-1699 TGTIYYKNDSCYMM
+1699 
-1713 AITSKILSIE
+1713 
-1723 VTENPEKMTY
+1723 
-1733 KAGETFDASGM
+1733 
-1744 KVVAKLANGLERDIT
+1744 
-1759 NYVTWQEGPIEQG
+1759 
-1772 QTSIILSYTYGFDS
+1772 
-1786 ANYGLKTKTAKL
+1786 
-1798 ELDVLPSQDEDGVY
+1798 
-1812 LIGNASQLLWFAS
+1812 
-1825 KVNSGE
+1825 
-1831 TGISGKLT
+1831 
-1839 ANIDLTSVES
+1839 
-1849 WTPIGSLKQPFTG
+1849 
-1862 SFDGD
+1862 
-1867 GHSITGMSITFDSDD
+1867 
-1882 KSIGAPYL
+1882 
-1890 GLFGYVKG
+1890 
-1898 TADKKAEIKNLTL
+1898 
-1911 TGKLNITE
+1911 
-1919 NYRNSYAYSGGLVG
+1919 
-1933 GAEYVSFTDVTVD
+1933 
-1946 VAVTAKQGTA
+1946 
-1956 PYPWSYVG
+1956 
-1964 GFAGTV
+1964 
-1970 KNADFLRCVNN
+1970 
-1981 GSVTSDG
+1981 
-1988 DYVSGFAALSEK
+1988 
-2000 TTYTSCMNN
+2000 
-2009 GAITARTKVGG
+2009 
-2020 FGAEVKSTKA
+2020 
-2030 TDCGNTGAISLVEYG
+2030 
-2045 TGKQAIGGLFAEI
+2045 
-2058 RYGSALTRCY
+2058 
-2068 NTGAVTGDCYVGGL
+2068 
-2082 VGSVGS
+2082 
-2088 SSDATN
+2088 
-2094 GPSYIVD
+2094 
-2101 SYNSGA
+2101 
-2107 ITGHSDKYYCG
+2107 
-2118 IGGLV
+2118 
-2123 GKLDASS
+2123 
-2130 SRVYEQSYVHNCYNT
+2130 
-2145 GTVTDLGLKTA
+2145 
-2156 GNPGAAIGVM
+2156 
-2166 HADYSEGSYLE
+2166 
-2177 VKDVY
+2177 
-2182 YRACGL
+2182 
-2188 EGLGM
+2188 
-2193 MVYSTMH
+2193 
-2200 DPSVFVEMSAEA
+2200 
-2212 MKASGFVTKLG
+2212 
-2223 ASFKADGTCMQKVN
+2223 

-2255 TLEKTTVV
+2255 TLEVTTVV
-2263 APTCTEQGYTIYTCT
+2263 APTCTEQGYTVYTCT
-2278 ACGETVKADFV
+2278 ACGDEVKADFV
-2289 PANGHS
+2289 PATGHS
-2295 YEESVVAPT
+2295 YEASVVAPT

-2330 GHQYTL
+2330 GHQYTD
-2336 TVTAPTCTAA
+2336 TVTAPTCTAS
-2346 GYTTHLCSVC
+2346 GYTTHTCSVC

-2369 HSYEDTVTAPT
+2369 HSYDAVVTAPT
-2380 CTAAGYTTHT
+2380 CTASGYTTHT
-2390 CSVCGDSYIDTIVPA
+2390 CSVCGHSYVDSVVPA

-2441 AKVDHTYE
+2441 AKADHTYE

-2539 TYTCSVCGDSYVGSY
+2539 TYTCSVCGDSYVGNY

-2596 AHSYEAVVTAPTC
+2596 AHRYEAVVTAPTC

-2628 DYVDAAGH
+2628 DYVDAVGH

>member
-25 NCDITVSTPAPD
+25 DCDITVSTPAPD

-88 EFRIGITATCTDGG
+88 EFRIGITATCTGGG
-102 SAEAVVPITV
+102 STEVTVPITV
-112 EAVEDGGKNQYG
+112 EAVEDGDKNQYG
-124 YDETDQA
+124 YDETDQG

-217 NCGKG
+217 DCGKG

-233 EGVDDMLGGSYEDT
+233 EGVNDMLGGSYEDT

-403 GTEDACYAPATAKI
+403 GTEDAYYAPATAKI

-522 IELTEAWTPMGSQKQ
+522 IELTEAWTPIGTQSQ

-581 KAEIRNLTLSG
+581 KAEIKNLMLSG
-592 KLDITENYRNSYAYS
+592 KLDITENYRNSFAYS

-618 FTNITTNVTI
+618 FTDITTNVAV

-643 GFAGIVKNA
+643 GFAGTVKNA

-691 TGRTKIGGFGASVKS
+691 TGRTKIGGFGGAVKS
-706 TKAVDSC
+706 TKTVDSY
-713 NTGAIGLAAYNGS
+713 NTGTIGLAAYNGG
-726 NQGIGGLFGEIG
+726 NQGIGGLFGEMG

-789 HSDKSYCG
+789 HSDKNYCG
-797 IGGLVGNLNA
+797 IGGLVGNLDA
-807 SSSRVY
+807 GMR
-813 EQSYVH
+813 SY
-819 NCYNVGTVTDLGLK
+819 
-833 TINAGAAI
+833 
-841 GLMHADYSTGSYLE
+841 S
-855 VENVYYL
+855 
-862 ACGLEGLGKMNYST
+862 
-876 MHDPSVFAEMTAEAM
+876 
-891 KASDFVTK
+891 
-899 LGASFKADGTC
+899 
-910 MQKVNSGYPVLTWQ
+910 
-924 QLGEGQSEHTFK
+924 
-936 VTATVD
+936 
-942 ATCTEAGSKTYTCT
+942 
-956 ACGET
+956 
-961 KAEEIPALGHNVG
+961 
-974 EGGICSRCGEKIA
+974 
-987 YLSALRLTAY
+987 
-997 NASGDYVFTP
+997 
-1007 EFDGKT
+1007 
-1013 AEYQVAVPDADGF
+1013 
-1026 SAFLW
+1026 
-1031 ATLSENAPEGSTI
+1031 
-1044 KAEWTNLYNGK
+1044 
-1055 TQSTAIT
+1055 
-1062 SGKTSGQS
+1062 
-1070 LANFSRDAKP
+1070 
-1080 NTVTLTV
+1080 
-1087 GVDGNTQTYTL
+1087 
-1098 TSFRTPTLSA
+1098 
-1108 LNVTGARMNE
+1108 
-1118 TFSHRTAEYT
+1118 
-1128 IDTTADS
+1128 
-1135 ITLSATPYQ
+1135 
-1144 DGYTVTYNGAESGEW
+1144 
-1159 TLQDGENVMTVVV
+1159 
-1172 SNADGLSTSYT
+1172 
-1183 VKATKHAICKVRAEL
+1183 
-1198 DPENALLVLY
+1198 
-1208 DSFNTSIYPDENG
+1208 
-1221 DYTLMDGA
+1221 
-1229 AYTYV
+1229 
-1234 ATAKGYVGKSGSL
+1234 
-1247 TASAAEPVLKI
+1247 
-1258 TLTAAE
+1258 
-1264 ENTTLVKDLPAEW
+1264 
-1277 PNFRNGSDH
+1277 
-1286 LGITNAP
+1286 
-1293 TPYTSEDSELLWAA
+1293 
-1307 KYGTGWAAAPGS
+1307 
-1319 PILVD
+1319 
-1324 GGLITYTGSTI
+1324 
-1335 KRLDVNTGKVLAEGT
+1335 
-1350 MAGTSS
+1350 
-1356 FSINPATYAD
+1356 
-1366 GMIFVGL
+1366 
-1373 SGGKIQAFNAKT
+1373 
-1385 LESLWIYTDPLGG
+1385 
-1398 QPNTSPTYHDGYI
+1398 
-1411 YVGFWN
+1411 
-1417 GESKPGNFVAISV
+1417 
-1430 TDEDPMKTDEA
+1430 
-1441 KLASWS
+1441 
-1447 YACVGGFYW
+1447 
-1456 AGAYV
+1456 
-1461 TDNLCIV
+1461 
-1468 GTDDG
+1468 
-1473 SGEGDYINTSALLVF
+1473 
-1488 DRLTGKLL
+1488 
-1496 DSHYGCKG
+1496 
-1504 DIRSNVSHD
+1504 
-1513 PDSDRVF
+1513 
-1520 FTSKG
+1520 
-1525 GYIYNAAI
+1525 
-1533 DWETGRI
+1533 
-1540 TDFKSLALKDA
+1540 
-1551 EGYTSEEKPGAIM
+1551 
-1564 STCTPSVYNGRIYLG
+1564 
-1579 VSGNKG
+1579 
-1585 QFSQNGGHCIE
+1585 
-1596 VIDLDT
+1596 
-1602 ATGEMSYAYSY
+1602 
-1613 GIIGYPQ
+1613 
-1620 TSAMVSTA
+1620 
-1628 YVDKDFDG
+1628 
-1636 DGAGDGYVFI
+1636 
-1646 YLPYNYTPGGISV
+1646 
-1659 LMDRPGQTEPK
+1659 
-1670 TATDSGYSEIFTP
+1670 
-1683 QAPLAQYCICS
+1683 
-1694 TIADS
+1694 
-1699 TGTIYYKNDSCYMM
+1699 
-1713 AITSKILSIE
+1713 
-1723 VTENPEKMTY
+1723 
-1733 KAGETFDASGM
+1733 
-1744 KVVAKLANGLERDIT
+1744 
-1759 NYVTWQEGPIEQG
+1759 
-1772 QTSIILSYTYGFDS
+1772 
-1786 ANYGLKTKTAKL
+1786 
-1798 ELDVLPSQDEDGVY
+1798 
-1812 LIGNASQLLWFAS
+1812 
-1825 KVNSGE
+1825 
-1831 TGISGKLT
+1831 
-1839 ANIDLTSVES
+1839 
-1849 WTPIGSLKQPFTG
+1849 
-1862 SFDGD
+1862 
-1867 GHSITGMSITFDSDD
+1867 
-1882 KSIGAPYL
+1882 
-1890 GLFGYVKG
+1890 
-1898 TADKKAEIKNLTL
+1898 
-1911 TGKLNITE
+1911 
-1919 NYRNSYAYSGGLVG
+1919 
-1933 GAEYVSFTDVTVD
+1933 
-1946 VAVTAKQGTA
+1946 
-1956 PYPWSYVG
+1956 
-1964 GFAGTV
+1964 
-1970 KNADFLRCVNN
+1970 
-1981 GSVTSDG
+1981 
-1988 DYVSGFAALSEK
+1988 
-2000 TTYTSCMNN
+2000 
-2009 GAITARTKVGG
+2009 
-2020 FGAEVKSTKA
+2020 
-2030 TDCGNTGAISLVEYG
+2030 
-2045 TGKQAIGGLFAEI
+2045 
-2058 RYGSALTRCY
+2058 
-2068 NTGAVTGDCYVGGL
+2068 
-2082 VGSVGS
+2082 
-2088 SSDATN
+2088 
-2094 GPSYIVD
+2094 
-2101 SYNSGA
+2101 
-2107 ITGHSDKYYCG
+2107 
-2118 IGGLV
+2118 
-2123 GKLDASS
+2123 
-2130 SRVYEQSYVHNCYNT
+2130 QSYVHNCYNT

-2188 EGLGM
+2188 EGLGKM
-2193 MVYSTMH
+2193 NYSTMH
-2200 DPSVFVEMSAEA
+2200 DPSVFVEMTAEA
-2212 MKASGFVTKLG
+2212 MKASDFVTKLG

-2255 TLEKTTVV
+2255 TLEVTTVV
-2263 APTCTEQGYTIYTCT
+2263 APTCTEQGYTVYTCT
-2278 ACGETVKADFV
+2278 ACGDEVKADFV
-2289 PANGHS
+2289 PATGHS
-2295 YEESVVAPT
+2295 YEASVVAPT

-2330 GHQYTL
+2330 GHQYTD
-2336 TVTAPTCTAA
+2336 TVTAPTCTAS
-2346 GYTTHLCSVC
+2346 GYTTHTCSVC
-2356 GHSYVDSIVPATG
+2356 GHSYVDS
-2369 HSYEDTVTAPT
+2369 
-2380 CTAAGYTTHT
+2380 
-2390 CSVCGDSYIDTIVPA
+2390 IVPA

-2441 AKVDHTYE
+2441 AKADHTYE

-2596 AHSYEAVVTAPTC
+2596 AHRYEAVVTAPTC

-2628 DYVDAAGH
+2628 DYVDAVGH

>member
-18 IPAVFAA
+18 VPAVFAA
-25 NCDITVSTPAPD
+25 DCDITVSTPAPD

-88 EFRIGITATCTDGG
+88 EFRIGITATCTGGG
-102 SAEAVVPITV
+102 SAEVVVPITV

-217 NCGKG
+217 DCGKG

-233 EGVDDMLGGSYEDT
+233 EGVNDMLGGSYKDT

-403 GTEDACYAPATAKI
+403 GTENACYAPATAKV
-417 VLSSGDAQPCQWNEG
+417 VLTSEAPQPCQWDEG
-432 VITTEPTCTTAGVK
+432 VVTTEPTCTTAGVK

-581 KAEIRNLTLSG
+581 KAEIKNLMLSG
-592 KLDITENYRNSYAYS
+592 KLDITENYRNSFAYS

-618 FTNITTNVTI
+618 FTDITTNVAV

-643 GFAGIVKNA
+643 GFAGTVKNA

-691 TGRTKIGGFGASVKS
+691 TGRTKIGGFGGAVKS
-706 TKAVDSC
+706 TKTVDSY
-713 NTGAIGLAAYNGS
+713 NTGTIGLAAYNGG
-726 NQGIGGLFGEIG
+726 NQGIGGLFGEMG

-774 PSYIVDSYNSGAITG
+774 PSYIVDSYNSGSITG
-789 HSDKSYCG
+789 HSDK
-797 IGGLVGNLNA
+797 N
-807 SSSRVY
+807 
-813 EQSYVH
+813 
-819 NCYNVGTVTDLGLK
+819 
-833 TINAGAAI
+833 
-841 GLMHADYSTGSYLE
+841 
-855 VENVYYL
+855 
-862 ACGLEGLGKMNYST
+862 
-876 MHDPSVFAEMTAEAM
+876 
-891 KASDFVTK
+891 
-899 LGASFKADGTC
+899 
-910 MQKVNSGYPVLTWQ
+910 
-924 QLGEGQSEHTFK
+924 
-936 VTATVD
+936 
-942 ATCTEAGSKTYTCT
+942 
-956 ACGET
+956 
-961 KAEEIPALGHNVG
+961 
-974 EGGICSRCGEKIA
+974 
-987 YLSALRLTAY
+987 
-997 NASGDYVFTP
+997 
-1007 EFDGKT
+1007 
-1013 AEYQVAVPDADGF
+1013 
-1026 SAFLW
+1026 
-1031 ATLSENAPEGSTI
+1031 
-1044 KAEWTNLYNGK
+1044 
-1055 TQSTAIT
+1055 
-1062 SGKTSGQS
+1062 
-1070 LANFSRDAKP
+1070 
-1080 NTVTLTV
+1080 
-1087 GVDGNTQTYTL
+1087 
-1098 TSFRTPTLSA
+1098 
-1108 LNVTGARMNE
+1108 
-1118 TFSHRTAEYT
+1118 
-1128 IDTTADS
+1128 
-1135 ITLSATPYQ
+1135 
-1144 DGYTVTYNGAESGEW
+1144 
-1159 TLQDGENVMTVVV
+1159 
-1172 SNADGLSTSYT
+1172 
-1183 VKATKHAICKVRAEL
+1183 
-1198 DPENALLVLY
+1198 
-1208 DSFNTSIYPDENG
+1208 
-1221 DYTLMDGA
+1221 
-1229 AYTYV
+1229 
-1234 ATAKGYVGKSGSL
+1234 
-1247 TASAAEPVLKI
+1247 
-1258 TLTAAE
+1258 
-1264 ENTTLVKDLPAEW
+1264 
-1277 PNFRNGSDH
+1277 
-1286 LGITNAP
+1286 
-1293 TPYTSEDSELLWAA
+1293 
-1307 KYGTGWAAAPGS
+1307 
-1319 PILVD
+1319 
-1324 GGLITYTGSTI
+1324 
-1335 KRLDVNTGKVLAEGT
+1335 
-1350 MAGTSS
+1350 
-1356 FSINPATYAD
+1356 
-1366 GMIFVGL
+1366 
-1373 SGGKIQAFNAKT
+1373 
-1385 LESLWIYTDPLGG
+1385 
-1398 QPNTSPTYHDGYI
+1398 
-1411 YVGFWN
+1411 
-1417 GESKPGNFVAISV
+1417 
-1430 TDEDPMKTDEA
+1430 
-1441 KLASWS
+1441 
-1447 YACVGGFYW
+1447 
-1456 AGAYV
+1456 
-1461 TDNLCIV
+1461 
-1468 GTDDG
+1468 
-1473 SGEGDYINTSALLVF
+1473 
-1488 DRLTGKLL
+1488 
-1496 DSHYGCKG
+1496 
-1504 DIRSNVSHD
+1504 
-1513 PDSDRVF
+1513 
-1520 FTSKG
+1520 
-1525 GYIYNAAI
+1525 
-1533 DWETGRI
+1533 
-1540 TDFKSLALKDA
+1540 
-1551 EGYTSEEKPGAIM
+1551 
-1564 STCTPSVYNGRIYLG
+1564 
-1579 VSGNKG
+1579 
-1585 QFSQNGGHCIE
+1585 
-1596 VIDLDT
+1596 
-1602 ATGEMSYAYSY
+1602 
-1613 GIIGYPQ
+1613 
-1620 TSAMVSTA
+1620 
-1628 YVDKDFDG
+1628 
-1636 DGAGDGYVFI
+1636 
-1646 YLPYNYTPGGISV
+1646 
-1659 LMDRPGQTEPK
+1659 
-1670 TATDSGYSEIFTP
+1670 
-1683 QAPLAQYCICS
+1683 
-1694 TIADS
+1694 
-1699 TGTIYYKNDSCYMM
+1699 
-1713 AITSKILSIE
+1713 
-1723 VTENPEKMTY
+1723 
-1733 KAGETFDASGM
+1733 
-1744 KVVAKLANGLERDIT
+1744 
-1759 NYVTWQEGPIEQG
+1759 
-1772 QTSIILSYTYGFDS
+1772 
-1786 ANYGLKTKTAKL
+1786 
-1798 ELDVLPSQDEDGVY
+1798 
-1812 LIGNASQLLWFAS
+1812 
-1825 KVNSGE
+1825 
-1831 TGISGKLT
+1831 
-1839 ANIDLTSVES
+1839 
-1849 WTPIGSLKQPFTG
+1849 
-1862 SFDGD
+1862 
-1867 GHSITGMSITFDSDD
+1867 
-1882 KSIGAPYL
+1882 
-1890 GLFGYVKG
+1890 
-1898 TADKKAEIKNLTL
+1898 
-1911 TGKLNITE
+1911 
-1919 NYRNSYAYSGGLVG
+1919 
-1933 GAEYVSFTDVTVD
+1933 
-1946 VAVTAKQGTA
+1946 
-1956 PYPWSYVG
+1956 
-1964 GFAGTV
+1964 
-1970 KNADFLRCVNN
+1970 
-1981 GSVTSDG
+1981 
-1988 DYVSGFAALSEK
+1988 
-2000 TTYTSCMNN
+2000 
-2009 GAITARTKVGG
+2009 
-2020 FGAEVKSTKA
+2020 
-2030 TDCGNTGAISLVEYG
+2030 
-2045 TGKQAIGGLFAEI
+2045 
-2058 RYGSALTRCY
+2058 
-2068 NTGAVTGDCYVGGL
+2068 
-2082 VGSVGS
+2082 
-2088 SSDATN
+2088 
-2094 GPSYIVD
+2094 
-2101 SYNSGA
+2101 
-2107 ITGHSDKYYCG
+2107 YCG

-2200 DPSVFVEMSAEA
+2200 DPSVFVEMSVEA

-2263 APTCTEQGYTIYTCT
+2263 DPTCTEQGYTIYTCT

-2441 AKVDHTYE
+2441 AKADHTYE

-2628 DYVDAAGH
+2628 DYVDAVGH

-2681 APTLDEGGYTTH
+2681 EPTLDEAGYTTH

-2827 EAPEADVLSG
+2827 EAPEVDVLSG
-2837 YPDAESVSTY
+2837 YPDAEAISTY

>member
-88 EFRIGITATCTDGG
+88 EFRIGITATCTGGG
-102 SAEAVVPITV
+102 STEVTVPITV
-112 EAVEDGGKNQYG
+112 EAVEDGDKNQYG

-217 NCGKG
+217 DCGKG

-247 RNALLISGSATSM
+247 LNALLISGSATSM

-403 GTEDACYAPATAKI
+403 GTGDACYAPATAKV
-417 VLSSGDAQPCQWNEG
+417 VLTSEVPQPCQWDEG
-432 VITTEPTCTTAGVK
+432 VVTTEPTCTTAGVK

-462 ALGHTFGADGA
+462 ALGHTFGAGGQ
-473 CIRCGEKDP
+473 CIRCGEK
-482 AIPTQ
+482 A
-487 DESGVY
+487 
-493 GIASEKQLQWFAA
+493 
-506 KVNGG
+506 
-511 DTAISGKLTAN
+511 
-522 IELTEAWTPMGSQKQ
+522 
-537 PFTGSFDGDGHSITG
+537 
-552 MSITFDSNDK
+552 
-562 SVGAPYL
+562 
-569 GLFGYVKGTADK
+569 
-581 KAEIRNLTLSG
+581 
-592 KLDITENYRNSYAYS
+592 
-607 GGLVGGAEYVS
+607 
-618 FTNITTNVTI
+618 
-628 TAKKGSAPYPWSYVG
+628 
-643 GFAGIVKNA
+643 
-652 DFLRCVNN
+652 
-660 GTVTT
+660 
-665 DGDYVSGF
+665 
-673 AAKSETT
+673 
-680 TYTSCVNNGAI
+680 
-691 TGRTKIGGFGASVKS
+691 
-706 TKAVDSC
+706 
-713 NTGAIGLAAYNGS
+713 
-726 NQGIGGLFGEIG
+726 
-738 YGSTLTR
+738 
-745 CYNTGAVTGDCY
+745 
-757 VGGLV
+757 
-762 GSVGSGSDAANG
+762 
-774 PSYIVDSYNSGAITG
+774 
-789 HSDKSYCG
+789 
-797 IGGLVGNLNA
+797 
-807 SSSRVY
+807 
-813 EQSYVH
+813 
-819 NCYNVGTVTDLGLK
+819 
-833 TINAGAAI
+833 
-841 GLMHADYSTGSYLE
+841 
-855 VENVYYL
+855 
-862 ACGLEGLGKMNYST
+862 
-876 MHDPSVFAEMTAEAM
+876 
-891 KASDFVTK
+891 
-899 LGASFKADGTC
+899 
-910 MQKVNSGYPVLTWQ
+910 
-924 QLGEGQSEHTFK
+924 
-936 VTATVD
+936 
-942 ATCTEAGSKTYTCT
+942 
-956 ACGET
+956 
-961 KAEEIPALGHNVG
+961 
-974 EGGICSRCGEKIA
+974 A

-997 NASGDYVFTP
+997 NGSGDYAFTP

-1277 PNFRNGSDH
+1277 PNFRNGSNH

-1430 TDEDPMKTDEA
+1430 TDEDPTKTDEA

-1596 VIDLDT
+1596 VIDLDVES
-1602 ATGEMSYAYSY
+1602 GEMSYAYSY
-1613 GIIGYPQ
+1613 GIVGYPQ

-1683 QAPLAQYCICS
+1683 ESPLAQYCICS

-1723 VTENPEKMTY
+1723 VRENPEKMSY
-1733 KAGETFDASGM
+1733 KVGETFDASGM

-1772 QTSIILSYTYGFDS
+1772 QTSITLSYTYGFDS
-1786 ANYGLKTKTAKL
+1786 ANYGLKTKTAEL

-1839 ANIDLTSVES
+1839 ANIDLTSVEN
-1849 WTPIGSLKQPFTG
+1849 WTPMGSQKQPFTG

-1956 PYPWSYVG
+1956 PYPWSYIG

-1970 KNADFLRCVNN
+1970 VNADFLRCVNN

-1988 DYVSGFAALSEK
+1988 DYVSGFVPKSEK
-2000 TTYTSCMNN
+2000 TTYTACANN
-2009 GAITARTKVGG
+2009 GALTGRTKIGG
-2020 FGAEVKSTKA
+2020 FGAEVKSTKVV
-2030 TDCGNTGAISLVEYG
+2030 DSCNTGAIGLIAYG

-2058 RYGSALTRCY
+2058 RYGSSITRSY
-2068 NTGAVTGDCYVGGL
+2068 NSGAVTGDCYVGGL
-2082 VGSVGS
+2082 VGTLSS
-2088 SSDATN
+2088 SSDSTN
-2094 GPSYIVD
+2094 GVNYIVD
-2101 SYNSGA
+2101 CYNSGA
-2107 ITGHSDKYYCG
+2107 ITGHSDKNYCG

-2123 GKLDASS
+2123 GNLDAGMRSYS
-2130 SRVYEQSYVHNCYNT
+2130 QSYVHNCYNT

-2330 GHQYTL
+2330 GHQYTD
-2336 TVTAPTCTAA
+2336 TVTAPTCTAS
-2346 GYTTHLCSVC
+2346 GYTTHTCSVC

-2369 HSYEDTVTAPT
+2369 HSYDAVVTAPT
-2380 CTAAGYTTHT
+2380 CTASGYTTHT
-2390 CSVCGDSYIDTIVPA
+2390 CSVCGHSYINSVVPA

-2441 AKVDHTYE
+2441 AKADHTYE

-2596 AHSYEAVVTAPTC
+2596 AHRYEAVVTAPTC

-2628 DYVDAAGH
+2628 DYVDAVGH

>member
-217 NCGKG
+217 DCGKG

-247 RNALLISGSATSM
+247 LSALLISGSATSM

-340 YDTKSVSDGGTESF
+340 YDTKSVADGGTESF

-403 GTEDACYAPATAKI
+403 GTENACYAPATAKV
-417 VLSSGDAQPCQWNEG
+417 VLTSEVPQPCQWDEG
-432 VITTEPTCTTAGVK
+432 VVTTEPTCTTAGVK

-462 ALGHTFGADGA
+462 ALGHTFGAGGQ
-473 CIRCGEKDP
+473 CIRCGEK
-482 AIPTQ
+482 A
-487 DESGVY
+487 
-493 GIASEKQLQWFAA
+493 
-506 KVNGG
+506 
-511 DTAISGKLTAN
+511 
-522 IELTEAWTPMGSQKQ
+522 
-537 PFTGSFDGDGHSITG
+537 
-552 MSITFDSNDK
+552 
-562 SVGAPYL
+562 
-569 GLFGYVKGTADK
+569 
-581 KAEIRNLTLSG
+581 
-592 KLDITENYRNSYAYS
+592 
-607 GGLVGGAEYVS
+607 
-618 FTNITTNVTI
+618 
-628 TAKKGSAPYPWSYVG
+628 
-643 GFAGIVKNA
+643 
-652 DFLRCVNN
+652 
-660 GTVTT
+660 
-665 DGDYVSGF
+665 
-673 AAKSETT
+673 
-680 TYTSCVNNGAI
+680 
-691 TGRTKIGGFGASVKS
+691 
-706 TKAVDSC
+706 
-713 NTGAIGLAAYNGS
+713 
-726 NQGIGGLFGEIG
+726 
-738 YGSTLTR
+738 
-745 CYNTGAVTGDCY
+745 
-757 VGGLV
+757 
-762 GSVGSGSDAANG
+762 
-774 PSYIVDSYNSGAITG
+774 
-789 HSDKSYCG
+789 
-797 IGGLVGNLNA
+797 
-807 SSSRVY
+807 
-813 EQSYVH
+813 
-819 NCYNVGTVTDLGLK
+819 
-833 TINAGAAI
+833 
-841 GLMHADYSTGSYLE
+841 
-855 VENVYYL
+855 
-862 ACGLEGLGKMNYST
+862 
-876 MHDPSVFAEMTAEAM
+876 
-891 KASDFVTK
+891 
-899 LGASFKADGTC
+899 
-910 MQKVNSGYPVLTWQ
+910 
-924 QLGEGQSEHTFK
+924 
-936 VTATVD
+936 
-942 ATCTEAGSKTYTCT
+942 
-956 ACGET
+956 
-961 KAEEIPALGHNVG
+961 
-974 EGGICSRCGEKIA
+974 A

-997 NASGDYVFTP
+997 NGSGDYDFTP

-1031 ATLSENAPEGSTI
+1031 ATLSENAPEGSII

-1198 DPENALLVLY
+1198 DPENALLVMY

-1221 DYTLMDGA
+1221 DYALMDGA

-1277 PNFRNGSDH
+1277 PNFRNGSNH

-1596 VIDLDT
+1596 VIDLDVES
-1602 ATGEMSYAYSY
+1602 GEMSYAYSY
-1613 GIIGYPQ
+1613 GIVGYPQ

-1683 QAPLAQYCICS
+1683 ESPLAQYCICS

-1723 VTENPEKMTY
+1723 VTKNPEKMSY
-1733 KAGETFDASGM
+1733 KVGETFDASGM

-1759 NYVTWQEGPIEQG
+1759 NYVTCQEGPIEQG

-1786 ANYGLKTKTAKL
+1786 ANYGLKTKTAEL

-1849 WTPIGSLKQPFTG
+1849 WTPMGSQKQPFTG

-1933 GAEYVSFTDVTVD
+1933 GAKYVSFTDVTVD

-1956 PYPWSYVG
+1956 SYPWSYIG

-1970 KNADFLRCVNN
+1970 TNADFLRCANN
-1981 GSVTSDG
+1981 GTVTSDG
-1988 DYVSGFAALSEK
+1988 DYVSGFVPKSET
-2000 TTYTSCMNN
+2000 TTYTACANN
-2009 GAITARTKVGG
+2009 GAITGRTKIGG
-2020 FGAEVKSTKA
+2020 LGAEVKSTKVV
-2030 TDCGNTGAISLVEYG
+2030 DSCNTGAIGLIAYG

-2058 RYGSALTRCY
+2058 RYGSSITRSY
-2068 NTGAVTGDCYVGGL
+2068 NSGAVTGDCYVGGL

-2101 SYNSGA
+2101 SYNFGA
-2107 ITGHSDKYYCG
+2107 ITGHSDKSFCG

-2130 SRVYEQSYVHNCYNT
+2130 SRVYEQSYVHNCYNA

-2200 DPSVFVEMSAEA
+2200 DPSVFVEMSAES

-2244 WQKLAEGQSEH
+2244 WQKLAGGQSEH
-2255 TLEKTTVV
+2255 TLEETRVV
-2263 APTCTEQGYTIYTCT
+2263 APTCTKQGYTIYTCT
-2278 ACGETVKADFV
+2278 ACGDELKADFV
-2289 PANGHS
+2289 PATGHS
-2295 YEESVVAPT
+2295 YEASVVAPT

-2330 GHQYTL
+2330 GHQYT
-2336 TVTAPTCTAA
+2336 
-2346 GYTTHLCSVC
+2346 
-2356 GHSYVDSIVPATG
+2356 
-2369 HSYEDTVTAPT
+2369 DTVTAPT
-2380 CTAAGYTTHT
+2380 CTASGYTTHT
-2390 CSVCGDSYIDTIVPA
+2390 CSVCGHSYINSVVPA

-2441 AKVDHTYE
+2441 AKADHTYE

-2498 GYTTHTCSVCGD
+2498 GHTTHTCSVCGD

-2596 AHSYEAVVTAPTC
+2596 AHRYEAVVTAPTC

-2699 DSYVDSETPALGHK
+2699 DSYVDSETQALGHK

>member
-25 NCDITVSTPAPD
+25 DCDITVSTPAPD

-102 SAEAVVPITV
+102 SAETVVPITV
-112 EAVEDGGKNQYG
+112 EAVEDGDKNQYG

-217 NCGKG
+217 DCGKG

-233 EGVDDMLGGSYEDT
+233 EGVNDMLGGSYVDT
-247 RNALLISGSATSM
+247 LNALLISGSATSM

-371 QQELTSEGSSYTLDT
+371 QQELTSEDSSYTLDT

-403 GTEDACYAPATAKI
+403 GTENACYAPATAKV
-417 VLSSGDAQPCQWNEG
+417 VLTSEAPQPCQWDEG
-432 VITTEPTCTTAGVK
+432 VVTTEPTCTTAGVK

-462 ALGHTFGADGA
+462 ALGHEYGSDGL
-473 CIRCGEKDP
+473 CTRCGAQDP

-493 GIASEKQLQWFAA
+493 CIASEKQLQWFAA

-581 KAEIRNLTLSG
+581 KAEIKNLMLSG
-592 KLDITENYRNSYAYS
+592 KLDITENYRNS
-607 GGLVGGAEYVS
+607 
-618 FTNITTNVTI
+618 F
-628 TAKKGSAPYPWSYVG
+628 
-643 GFAGIVKNA
+643 
-652 DFLRCVNN
+652 
-660 GTVTT
+660 
-665 DGDYVSGF
+665 
-673 AAKSETT
+673 
-680 TYTSCVNNGAI
+680 
-691 TGRTKIGGFGASVKS
+691 
-706 TKAVDSC
+706 
-713 NTGAIGLAAYNGS
+713 
-726 NQGIGGLFGEIG
+726 
-738 YGSTLTR
+738 
-745 CYNTGAVTGDCY
+745 
-757 VGGLV
+757 
-762 GSVGSGSDAANG
+762 
-774 PSYIVDSYNSGAITG
+774 
-789 HSDKSYCG
+789 
-797 IGGLVGNLNA
+797 
-807 SSSRVY
+807 
-813 EQSYVH
+813 
-819 NCYNVGTVTDLGLK
+819 
-833 TINAGAAI
+833 
-841 GLMHADYSTGSYLE
+841 
-855 VENVYYL
+855 
-862 ACGLEGLGKMNYST
+862 
-876 MHDPSVFAEMTAEAM
+876 
-891 KASDFVTK
+891 
-899 LGASFKADGTC
+899 
-910 MQKVNSGYPVLTWQ
+910 
-924 QLGEGQSEHTFK
+924 
-936 VTATVD
+936 
-942 ATCTEAGSKTYTCT
+942 
-956 ACGET
+956 
-961 KAEEIPALGHNVG
+961 
-974 EGGICSRCGEKIA
+974 
-987 YLSALRLTAY
+987 
-997 NASGDYVFTP
+997 
-1007 EFDGKT
+1007 
-1013 AEYQVAVPDADGF
+1013 
-1026 SAFLW
+1026 
-1031 ATLSENAPEGSTI
+1031 
-1044 KAEWTNLYNGK
+1044 
-1055 TQSTAIT
+1055 
-1062 SGKTSGQS
+1062 
-1070 LANFSRDAKP
+1070 
-1080 NTVTLTV
+1080 
-1087 GVDGNTQTYTL
+1087 
-1098 TSFRTPTLSA
+1098 
-1108 LNVTGARMNE
+1108 
-1118 TFSHRTAEYT
+1118 
-1128 IDTTADS
+1128 
-1135 ITLSATPYQ
+1135 
-1144 DGYTVTYNGAESGEW
+1144 
-1159 TLQDGENVMTVVV
+1159 
-1172 SNADGLSTSYT
+1172 
-1183 VKATKHAICKVRAEL
+1183 
-1198 DPENALLVLY
+1198 
-1208 DSFNTSIYPDENG
+1208 
-1221 DYTLMDGA
+1221 
-1229 AYTYV
+1229 
-1234 ATAKGYVGKSGSL
+1234 
-1247 TASAAEPVLKI
+1247 
-1258 TLTAAE
+1258 
-1264 ENTTLVKDLPAEW
+1264 
-1277 PNFRNGSDH
+1277 
-1286 LGITNAP
+1286 
-1293 TPYTSEDSELLWAA
+1293 
-1307 KYGTGWAAAPGS
+1307 
-1319 PILVD
+1319 
-1324 GGLITYTGSTI
+1324 
-1335 KRLDVNTGKVLAEGT
+1335 
-1350 MAGTSS
+1350 
-1356 FSINPATYAD
+1356 
-1366 GMIFVGL
+1366 
-1373 SGGKIQAFNAKT
+1373 
-1385 LESLWIYTDPLGG
+1385 
-1398 QPNTSPTYHDGYI
+1398 
-1411 YVGFWN
+1411 
-1417 GESKPGNFVAISV
+1417 
-1430 TDEDPMKTDEA
+1430 
-1441 KLASWS
+1441 
-1447 YACVGGFYW
+1447 
-1456 AGAYV
+1456 
-1461 TDNLCIV
+1461 
-1468 GTDDG
+1468 
-1473 SGEGDYINTSALLVF
+1473 
-1488 DRLTGKLL
+1488 
-1496 DSHYGCKG
+1496 
-1504 DIRSNVSHD
+1504 
-1513 PDSDRVF
+1513 
-1520 FTSKG
+1520 
-1525 GYIYNAAI
+1525 
-1533 DWETGRI
+1533 
-1540 TDFKSLALKDA
+1540 
-1551 EGYTSEEKPGAIM
+1551 
-1564 STCTPSVYNGRIYLG
+1564 
-1579 VSGNKG
+1579 
-1585 QFSQNGGHCIE
+1585 
-1596 VIDLDT
+1596 
-1602 ATGEMSYAYSY
+1602 
-1613 GIIGYPQ
+1613 
-1620 TSAMVSTA
+1620 
-1628 YVDKDFDG
+1628 
-1636 DGAGDGYVFI
+1636 
-1646 YLPYNYTPGGISV
+1646 
-1659 LMDRPGQTEPK
+1659 
-1670 TATDSGYSEIFTP
+1670 
-1683 QAPLAQYCICS
+1683 
-1694 TIADS
+1694 
-1699 TGTIYYKNDSCYMM
+1699 
-1713 AITSKILSIE
+1713 
-1723 VTENPEKMTY
+1723 
-1733 KAGETFDASGM
+1733 
-1744 KVVAKLANGLERDIT
+1744 
-1759 NYVTWQEGPIEQG
+1759 
-1772 QTSIILSYTYGFDS
+1772 
-1786 ANYGLKTKTAKL
+1786 
-1798 ELDVLPSQDEDGVY
+1798 
-1812 LIGNASQLLWFAS
+1812 
-1825 KVNSGE
+1825 
-1831 TGISGKLT
+1831 
-1839 ANIDLTSVES
+1839 
-1849 WTPIGSLKQPFTG
+1849 
-1862 SFDGD
+1862 
-1867 GHSITGMSITFDSDD
+1867 
-1882 KSIGAPYL
+1882 
-1890 GLFGYVKG
+1890 
-1898 TADKKAEIKNLTL
+1898 
-1911 TGKLNITE
+1911 
-1919 NYRNSYAYSGGLVG
+1919 AYSGGLVG

-1956 PYPWSYVG
+1956 PYPWSYIG

-1970 KNADFLRCVNN
+1970 TNADFLRCVNN
-1981 GSVTSDG
+1981 GTVTSDG
-1988 DYVSGFAALSEK
+1988 DYVSGFVPKSEK
-2000 TTYTSCMNN
+2000 TTYTACANN
-2009 GAITARTKVGG
+2009 GAITGRTKVGG
-2020 FGAEVKSTKA
+2020 IGADVKSTRA

-2045 TGKQAIGGLFAEI
+2045 TGNQEIGGLFARI
-2058 RYGSALTRCY
+2058 CYGSALTRCY
-2068 NTGAVTGDCYVGGL
+2068 NTGAVTGDAYVGGL
-2082 VGSVGS
+2082 VGTLS
-2088 SSDATN
+2088 SYSDSTN
-2094 GPSYIVD
+2094 GVSYIVD

-2107 ITGHSDKYYCG
+2107 ITGHSDKNYCG

-2123 GKLDASS
+2123 GNLEGGMRSYS
-2130 SRVYEQSYVHNCYNT
+2130 QSYIHNCYNA
-2145 GTVTDLGLKTA
+2145 GAVTDLGLKTA
-2156 GNPGAAIGVM
+2156 GNPGAAIGFM
-2166 HADYSEGSYLE
+2166 HSDYSEASYHQVE
-2177 VKDVY
+2177 DVY
-2182 YRACGL
+2182 YLACGL
-2188 EGLGM
+2188 EGVGKM
-2193 MVYSTMH
+2193 GYSTLK
-2200 DPSVFVEMSAEA
+2200 DPTVLKEMSEED
-2212 MKASGFVTKLG
+2212 MKSADFIAALG
-2223 ASFKADGTCMQKVN
+2223 ESFKADGTCMQKVN

-2255 TLEKTTVV
+2255 TLGVTTVV
-2263 APTCTEQGYTIYTCT
+2263 APTCTEQGYTVYTCT
-2278 ACGETVKADFV
+2278 ACGDEVKADFV
-2289 PANGHS
+2289 PATGHS
-2295 YEESVVAPT
+2295 YEASVVAPT
-2304 CEKDGYTNHVCS
+2304 CEKDGYTNHICS

-2330 GHQYTL
+2330 GHQYT
-2336 TVTAPTCTAA
+2336 
-2346 GYTTHLCSVC
+2346 
-2356 GHSYVDSIVPATG
+2356 
-2369 HSYEDTVTAPT
+2369 DTVTAPT
-2380 CTAAGYTTHT
+2380 CTASGYTTHT
-2390 CSVCGDSYIDTIVPA
+2390 CSVCGHSYINSVVPA

-2441 AKVDHTYE
+2441 AKADHTYE

-2479 PATGHSYD
+2479 PATG
-2487 AVVTAPTCTNA
+2487 
-2498 GYTTHTCSVCGD
+2498 
-2510 SYVDSIV
+2510 
-2517 PATGHSYEAVVTAP
+2517 
-2531 TCDKMGYT
+2531 
-2539 TYTCSVCGDSYVGSY
+2539 
-2554 TDALEHTYTAV
+2554 
-2565 VTKEPT
+2565 
-2571 CTEEGVKTFTCS
+2571 
-2583 ECGKSYTEAIPTV
+2583 
-2596 AHSYEAVVTAPTC
+2596 HSYEAVVTAPTC

>member
-18 IPAVFAA
+18 VPAVFAA
-25 NCDITVSTPAPD
+25 DCDITVSTPAPD

-88 EFRIGITATCTDGG
+88 EFRIGITATCTGGG
-102 SAEAVVPITV
+102 SAEVVVPITV

-217 NCGKG
+217 DCGKG
-222 TSGLLEFTGSG
+222 TSSLLEFTGSG
-233 EGVDDMLGGSYEDT
+233 EGVNDMLGGSYKDT

-403 GTEDACYAPATAKI
+403 GTENACYAPATAKV
-417 VLSSGDAQPCQWNEG
+417 VLTSEAPQPCQWDEG
-432 VITTEPTCTTAGVK
+432 VVTTEPTCTTAGVK

-581 KAEIRNLTLSG
+581 KAEIKNLMLSG
-592 KLDITENYRNSYAYS
+592 KLDITENYRNSFAYS

-618 FTNITTNVTI
+618 FTDITTNVAV

-643 GFAGIVKNA
+643 GFAGTVKNA

-691 TGRTKIGGFGASVKS
+691 TGRTKIGGFGGAVKS
-706 TKAVDSC
+706 TKTVDSY
-713 NTGAIGLAAYNGS
+713 NTGTIGLAAYNGG
-726 NQGIGGLFGEIG
+726 NQGIGGLFGEMG

-762 GSVGSGSDAANG
+762 GSVGSGSDAA
-774 PSYIVDSYNSGAITG
+774 
-789 HSDKSYCG
+789 
-797 IGGLVGNLNA
+797 
-807 SSSRVY
+807 
-813 EQSYVH
+813 
-819 NCYNVGTVTDLGLK
+819 
-833 TINAGAAI
+833 
-841 GLMHADYSTGSYLE
+841 
-855 VENVYYL
+855 
-862 ACGLEGLGKMNYST
+862 
-876 MHDPSVFAEMTAEAM
+876 
-891 KASDFVTK
+891 
-899 LGASFKADGTC
+899 
-910 MQKVNSGYPVLTWQ
+910 
-924 QLGEGQSEHTFK
+924 
-936 VTATVD
+936 
-942 ATCTEAGSKTYTCT
+942 
-956 ACGET
+956 
-961 KAEEIPALGHNVG
+961 
-974 EGGICSRCGEKIA
+974 
-987 YLSALRLTAY
+987 
-997 NASGDYVFTP
+997 
-1007 EFDGKT
+1007 
-1013 AEYQVAVPDADGF
+1013 
-1026 SAFLW
+1026 
-1031 ATLSENAPEGSTI
+1031 
-1044 KAEWTNLYNGK
+1044 
-1055 TQSTAIT
+1055 
-1062 SGKTSGQS
+1062 
-1070 LANFSRDAKP
+1070 
-1080 NTVTLTV
+1080 
-1087 GVDGNTQTYTL
+1087 
-1098 TSFRTPTLSA
+1098 
-1108 LNVTGARMNE
+1108 
-1118 TFSHRTAEYT
+1118 
-1128 IDTTADS
+1128 
-1135 ITLSATPYQ
+1135 
-1144 DGYTVTYNGAESGEW
+1144 
-1159 TLQDGENVMTVVV
+1159 
-1172 SNADGLSTSYT
+1172 
-1183 VKATKHAICKVRAEL
+1183 
-1198 DPENALLVLY
+1198 
-1208 DSFNTSIYPDENG
+1208 
-1221 DYTLMDGA
+1221 
-1229 AYTYV
+1229 
-1234 ATAKGYVGKSGSL
+1234 
-1247 TASAAEPVLKI
+1247 
-1258 TLTAAE
+1258 
-1264 ENTTLVKDLPAEW
+1264 
-1277 PNFRNGSDH
+1277 
-1286 LGITNAP
+1286 
-1293 TPYTSEDSELLWAA
+1293 
-1307 KYGTGWAAAPGS
+1307 
-1319 PILVD
+1319 
-1324 GGLITYTGSTI
+1324 
-1335 KRLDVNTGKVLAEGT
+1335 
-1350 MAGTSS
+1350 
-1356 FSINPATYAD
+1356 
-1366 GMIFVGL
+1366 
-1373 SGGKIQAFNAKT
+1373 
-1385 LESLWIYTDPLGG
+1385 
-1398 QPNTSPTYHDGYI
+1398 
-1411 YVGFWN
+1411 
-1417 GESKPGNFVAISV
+1417 
-1430 TDEDPMKTDEA
+1430 
-1441 KLASWS
+1441 
-1447 YACVGGFYW
+1447 
-1456 AGAYV
+1456 
-1461 TDNLCIV
+1461 
-1468 GTDDG
+1468 
-1473 SGEGDYINTSALLVF
+1473 
-1488 DRLTGKLL
+1488 
-1496 DSHYGCKG
+1496 
-1504 DIRSNVSHD
+1504 
-1513 PDSDRVF
+1513 
-1520 FTSKG
+1520 
-1525 GYIYNAAI
+1525 
-1533 DWETGRI
+1533 
-1540 TDFKSLALKDA
+1540 
-1551 EGYTSEEKPGAIM
+1551 
-1564 STCTPSVYNGRIYLG
+1564 
-1579 VSGNKG
+1579 
-1585 QFSQNGGHCIE
+1585 
-1596 VIDLDT
+1596 
-1602 ATGEMSYAYSY
+1602 
-1613 GIIGYPQ
+1613 
-1620 TSAMVSTA
+1620 
-1628 YVDKDFDG
+1628 
-1636 DGAGDGYVFI
+1636 
-1646 YLPYNYTPGGISV
+1646 
-1659 LMDRPGQTEPK
+1659 
-1670 TATDSGYSEIFTP
+1670 
-1683 QAPLAQYCICS
+1683 
-1694 TIADS
+1694 
-1699 TGTIYYKNDSCYMM
+1699 
-1713 AITSKILSIE
+1713 
-1723 VTENPEKMTY
+1723 
-1733 KAGETFDASGM
+1733 
-1744 KVVAKLANGLERDIT
+1744 
-1759 NYVTWQEGPIEQG
+1759 
-1772 QTSIILSYTYGFDS
+1772 
-1786 ANYGLKTKTAKL
+1786 
-1798 ELDVLPSQDEDGVY
+1798 
-1812 LIGNASQLLWFAS
+1812 
-1825 KVNSGE
+1825 
-1831 TGISGKLT
+1831 
-1839 ANIDLTSVES
+1839 
-1849 WTPIGSLKQPFTG
+1849 
-1862 SFDGD
+1862 
-1867 GHSITGMSITFDSDD
+1867 
-1882 KSIGAPYL
+1882 
-1890 GLFGYVKG
+1890 
-1898 TADKKAEIKNLTL
+1898 
-1911 TGKLNITE
+1911 
-1919 NYRNSYAYSGGLVG
+1919 
-1933 GAEYVSFTDVTVD
+1933 
-1946 VAVTAKQGTA
+1946 
-1956 PYPWSYVG
+1956 
-1964 GFAGTV
+1964 
-1970 KNADFLRCVNN
+1970 
-1981 GSVTSDG
+1981 
-1988 DYVSGFAALSEK
+1988 
-2000 TTYTSCMNN
+2000 
-2009 GAITARTKVGG
+2009 
-2020 FGAEVKSTKA
+2020 
-2030 TDCGNTGAISLVEYG
+2030 
-2045 TGKQAIGGLFAEI
+2045 
-2058 RYGSALTRCY
+2058 
-2068 NTGAVTGDCYVGGL
+2068 
-2082 VGSVGS
+2082 
-2088 SSDATN
+2088 N

-2263 APTCTEQGYTIYTCT
+2263 DPTCTEQGYTIYTCT

-2390 CSVCGDSYIDTIVPA
+2390 CSVCGHSYVDSVVPA

-2441 AKVDHTYE
+2441 AKADHTYE
-2449 AVVTAPTCTNNGYTT
+2449 AVVTAPTCTNN
-2464 HTCSVCGDSYVDSIV
+2464 
-2479 PATGHSYD
+2479 
-2487 AVVTAPTCTNA
+2487 

-2614 TTYTCSA
+2614 TTYTCSV

-2628 DYVDAAGH
+2628 DYVDAVGH

-2799 GVGGNKFAPSE
+2799 GVGNNRFAPSE

-2880 EQAAAILMRYVKAN
+2880 EQAAAILMRYAKAN
-2894 A
+2894 

>member
-18 IPAVFAA
+18 VPAVFAA
-25 NCDITVSTPAPD
+25 DCDITVSTPAPD

-59 ALSFALKADY
+59 ALSFALKANY

-88 EFRIGITATCTDGG
+88 EFRIGITATCTGGG
-102 SAEAVVPITV
+102 STEVTVPITV

-217 NCGKG
+217 DCGKG

-233 EGVDDMLGGSYEDT
+233 EGVNDMLGGSYKDT
-247 RNALLISGSATSM
+247 WNALLISGSATSM

-274 YRNHVYPLMSAGW
+274 YRNHVYPLMSANW

-298 NDTIDLA
+298 NDTIDLG

-313 TYGAFA
+313 IYGAFA

-403 GTEDACYAPATAKI
+403 GTENACYAPATAKV
-417 VLSSGDAQPCQWNEG
+417 VLTSEAPQPCQWDEG
-432 VITTEPTCTTAGVK
+432 VVTTEPTCTTAGVK

-473 CIRCGEKDP
+473 CIRCGAQDP

-522 IELTEAWTPMGSQKQ
+522 LELTEA
-537 PFTGSFDGDGHSITG
+537 
-552 MSITFDSNDK
+552 
-562 SVGAPYL
+562 
-569 GLFGYVKGTADK
+569 
-581 KAEIRNLTLSG
+581 
-592 KLDITENYRNSYAYS
+592 
-607 GGLVGGAEYVS
+607 
-618 FTNITTNVTI
+618 
-628 TAKKGSAPYPWSYVG
+628 
-643 GFAGIVKNA
+643 
-652 DFLRCVNN
+652 
-660 GTVTT
+660 
-665 DGDYVSGF
+665 
-673 AAKSETT
+673 
-680 TYTSCVNNGAI
+680 
-691 TGRTKIGGFGASVKS
+691 
-706 TKAVDSC
+706 
-713 NTGAIGLAAYNGS
+713 
-726 NQGIGGLFGEIG
+726 
-738 YGSTLTR
+738 
-745 CYNTGAVTGDCY
+745 
-757 VGGLV
+757 
-762 GSVGSGSDAANG
+762 
-774 PSYIVDSYNSGAITG
+774 
-789 HSDKSYCG
+789 
-797 IGGLVGNLNA
+797 
-807 SSSRVY
+807 
-813 EQSYVH
+813 
-819 NCYNVGTVTDLGLK
+819 
-833 TINAGAAI
+833 
-841 GLMHADYSTGSYLE
+841 
-855 VENVYYL
+855 
-862 ACGLEGLGKMNYST
+862 
-876 MHDPSVFAEMTAEAM
+876 
-891 KASDFVTK
+891 
-899 LGASFKADGTC
+899 
-910 MQKVNSGYPVLTWQ
+910 
-924 QLGEGQSEHTFK
+924 
-936 VTATVD
+936 
-942 ATCTEAGSKTYTCT
+942 
-956 ACGET
+956 
-961 KAEEIPALGHNVG
+961 
-974 EGGICSRCGEKIA
+974 
-987 YLSALRLTAY
+987 
-997 NASGDYVFTP
+997 
-1007 EFDGKT
+1007 
-1013 AEYQVAVPDADGF
+1013 
-1026 SAFLW
+1026 
-1031 ATLSENAPEGSTI
+1031 
-1044 KAEWTNLYNGK
+1044 
-1055 TQSTAIT
+1055 
-1062 SGKTSGQS
+1062 
-1070 LANFSRDAKP
+1070 
-1080 NTVTLTV
+1080 
-1087 GVDGNTQTYTL
+1087 
-1098 TSFRTPTLSA
+1098 
-1108 LNVTGARMNE
+1108 
-1118 TFSHRTAEYT
+1118 
-1128 IDTTADS
+1128 
-1135 ITLSATPYQ
+1135 
-1144 DGYTVTYNGAESGEW
+1144 
-1159 TLQDGENVMTVVV
+1159 
-1172 SNADGLSTSYT
+1172 
-1183 VKATKHAICKVRAEL
+1183 
-1198 DPENALLVLY
+1198 
-1208 DSFNTSIYPDENG
+1208 
-1221 DYTLMDGA
+1221 
-1229 AYTYV
+1229 
-1234 ATAKGYVGKSGSL
+1234 
-1247 TASAAEPVLKI
+1247 
-1258 TLTAAE
+1258 
-1264 ENTTLVKDLPAEW
+1264 
-1277 PNFRNGSDH
+1277 
-1286 LGITNAP
+1286 
-1293 TPYTSEDSELLWAA
+1293 
-1307 KYGTGWAAAPGS
+1307 
-1319 PILVD
+1319 
-1324 GGLITYTGSTI
+1324 
-1335 KRLDVNTGKVLAEGT
+1335 
-1350 MAGTSS
+1350 
-1356 FSINPATYAD
+1356 
-1366 GMIFVGL
+1366 
-1373 SGGKIQAFNAKT
+1373 
-1385 LESLWIYTDPLGG
+1385 
-1398 QPNTSPTYHDGYI
+1398 
-1411 YVGFWN
+1411 
-1417 GESKPGNFVAISV
+1417 
-1430 TDEDPMKTDEA
+1430 
-1441 KLASWS
+1441 
-1447 YACVGGFYW
+1447 
-1456 AGAYV
+1456 
-1461 TDNLCIV
+1461 
-1468 GTDDG
+1468 
-1473 SGEGDYINTSALLVF
+1473 
-1488 DRLTGKLL
+1488 
-1496 DSHYGCKG
+1496 
-1504 DIRSNVSHD
+1504 
-1513 PDSDRVF
+1513 
-1520 FTSKG
+1520 
-1525 GYIYNAAI
+1525 
-1533 DWETGRI
+1533 
-1540 TDFKSLALKDA
+1540 
-1551 EGYTSEEKPGAIM
+1551 
-1564 STCTPSVYNGRIYLG
+1564 
-1579 VSGNKG
+1579 
-1585 QFSQNGGHCIE
+1585 
-1596 VIDLDT
+1596 
-1602 ATGEMSYAYSY
+1602 
-1613 GIIGYPQ
+1613 
-1620 TSAMVSTA
+1620 
-1628 YVDKDFDG
+1628 
-1636 DGAGDGYVFI
+1636 
-1646 YLPYNYTPGGISV
+1646 
-1659 LMDRPGQTEPK
+1659 
-1670 TATDSGYSEIFTP
+1670 
-1683 QAPLAQYCICS
+1683 
-1694 TIADS
+1694 
-1699 TGTIYYKNDSCYMM
+1699 
-1713 AITSKILSIE
+1713 
-1723 VTENPEKMTY
+1723 
-1733 KAGETFDASGM
+1733 
-1744 KVVAKLANGLERDIT
+1744 
-1759 NYVTWQEGPIEQG
+1759 
-1772 QTSIILSYTYGFDS
+1772 
-1786 ANYGLKTKTAKL
+1786 
-1798 ELDVLPSQDEDGVY
+1798 
-1812 LIGNASQLLWFAS
+1812 
-1825 KVNSGE
+1825 
-1831 TGISGKLT
+1831 
-1839 ANIDLTSVES
+1839 

-1862 SFDGD
+1862 NFDGD

-1911 TGKLNITE
+1911 TGTLSITE

-1933 GAEYVSFTDVTVD
+1933 AAEYVSFTDVTTD
-1946 VAVTAKQGTA
+1946 VTVTAKQGTA

-1988 DYVSGFAALSEK
+1988 DYVSGFVPKSET
-2000 TTYTSCMNN
+2000 TTYTACANN
-2009 GAITARTKVGG
+2009 GAITGRTKIGG
-2020 FGAEVKSTKA
+2020 LVAEVKSTKVV
-2030 TDCGNTGAISLVEYG
+2030 DSCNTGAIGLIAYG

-2058 RYGSALTRCY
+2058 RYGSSITRSY
-2068 NTGAVTGDCYVGGL
+2068 NSGAVTGDCYVGGL

-2166 HADYSEGSYLE
+2166 HADYSEGSYLK

-2263 APTCTEQGYTIYTCT
+2263 DPTCTEQGYTIYTCT

-2441 AKVDHTYE
+2441 AKADHTYE

-2539 TYTCSVCGDSYVGSY
+2539 TYTCSVCGDSYVGNY
-2554 TDALEHTYTAV
+2554 TDALDHHYTSE

-2614 TTYTCSA
+2614 TTYTCSV

-2758 TVLYRMAGSPAVDA
+2758 TVLYRMAGSPAVNA

-2837 YPDAESVSTY
+2837 YPDAEAISTY

-2872 APQGLAAR
+2872 VPQGLAAR

>member
-18 IPAVFAA
+18 VPAVFAA
-25 NCDITVSTPAPD
+25 DCDITVSTPAPD

-88 EFRIGITATCTDGG
+88 EFRIGITATCTGGG
-102 SAEAVVPITV
+102 SAEVVVPITV

-217 NCGKG
+217 GCGKG

-233 EGVDDMLGGSYEDT
+233 EGVNDMLGGSYEDT
-247 RNALLISGSATSM
+247 LNALLISGSATSM

-403 GTEDACYAPATAKI
+403 GTENACYAPATAKV
-417 VLSSGDAQPCQWNEG
+417 VLTSEAPQPCQWDEG
-432 VITTEPTCTTAGVK
+432 VVTTEPTCTTAGVK

-462 ALGHTFGADGA
+462 ALGHTFGAGGQ

-581 KAEIRNLTLSG
+581 KAEIKNLMLSG
-592 KLDITENYRNSYAYS
+592 KLDITENYRNSFAYS

-618 FTNITTNVTI
+618 FTDITTNVAV

-643 GFAGIVKNA
+643 GFAGTVKNA

-691 TGRTKIGGFGASVKS
+691 TGRTKIGGFGGAVKS
-706 TKAVDSC
+706 TKTVDSY
-713 NTGAIGLAAYNGS
+713 NTGTIGLAAYNGG
-726 NQGIGGLFGEIG
+726 NQGIGGLFGEMG

-774 PSYIVDSYNSGAITG
+774 PSYIVDSYNSGSITG
-789 HSDKSYCG
+789 HSDKNYCG
-797 IGGLVGNLNA
+797 IGGLVGKLDA
-807 SSSRVY
+807 SSSRTY

-841 GLMHADYSTGSYLE
+841 GLMHADYSTDSYLE

-910 MQKVNSGYPVLTWQ
+910 MQKVN
-924 QLGEGQSEHTFK
+924 
-936 VTATVD
+936 
-942 ATCTEAGSKTYTCT
+942 
-956 ACGET
+956 
-961 KAEEIPALGHNVG
+961 
-974 EGGICSRCGEKIA
+974 
-987 YLSALRLTAY
+987 
-997 NASGDYVFTP
+997 
-1007 EFDGKT
+1007 
-1013 AEYQVAVPDADGF
+1013 
-1026 SAFLW
+1026 
-1031 ATLSENAPEGSTI
+1031 
-1044 KAEWTNLYNGK
+1044 
-1055 TQSTAIT
+1055 
-1062 SGKTSGQS
+1062 
-1070 LANFSRDAKP
+1070 
-1080 NTVTLTV
+1080 
-1087 GVDGNTQTYTL
+1087 
-1098 TSFRTPTLSA
+1098 
-1108 LNVTGARMNE
+1108 
-1118 TFSHRTAEYT
+1118 
-1128 IDTTADS
+1128 
-1135 ITLSATPYQ
+1135 
-1144 DGYTVTYNGAESGEW
+1144 
-1159 TLQDGENVMTVVV
+1159 
-1172 SNADGLSTSYT
+1172 
-1183 VKATKHAICKVRAEL
+1183 
-1198 DPENALLVLY
+1198 
-1208 DSFNTSIYPDENG
+1208 
-1221 DYTLMDGA
+1221 
-1229 AYTYV
+1229 
-1234 ATAKGYVGKSGSL
+1234 
-1247 TASAAEPVLKI
+1247 
-1258 TLTAAE
+1258 
-1264 ENTTLVKDLPAEW
+1264 
-1277 PNFRNGSDH
+1277 
-1286 LGITNAP
+1286 
-1293 TPYTSEDSELLWAA
+1293 
-1307 KYGTGWAAAPGS
+1307 
-1319 PILVD
+1319 
-1324 GGLITYTGSTI
+1324 
-1335 KRLDVNTGKVLAEGT
+1335 
-1350 MAGTSS
+1350 
-1356 FSINPATYAD
+1356 
-1366 GMIFVGL
+1366 
-1373 SGGKIQAFNAKT
+1373 
-1385 LESLWIYTDPLGG
+1385 
-1398 QPNTSPTYHDGYI
+1398 
-1411 YVGFWN
+1411 
-1417 GESKPGNFVAISV
+1417 
-1430 TDEDPMKTDEA
+1430 
-1441 KLASWS
+1441 
-1447 YACVGGFYW
+1447 
-1456 AGAYV
+1456 
-1461 TDNLCIV
+1461 
-1468 GTDDG
+1468 
-1473 SGEGDYINTSALLVF
+1473 
-1488 DRLTGKLL
+1488 
-1496 DSHYGCKG
+1496 
-1504 DIRSNVSHD
+1504 
-1513 PDSDRVF
+1513 
-1520 FTSKG
+1520 
-1525 GYIYNAAI
+1525 
-1533 DWETGRI
+1533 
-1540 TDFKSLALKDA
+1540 
-1551 EGYTSEEKPGAIM
+1551 
-1564 STCTPSVYNGRIYLG
+1564 
-1579 VSGNKG
+1579 
-1585 QFSQNGGHCIE
+1585 
-1596 VIDLDT
+1596 
-1602 ATGEMSYAYSY
+1602 
-1613 GIIGYPQ
+1613 
-1620 TSAMVSTA
+1620 
-1628 YVDKDFDG
+1628 
-1636 DGAGDGYVFI
+1636 
-1646 YLPYNYTPGGISV
+1646 
-1659 LMDRPGQTEPK
+1659 
-1670 TATDSGYSEIFTP
+1670 
-1683 QAPLAQYCICS
+1683 
-1694 TIADS
+1694 
-1699 TGTIYYKNDSCYMM
+1699 
-1713 AITSKILSIE
+1713 
-1723 VTENPEKMTY
+1723 
-1733 KAGETFDASGM
+1733 
-1744 KVVAKLANGLERDIT
+1744 
-1759 NYVTWQEGPIEQG
+1759 
-1772 QTSIILSYTYGFDS
+1772 
-1786 ANYGLKTKTAKL
+1786 
-1798 ELDVLPSQDEDGVY
+1798 
-1812 LIGNASQLLWFAS
+1812 
-1825 KVNSGE
+1825 
-1831 TGISGKLT
+1831 
-1839 ANIDLTSVES
+1839 
-1849 WTPIGSLKQPFTG
+1849 
-1862 SFDGD
+1862 
-1867 GHSITGMSITFDSDD
+1867 
-1882 KSIGAPYL
+1882 
-1890 GLFGYVKG
+1890 
-1898 TADKKAEIKNLTL
+1898 
-1911 TGKLNITE
+1911 
-1919 NYRNSYAYSGGLVG
+1919 
-1933 GAEYVSFTDVTVD
+1933 
-1946 VAVTAKQGTA
+1946 
-1956 PYPWSYVG
+1956 
-1964 GFAGTV
+1964 
-1970 KNADFLRCVNN
+1970 
-1981 GSVTSDG
+1981 
-1988 DYVSGFAALSEK
+1988 
-2000 TTYTSCMNN
+2000 
-2009 GAITARTKVGG
+2009 
-2020 FGAEVKSTKA
+2020 
-2030 TDCGNTGAISLVEYG
+2030 
-2045 TGKQAIGGLFAEI
+2045 
-2058 RYGSALTRCY
+2058 
-2068 NTGAVTGDCYVGGL
+2068 
-2082 VGSVGS
+2082 
-2088 SSDATN
+2088 
-2094 GPSYIVD
+2094 
-2101 SYNSGA
+2101 
-2107 ITGHSDKYYCG
+2107 
-2118 IGGLV
+2118 
-2123 GKLDASS
+2123 
-2130 SRVYEQSYVHNCYNT
+2130 
-2145 GTVTDLGLKTA
+2145 
-2156 GNPGAAIGVM
+2156 
-2166 HADYSEGSYLE
+2166 
-2177 VKDVY
+2177 
-2182 YRACGL
+2182 
-2188 EGLGM
+2188 
-2193 MVYSTMH
+2193 
-2200 DPSVFVEMSAEA
+2200 
-2212 MKASGFVTKLG
+2212 
-2223 ASFKADGTCMQKVN
+2223 

-2263 APTCTEQGYTIYTCT
+2263 DPTCTEQGYTIYTCT
-2278 ACGETVKADFV
+2278 ACGETVKADFI

-2441 AKVDHTYE
+2441 AKADHTYE
-2449 AVVTAPTCTNNGYTT
+2449 AVVTAPTCTNN
-2464 HTCSVCGDSYVDSIV
+2464 
-2479 PATGHSYD
+2479 
-2487 AVVTAPTCTNA
+2487 

-2596 AHSYEAVVTAPTC
+2596 AHRYEAVVTAPTC

-2614 TTYTCSA
+2614 TTYTCSV

-2681 APTLDEGGYTTH
+2681 EPTLDEAGYTTH

-2713 CAAYTDIPTDWAKEG
+2713 CAAYTDVPTDWAKEG

-2799 GVGGNKFAPSE
+2799 GVGNNRFAPSE

-2837 YPDAESVSTY
+2837 YPDAEAISTY

>member
-18 IPAVFAA
+18 VPAVFAA
-25 NCDITVSTPAPD
+25 DCDITVSTPAPD

-88 EFRIGITATCTDGG
+88 EFRIGITATCTGGG
-102 SAEAVVPITV
+102 SAEVVVPITV

-217 NCGKG
+217 GCGKG

-233 EGVDDMLGGSYEDT
+233 EGVNDMLGGSYKDT

-403 GTEDACYAPATAKI
+403 GTENACYAPATAKV
-417 VLSSGDAQPCQWNEG
+417 VLTSEAPQPCQWDEG
-432 VITTEPTCTTAGVK
+432 VVTTEPTCTTAGVK

-522 IELTEAWTPMGSQKQ
+522 I
-537 PFTGSFDGDGHSITG
+537 
-552 MSITFDSNDK
+552 
-562 SVGAPYL
+562 
-569 GLFGYVKGTADK
+569 
-581 KAEIRNLTLSG
+581 
-592 KLDITENYRNSYAYS
+592 
-607 GGLVGGAEYVS
+607 
-618 FTNITTNVTI
+618 
-628 TAKKGSAPYPWSYVG
+628 
-643 GFAGIVKNA
+643 
-652 DFLRCVNN
+652 
-660 GTVTT
+660 
-665 DGDYVSGF
+665 
-673 AAKSETT
+673 
-680 TYTSCVNNGAI
+680 
-691 TGRTKIGGFGASVKS
+691 
-706 TKAVDSC
+706 
-713 NTGAIGLAAYNGS
+713 
-726 NQGIGGLFGEIG
+726 
-738 YGSTLTR
+738 
-745 CYNTGAVTGDCY
+745 
-757 VGGLV
+757 
-762 GSVGSGSDAANG
+762 
-774 PSYIVDSYNSGAITG
+774 
-789 HSDKSYCG
+789 
-797 IGGLVGNLNA
+797 
-807 SSSRVY
+807 
-813 EQSYVH
+813 
-819 NCYNVGTVTDLGLK
+819 
-833 TINAGAAI
+833 
-841 GLMHADYSTGSYLE
+841 
-855 VENVYYL
+855 
-862 ACGLEGLGKMNYST
+862 
-876 MHDPSVFAEMTAEAM
+876 
-891 KASDFVTK
+891 
-899 LGASFKADGTC
+899 
-910 MQKVNSGYPVLTWQ
+910 
-924 QLGEGQSEHTFK
+924 
-936 VTATVD
+936 
-942 ATCTEAGSKTYTCT
+942 
-956 ACGET
+956 
-961 KAEEIPALGHNVG
+961 
-974 EGGICSRCGEKIA
+974 
-987 YLSALRLTAY
+987 
-997 NASGDYVFTP
+997 
-1007 EFDGKT
+1007 
-1013 AEYQVAVPDADGF
+1013 
-1026 SAFLW
+1026 
-1031 ATLSENAPEGSTI
+1031 
-1044 KAEWTNLYNGK
+1044 
-1055 TQSTAIT
+1055 
-1062 SGKTSGQS
+1062 
-1070 LANFSRDAKP
+1070 
-1080 NTVTLTV
+1080 
-1087 GVDGNTQTYTL
+1087 
-1098 TSFRTPTLSA
+1098 
-1108 LNVTGARMNE
+1108 
-1118 TFSHRTAEYT
+1118 
-1128 IDTTADS
+1128 
-1135 ITLSATPYQ
+1135 
-1144 DGYTVTYNGAESGEW
+1144 
-1159 TLQDGENVMTVVV
+1159 
-1172 SNADGLSTSYT
+1172 
-1183 VKATKHAICKVRAEL
+1183 
-1198 DPENALLVLY
+1198 
-1208 DSFNTSIYPDENG
+1208 
-1221 DYTLMDGA
+1221 
-1229 AYTYV
+1229 
-1234 ATAKGYVGKSGSL
+1234 
-1247 TASAAEPVLKI
+1247 
-1258 TLTAAE
+1258 
-1264 ENTTLVKDLPAEW
+1264 
-1277 PNFRNGSDH
+1277 
-1286 LGITNAP
+1286 
-1293 TPYTSEDSELLWAA
+1293 
-1307 KYGTGWAAAPGS
+1307 
-1319 PILVD
+1319 
-1324 GGLITYTGSTI
+1324 
-1335 KRLDVNTGKVLAEGT
+1335 
-1350 MAGTSS
+1350 
-1356 FSINPATYAD
+1356 
-1366 GMIFVGL
+1366 
-1373 SGGKIQAFNAKT
+1373 
-1385 LESLWIYTDPLGG
+1385 
-1398 QPNTSPTYHDGYI
+1398 
-1411 YVGFWN
+1411 
-1417 GESKPGNFVAISV
+1417 
-1430 TDEDPMKTDEA
+1430 
-1441 KLASWS
+1441 
-1447 YACVGGFYW
+1447 
-1456 AGAYV
+1456 
-1461 TDNLCIV
+1461 
-1468 GTDDG
+1468 
-1473 SGEGDYINTSALLVF
+1473 
-1488 DRLTGKLL
+1488 
-1496 DSHYGCKG
+1496 
-1504 DIRSNVSHD
+1504 
-1513 PDSDRVF
+1513 
-1520 FTSKG
+1520 
-1525 GYIYNAAI
+1525 
-1533 DWETGRI
+1533 
-1540 TDFKSLALKDA
+1540 
-1551 EGYTSEEKPGAIM
+1551 
-1564 STCTPSVYNGRIYLG
+1564 
-1579 VSGNKG
+1579 
-1585 QFSQNGGHCIE
+1585 
-1596 VIDLDT
+1596 
-1602 ATGEMSYAYSY
+1602 
-1613 GIIGYPQ
+1613 
-1620 TSAMVSTA
+1620 
-1628 YVDKDFDG
+1628 
-1636 DGAGDGYVFI
+1636 
-1646 YLPYNYTPGGISV
+1646 
-1659 LMDRPGQTEPK
+1659 
-1670 TATDSGYSEIFTP
+1670 
-1683 QAPLAQYCICS
+1683 
-1694 TIADS
+1694 
-1699 TGTIYYKNDSCYMM
+1699 
-1713 AITSKILSIE
+1713 
-1723 VTENPEKMTY
+1723 
-1733 KAGETFDASGM
+1733 
-1744 KVVAKLANGLERDIT
+1744 
-1759 NYVTWQEGPIEQG
+1759 
-1772 QTSIILSYTYGFDS
+1772 
-1786 ANYGLKTKTAKL
+1786 
-1798 ELDVLPSQDEDGVY
+1798 
-1812 LIGNASQLLWFAS
+1812 
-1825 KVNSGE
+1825 
-1831 TGISGKLT
+1831 
-1839 ANIDLTSVES
+1839 DLTSVES

-1862 SFDGD
+1862 NFDGD

-1911 TGKLNITE
+1911 TGTLSITE

-1933 GAEYVSFTDVTVD
+1933 AAEYVSFTDVTTD
-1946 VAVTAKQGTA
+1946 VTVTAKQGTA
-1956 PYPWSYVG
+1956 PYPWSYIG

-1981 GSVTSDG
+1981 GTVTSDG
-1988 DYVSGFAALSEK
+1988 DYVSGFVPKSET
-2000 TTYTSCMNN
+2000 TTYTACANN
-2009 GAITARTKVGG
+2009 GAITGRTKIGG
-2020 FGAEVKSTKA
+2020 LGAEVKSTKVV
-2030 TDCGNTGAISLVEYG
+2030 DSCNTGAIGLIAYG
-2045 TGKQAIGGLFAEI
+2045 MGKQAIGGLFAEI

-2068 NTGAVTGDCYVGGL
+2068 NTGAVTGDAYVGGL

-2390 CSVCGDSYIDTIVPA
+2390 CSVCGHSYVDSVVPA

-2441 AKVDHTYE
+2441 AKADHTYE
-2449 AVVTAPTCTNNGYTT
+2449 AVVTAPTCTNN
-2464 HTCSVCGDSYVDSIV
+2464 
-2479 PATGHSYD
+2479 
-2487 AVVTAPTCTNA
+2487 

-2539 TYTCSVCGDSYVGSY
+2539 TYTCSVCGDSYVGNY
-2554 TDALEHTYTAV
+2554 TDALDHHYTSE

-2596 AHSYEAVVTAPTC
+2596 AHRYEAVVTAPTC

-2614 TTYTCSA
+2614 TTYTCSV

-2681 APTLDEGGYTTH
+2681 EPTLDEAGYTTH

-2758 TVLYRMAGSPAVDA
+2758 TVLYRMAGSPAVNA
-2772 PSGFTDVADGQWYS
+2772 PSGFTDVDDGQWYS

-2837 YPDAESVSTY
+2837 YPDAEAISTY

>member
-59 ALSFALKADY
+59 TLSFALKADY

-88 EFRIGITATCTDGG
+88 EFRIGITATCTGGG
-102 SAEAVVPITV
+102 STEVTVPITV
-112 EAVEDGGKNQYG
+112 EAVEDGDKNQYG

-217 NCGKG
+217 DCGKG

-233 EGVDDMLGGSYEDT
+233 EGVNDMLGGSYEDT
-247 RNALLISGSATSM
+247 LNALLISGSATSL

-403 GTEDACYAPATAKI
+403 GTENACYAPATAKV
-417 VLSSGDAQPCQWNEG
+417 VLTSEAPQPCQWDEG
-432 VITTEPTCTTAGVK
+432 VVTTEPTCTTAGVK

-581 KAEIRNLTLSG
+581 KAEIKNLTLTGTLS
-592 KLDITENYRNSYAYS
+592 ITENYRNSYAYS
-607 GGLVGGAEYVS
+607 GGLVGA
-618 FTNITTNVTI
+618 
-628 TAKKGSAPYPWSYVG
+628 
-643 GFAGIVKNA
+643 
-652 DFLRCVNN
+652 
-660 GTVTT
+660 
-665 DGDYVSGF
+665 
-673 AAKSETT
+673 
-680 TYTSCVNNGAI
+680 
-691 TGRTKIGGFGASVKS
+691 
-706 TKAVDSC
+706 
-713 NTGAIGLAAYNGS
+713 
-726 NQGIGGLFGEIG
+726 
-738 YGSTLTR
+738 
-745 CYNTGAVTGDCY
+745 
-757 VGGLV
+757 
-762 GSVGSGSDAANG
+762 
-774 PSYIVDSYNSGAITG
+774 
-789 HSDKSYCG
+789 
-797 IGGLVGNLNA
+797 
-807 SSSRVY
+807 
-813 EQSYVH
+813 
-819 NCYNVGTVTDLGLK
+819 
-833 TINAGAAI
+833 
-841 GLMHADYSTGSYLE
+841 
-855 VENVYYL
+855 
-862 ACGLEGLGKMNYST
+862 
-876 MHDPSVFAEMTAEAM
+876 
-891 KASDFVTK
+891 
-899 LGASFKADGTC
+899 
-910 MQKVNSGYPVLTWQ
+910 
-924 QLGEGQSEHTFK
+924 
-936 VTATVD
+936 
-942 ATCTEAGSKTYTCT
+942 
-956 ACGET
+956 
-961 KAEEIPALGHNVG
+961 
-974 EGGICSRCGEKIA
+974 
-987 YLSALRLTAY
+987 
-997 NASGDYVFTP
+997 
-1007 EFDGKT
+1007 
-1013 AEYQVAVPDADGF
+1013 
-1026 SAFLW
+1026 
-1031 ATLSENAPEGSTI
+1031 
-1044 KAEWTNLYNGK
+1044 
-1055 TQSTAIT
+1055 
-1062 SGKTSGQS
+1062 
-1070 LANFSRDAKP
+1070 
-1080 NTVTLTV
+1080 
-1087 GVDGNTQTYTL
+1087 
-1098 TSFRTPTLSA
+1098 
-1108 LNVTGARMNE
+1108 
-1118 TFSHRTAEYT
+1118 
-1128 IDTTADS
+1128 
-1135 ITLSATPYQ
+1135 
-1144 DGYTVTYNGAESGEW
+1144 
-1159 TLQDGENVMTVVV
+1159 
-1172 SNADGLSTSYT
+1172 
-1183 VKATKHAICKVRAEL
+1183 
-1198 DPENALLVLY
+1198 
-1208 DSFNTSIYPDENG
+1208 
-1221 DYTLMDGA
+1221 
-1229 AYTYV
+1229 
-1234 ATAKGYVGKSGSL
+1234 
-1247 TASAAEPVLKI
+1247 
-1258 TLTAAE
+1258 
-1264 ENTTLVKDLPAEW
+1264 
-1277 PNFRNGSDH
+1277 
-1286 LGITNAP
+1286 
-1293 TPYTSEDSELLWAA
+1293 
-1307 KYGTGWAAAPGS
+1307 
-1319 PILVD
+1319 
-1324 GGLITYTGSTI
+1324 
-1335 KRLDVNTGKVLAEGT
+1335 
-1350 MAGTSS
+1350 
-1356 FSINPATYAD
+1356 
-1366 GMIFVGL
+1366 
-1373 SGGKIQAFNAKT
+1373 
-1385 LESLWIYTDPLGG
+1385 
-1398 QPNTSPTYHDGYI
+1398 
-1411 YVGFWN
+1411 
-1417 GESKPGNFVAISV
+1417 
-1430 TDEDPMKTDEA
+1430 
-1441 KLASWS
+1441 
-1447 YACVGGFYW
+1447 
-1456 AGAYV
+1456 
-1461 TDNLCIV
+1461 
-1468 GTDDG
+1468 
-1473 SGEGDYINTSALLVF
+1473 
-1488 DRLTGKLL
+1488 
-1496 DSHYGCKG
+1496 
-1504 DIRSNVSHD
+1504 
-1513 PDSDRVF
+1513 
-1520 FTSKG
+1520 
-1525 GYIYNAAI
+1525 
-1533 DWETGRI
+1533 
-1540 TDFKSLALKDA
+1540 
-1551 EGYTSEEKPGAIM
+1551 
-1564 STCTPSVYNGRIYLG
+1564 
-1579 VSGNKG
+1579 
-1585 QFSQNGGHCIE
+1585 
-1596 VIDLDT
+1596 
-1602 ATGEMSYAYSY
+1602 
-1613 GIIGYPQ
+1613 
-1620 TSAMVSTA
+1620 
-1628 YVDKDFDG
+1628 
-1636 DGAGDGYVFI
+1636 
-1646 YLPYNYTPGGISV
+1646 
-1659 LMDRPGQTEPK
+1659 
-1670 TATDSGYSEIFTP
+1670 
-1683 QAPLAQYCICS
+1683 
-1694 TIADS
+1694 
-1699 TGTIYYKNDSCYMM
+1699 
-1713 AITSKILSIE
+1713 
-1723 VTENPEKMTY
+1723 
-1733 KAGETFDASGM
+1733 
-1744 KVVAKLANGLERDIT
+1744 
-1759 NYVTWQEGPIEQG
+1759 
-1772 QTSIILSYTYGFDS
+1772 
-1786 ANYGLKTKTAKL
+1786 
-1798 ELDVLPSQDEDGVY
+1798 
-1812 LIGNASQLLWFAS
+1812 
-1825 KVNSGE
+1825 
-1831 TGISGKLT
+1831 
-1839 ANIDLTSVES
+1839 
-1849 WTPIGSLKQPFTG
+1849 
-1862 SFDGD
+1862 
-1867 GHSITGMSITFDSDD
+1867 
-1882 KSIGAPYL
+1882 
-1890 GLFGYVKG
+1890 
-1898 TADKKAEIKNLTL
+1898 
-1911 TGKLNITE
+1911 
-1919 NYRNSYAYSGGLVG
+1919 
-1933 GAEYVSFTDVTVD
+1933 AEYVSFTDVTTD
-1946 VAVTAKQGTA
+1946 VTVTAKQGTA

-2020 FGAEVKSTKA
+2020 IGAEVKSTKA

-2278 ACGETVKADFV
+2278 ACGDELKADFV
-2289 PANGHS
+2289 PATGHS

-2441 AKVDHTYE
+2441 AKADHTYE
-2449 AVVTAPTCTNNGYTT
+2449 AVVTAPTCTNN
-2464 HTCSVCGDSYVDSIV
+2464 
-2479 PATGHSYD
+2479 
-2487 AVVTAPTCTNA
+2487 

-2539 TYTCSVCGDSYVGSY
+2539 TYTCSV
-2554 TDALEHTYTAV
+2554 
-2565 VTKEPT
+2565 
-2571 CTEEGVKTFTCS
+2571 
-2583 ECGKSYTEAIPTV
+2583 
-2596 AHSYEAVVTAPTC
+2596 
-2609 DKMGY
+2609 
-2614 TTYTCSA
+2614 

-2681 APTLDEGGYTTH
+2681 EPTLDEAGYTTH

-2758 TVLYRMAGSPAVDA
+2758 TVLYRMAGSPAVNA
-2772 PSGFTDVADGQWYS
+2772 PSGFADVDDGQWYS

-2837 YPDAESVSTY
+2837 YPDAEAISTY

-2880 EQAAAILMRYVKAN
+2880 EQAAAILMRYAKAN
-2894 A
+2894 